1 MAKKKKQIYDP
12 RYALGYRLM
21 ANRDAINRASN
32 ELGRYEQQSR
42 SKAIEYMM
50 AYRRAQAEEARR
62 RQQLEQQEEIDRK
75 NRVEQRKKDTPDALK
90 SRYEIEEEVK
100 SASPKW
106 LSMWNTDPDDAIIDP
121 ISGGNVTR
129 GEIARQEIQSN
140 PGGFT
145 GWLGDNLNSYL
156 SRLNSAQA
164 DNQIGMMQRISR
176 YEQLMNDYEKSLDIE
191 DKLNS
196 LHATYDDLG
205 YKLDNARMSQEER
218 NKALQVRN
226 TTKNAIA
233 TLQNQYNALGNS
245 RKALDA
251 LLLNGFES
259 AWQLTQELMPNP
271 MAALF
276 GDDNISLRDI
286 SKDVLLRLEGFK
298 DADPTLKRSM
308 LNSALK
314 VAKNRKSL
322 LSEQERI
329 NRDDANLYEQ
339 RISTYF
345 KGKRDQP
352 GMDLSDPNTYLYKLS
367 GVMGSS
373 ASSWRNN
380 YGSMALGLLSGAL
393 APYTGGTSLLVG
405 APVVLAANMGSA
417 VAENNAEVASSVRE
431 LYINKVGGSDSNTY
445 KNIIKAAEKQVP
457 DWKARKMTENDLIDQ
472 YLAGNVIVNDRN
484 ANNLKVDAL
493 RDAETLFKRD
503 MVATGT
509 DAVIDTALDVLPFGK
524 VAKSLKIMPKFV
536 RNVVAGSMKSQAA
549 REAWEAA
556 LKTGKKVG
564 GQFATASPLTGAG
577 AGLISGSIAYGASRF
592 ASSKLAKKL
601 AATTMAERF
610 TKLGERTADVVR
622 RATQKALAIT
632 PGWLKKVG
640 AKPTALG
647 AKYFREYLG
656 KNTLYGQTN
665 RSFGRE
671 LLGRL
676 HMSALSEG
684 IEEGKQHENAEMFK
698 RGELDEN
705 QSLWSAVL
713 DDALLGLDVG
723 KDVLGIPLDALGILQ
738 IKDQDRLAEIKGG
751 ILGGLG
757 HTARMSVAQASAP
770 YISEMRADKWLMN
783 NHIVDQADA
792 SDTLRRYVQYASK
805 GWFSA
810 GYNAMSRALDHL
822 EQINNNRHDNTGSY
836 LIQPELIEQE
846 RKNLSR
852 VASSARSKFLQK
864 AAKDQG
870 IDVYTKTRN
879 FTDEYK
885 QFVAGWNM
893 VLDNQQDV
901 LKNTNEQLSEIDSR
915 IKDIRTN
922 QTDEYTNA
930 KLAERDPFNVD
941 PVVTGQLA
949 TVRAAKALEE
959 KFGYQEAL
967 ARIDALMRMKETM
980 LKAIDNGVAKS
991 RVNKYLNAIDSS
1003 LKRLVEGYVE
1013 ERPVFDEDGNITEEK
1028 TQIKHP
1034 GINDYLHELYS
1045 IGLEQKD
1052 PNAET
1057 VGYGNHNKD
1066 SVRTRDDVQRLVLDQ
1081 STHDALSDLYYQRFA
1096 LEQNINNANEAV
1108 ANFIGKQER
1117 DNKKIKFVGGNGA
1130 QIMDNIRKTQQTNDE
1145 FWNELTSDAFE
1156 SDEEV
1161 TAKMD
1166 EENGWS
1172 PLIVSKPNPVIGS
1185 NGNQIKVK
1193 LDEDGIPI
1201 NPLPDGTF
1209 IDKNGY
1215 LYDYSDKHE
1224 VKETPIFGEWDSNA
1238 GHTYTERMA
1247 SLLEGVDVG
1256 YEFYNP
1262 EGDTPFA
1269 RTKKEHSKKYAELQK
1284 GQEQPADTTAPED
1297 KSNTDDKQQLAGEQ
1311 KPNDKQGQES
1321 QPSTEQ
1327 GQESKPTQESQQKPE
1342 TQPDQNQPEQ
1352 QYTPAGSGTQLKSS
1366 EIKTSQEETFDA
1378 LENKLKDDKERVI
1391 KQPLSVRNADDVV
1404 SAMDGKYDTTSR
1416 SYFIKQD
1423 DGSVLRYN
1431 RVHSTLPESYKEDY
1445 SIIQSR
1451 ERVVQELSKLTT
1463 KVEVV
1468 KWINEKLKDESL
1480 KKSMLHDLVV
1490 YRTYITEHP
1499 IFNNLENNA
1508 EWQAVI
1514 TDIAHIVVQKSFG
1527 PSVVVGNIVD
1537 EISRFM
1543 FGHFEGM
1550 EALEYITMHSD
1561 NKDEYEQNVKYAID
1575 IVKSVLDDIG
1585 ASQAMSDEQVRN
1597 LVIELA
1603 GLLKQFTDL
1612 GWQLNTNAY
1621 TWHAEFPGVG
1631 RVAGETDMIG
1641 IDQDGKIHIIDF
1653 KTSMHPFA
1661 KTRGV
1666 NSTIT
1671 GQFESELS
1679 KLTADDVKNNTP
1691 AALNVLKSIRD
1702 VADGRFGVEL
1712 DVVDGK
1718 VVVVCEYSGFFYLAN
1733 KIRGQVQSPFEN
1745 YTNQQTVYQML
1756 IQTELGLSVESLEIL
1771 PYVVHYEYQVTND
1784 GYNIYDL
1791 NVSNFVNGAPLRLM
1805 LPISTEMQRL
1815 YTTQPN
1821 TVNEAWQQYQQL
1833 KLEIDTQYSTLEQ
1846 YLSELSTYDD
1856 YADRYDYISDPRLK
1870 SLDNYIKAL
1879 KKLVEDISRFN
1890 KESQL
1895 IDEPSLTVNTLD
1907 YAKSLK
1913 SRIDTAMKYYSMLD
1927 NVRNSISNL
1936 EAEYAQT
1943 AAAYDNYVNS
1953 QQYIQDIANIDRE
1966 GSLTGEQDASDSQAA
1981 NEKLFVQGTVVKK
1994 EGKNGTY
2001 YTGFVNNGTEEK
2013 DGVQSTELVA
2023 KNARDGK
2030 YIGGVATLELPS
2042 EYALDQ
2048 EFVDKCT
2055 KLNIEIVGVK
2065 SYISR
2070 TKNGQF
2076 VESTAVV
2083 KTKSSIG
2090 KLSEG
2095 EVRIIPSEQQGPS
2108 AGATQNEGQF
2118 GLVSNERMNEL
2129 EHEIARML
2137 QGQLNSGPNPKL
2149 LPLMIEYAVGT
2160 IDRGIYTFNEFVK
2173 HIGSKFGQDVLPYLK
2188 SAYNGARDWPTI
2200 TANGLNNKMTPY
2212 DQVAG
2217 TDVYKILNA
2226 PTQPVQERTPQTAQ
2240 PKPEQPQYTPG
2251 EYRVAANK
2259 GDLKTNPSP
2268 SLYYEFFYKNANKEL
2283 AQLLNSPDFITNAVV
2298 EISST
2303 ERYEGAQSARHANP
2317 SLFAHITYRGK
2328 TYNNIPLNLWQA
2340 LVKGKQRTI
2349 SQNGQN
2355 LYNRVVSIED
2365 AQPGVKIIANM
2376 ARTNGRIIVK
2386 EGTLRPLTDPDAQLL
2401 AGTSL
2406 YTIEMSNASN
2416 DFGFANGENINTLVG
2431 DREQRTIFRYNNP
2444 DHAPE
2449 RGTLVYLKR
2458 IARDEGNKQPAVIPV
2473 TVQKKSFTDD
2483 DIDFLISVL
2492 ANTEMLN
2499 GKTNGVSNRA
2509 LASLLMP
2516 IAASQDNLVGLKAI
2530 ELIPG
2535 RPGVIRIR
2543 MRQDLATNNQLGYAG
2558 EIDLNTDAGKTH
2570 FRSVMK
2576 TLTIP
2581 EQHSFMLAR
2590 LGSNK
2595 DSTLPIKAIRD
2606 WFIQHPD
2613 QQQFKVTETLTFD
2626 MSDFKAVDVYSGLSG
2641 LGWYIKHGVFL
2652 TDCAGFAP
2660 PNMYITDISTVD
2672 PSAAPSNTG
2681 ANSPVQPDVQVQEDP
2696 EVKPE
2701 GYSKPDPGINPDD
2714 YTTNEDWAEQMP
2726 DGESSASQV
2735 DNADESSMVFY
2746 RQKSPNKTRI
2756 TKAKAQRRI
2765 TTILGKQFEGKIEF
2779 RKNLISNAMRDPS
2792 VLGICKS
2799 SAIVLS
2805 EYAPDRVD
2813 FHEAF
2818 HFAFELCVPAAIRD
2832 NLYEYYAK
2840 RNNLDIHSKDDAI
2853 RKNAIREVAELLAD
2867 RFMNYSKWY
2876 VEHKEGDGRIKTWI
2890 KGAINNIRDFV
2901 LSFIQRSDKN
2911 LNSLYAAIIR
2921 GKYAGIEPDKKSVQR
2936 FNDIFGGLYYKNHG
2950 IEFSNI
2956 ISDDMFDNLMDTA
2969 KFCIMHGFDVKDD
2982 GSNIANIGKHIN
2994 KETFEK
3000 GIESLYKSGLDVL
3013 GHGEYKTPAQLGMR
3027 EILEKFDAFELR
3039 RDMASRISSIS
3050 TDFHER
3056 IEDDSRA
3063 ASDAGSSVGNDIGE
3077 HTRQCF
3083 EFSRFDKS
3091 SSRVKFFFATIA
3103 DCELKPLTEKGKLV
3117 YKDGQVQ
3124 YKVINKLNKYG
3135 LPQYVPMNVAYNMIL
3150 NLCHDCENVQ
3160 QLLDTLR
3167 NASMSNGL
3175 FYVAYVKLKALK
3187 KKVDDGDA
3195 DAEALFVQLVS
3206 NIRSNKYNF
3215 DIVRSQY
3222 NKQLAK
3228 SEAPFGLYKL
3238 TLTPSGT
3245 EYSAREY
3252 SLQWSSLL
3260 ANGGTDLISIDQ
3272 YGRRV
3277 LNPRN
3282 SNASTMFTSI
3292 ADMFDSNKQVTL
3304 KNGQVA
3310 NIVGLKQ
3317 WVAWRASWPHTGRP
3331 KGQIYLFPV
3340 RQYNAKKSKE
3350 SGKPV
3355 YEIKYL
3361 DSPGRKDDFDMA
3373 LDRLVSGLNAV
3384 GINIT
3389 RPVFDWILFNK
3400 YGSVNY
3406 KALNQMLSSTN
3417 IEDSPTSFLNFL
3429 RDISKNGQLNVDDN
3443 VAYHLKGSGR
3453 VRLETIYDRFAFTK
3467 NLATWVYNYRH
3478 NSDQL
3483 TVLGTGKN
3491 KFYLMSDNNY
3501 MSDVVHDLNMRNSD
3515 FVELTDGRDP
3525 FIYRKLEDDAFGGKH
3540 FIGSYVLDQLA
3551 NNPNLRI
3558 GLHNFIGFRTDNKDD
3573 IGSDYFEI
3581 SHTEDCISKLCIL
3594 ESGGIIMPTLSD
3606 KKSWTFVS
3614 GIKLPGIDYLKMYA
3628 PNGTILSVPEI
3639 AESIGM
3645 IDGNIMQQE
3654 DVIDQFIN
3662 YAYSEYQAVKDA
3674 EKALDQ
3680 MEKDGTKDTAVANY
3694 YTKEQGA
3701 RFSSLLGVW
3710 EFDKDG
3716 NEVYVS
3722 FNDKKDGHTYKDNIK
3737 TAEEH
3742 FFSKPISEQRRLI
3755 ARNLD
3760 HNTRD
3765 EIQNLA
3771 DLGLI
3776 DVIGFDNNNNYV
3788 IKNIGLNNGAIE
3800 GIYSAICAKYN
3811 IKKGQEKDQVQRDK
3825 ILNQAI
3831 VSYINDLANKALM
3844 SGHEVERL
3852 FAGNPAFYKWK
3863 YDEDGNLI
3871 DRTVDELKRLGGMVS
3886 TGTNNFEGL
3895 VGLPERYQKGT
3906 YVSAEVDNEMIES
3919 PQVEYMRPLV
3929 YTGQLRQTAYSM
3941 LCDEYIEKELEG
3953 FKKYKDET
3961 DIQASRRKYNLEQKA
3976 RDKVDSQLE
3985 RMSDEEIEKL
3995 LESKHKGIIAVI
4007 KKKAKSVI
4015 DSYRLSKDEKLDGI
4029 DVADGGAYIT
4039 DEMCEALLR
4048 MVGSW
4053 SSDIEEAFKILRSG
4067 NIYTVRTK
4075 LNAYNKIVTTVI
4087 GTQKYTA
4094 FGRRRDPKTG
4104 IMVTYYDKYALFP
4117 IFESIAYGRTANIFH
4132 AMKQQG
4138 VDQLKINSAIKV
4150 GSQGSQP
4157 IKWSDYSNV
4166 EEDGKPLFLDTFK
4179 FNSYEQRFKY
4189 LRKQLNTDP
4198 NEKKY
4203 MNIGTQATKIVMSN
4217 LNVNNYYVLRDGTK
4231 IKGQDLLDTIMNSM
4245 NRLSDIGMQNIM
4257 KQFFKTNE
4265 DGQIIDGD
4273 GNVIKGNDLSR
4284 VVIDQK
4290 KFIETILDMIKSDDP
4305 NINLLSSLQ
4314 VEGDEKTGYRLALP
4328 IDAVQSSNF
4337 LESKLIAKINGEVID
4352 TKTPGAAFIQRSVW
4366 GMQGSKLFE
4375 RSDGGI
4381 VGDNNV
4387 TLYNGERL
4395 QMINKEGSMDCV
4407 LSIDYFKKLL
4417 GDFDIQTKR
4426 TFELTKDGKKIP
4438 LKDKDGNIKTD
4449 KDGNTI
4455 YKTKLEKR
4463 QLSFEE
4469 ARQWL
4474 IDNGIIGEKAKA
4486 NILAYRI
4493 PTQAQSSIHALRCVD
4508 VIPVVNDTVILPEEF
4523 TKITGSDFDIDKLFL
4538 SGLNYKTEG
4547 VENTF
4552 GYVEQHLVKESEL
4565 SEEHQLQNKIIDM
4578 YLALLIDKKDNGG
4591 PRNVQILHRS
4601 IDNDTELAKSVLKDI
4616 EGSGKSKTET
4626 PYSFYS
4632 LARQTASKNDYITGK
4647 IGIGPFALNN
4657 NNQILTMI
4665 YHISF
4670 RESQSSL
4677 LSTLG
4682 LSRLDKQLDVDGNSI
4697 MSWISAMINAH
4708 VDIAKDPWISRL
4720 NVNPFSYNIT
4730 NLLLRTGWGGNT
4742 FYFLTQPI
4750 MKQMADAYVK
4760 ASSQYMQQNGS
4771 MYSRQQQSI
4780 KDVAEQ
4786 YFKKDVTF
4794 DGNTLEEAL
4803 GIIESGDKDSI
4814 QAMNEA
4820 IKKLFESDQFK
4831 QDARDYAQGNDV
4843 ADQNALK
4850 SRQLGIYLAYV
4861 QFSKYANALAN
4872 LVKYCKIDTKKHGK
4886 SAAEQLVYKEGFDEL
4901 FEFATDNDGVLIK
4914 KGDVGALFEPAG
4926 LLDLVEHSYVG
4937 TKTRNAISLTKVV
4950 LGEQFMS
4957 STTGFIQMLRQLNT
4971 MAGNTSLSVSFVQS
4985 AQKALSAAIKSEF
4998 FNDYVSR
5005 ISDNPRYMHDLV
5017 NSSTEDLEF
5026 SYDSSTNSMK
5036 ITGNKHSL
5044 KSYVGQP
5051 ILLWYKDQDGNLQQY
5066 VPRDK
5071 NGNAIPLKVLSAKDD
5086 KIQLN
5091 VSINGNFNG
5100 MCRLLGGAN
5109 TIFDRLS
5116 RLKPMI
5122 YHNSDYADL
5131 KGNLLLEMLI
5141 PGKRVEYS
5149 SKDAVL
5155 GERPDTYDDLK
5166 FVKLQNFVDDGG
5178 INTNYIINAWNELL
5192 EYQNDKQPEV
5202 AEYIRNFAR
5211 DLVVYAFITS
5221 GDTQGFA
5228 KMFKYVPASW
5238 RKKSGYANFIN
5249 RKLEQLNSYIPT
5261 VDLNDVLLNNWYD
5274 NKLVPTY
5281 QFYSKDANGKRSSN
5295 FIGVAKMTHSNGSRQ
5310 TQSAYPTMLAALKKN
5325 DEGIYVP
5332 SISVTDAPKFI
5343 KLPRSYNH
5351 YDSQRQYNV
5360 YQLYGFARYN
5370 DGIQY
5375 PVYTL
5380 VQPKGT
5386 KVSGGFMVTEYGRND
5401 STPSSTEY
5409 VVDQNA
5415 LRNFVESA
5423 DFINQLPVIKQNFGD
5438 EYAKILN
5445 DLRTEQVGGIAA
5457 AITDDDQAQPVNTGN
5472 QPSTANKTQQ
5482 YTQSNDKPINIY
5494 FKSEENAELS
5504 NFARRPFSFTPKDFY
5519 FGDDIREHEFYNV
5532 EQAFQYYKI
5541 MVLESIADSLNYSVP
5556 TGAEEA
5562 ARKGKSVNRNILLK
5576 RAQEILN
5583 TSSAEVA
5590 RYLGKKSLGL
5600 QDISSQFGTIA
5611 SAKEIEKSIFK
5622 VWNERSSKIMKALIK
5637 ASFEQNP
5644 QAVQRLLDTGNATLT
5659 HTQDKSKWKTE
5670 FPRLLM
5676 EVRDELRKSQNTQ
5689 TKPSEPNT
5697 DSSEKSVTEQL
5708 VQHLEDSGFVV
5719 QGVPT
5724 GSAITG
5730 DIYEDSYEPDAM
5742 EGAQF
5747 AIEQPNTITYE
5758 EHKKEIDLIYDDNPE
5773 LSSIGSKEQYSEYLS
5788 TIFPNSETPNIYYH
5802 GGKKGIDKFMS
5813 PQDPS
5818 FAKNKGVHSGT
5829 KDYGIYFTSDRSLA
5843 NHYSKGYKKSDRHT
5857 YSVLLNTENPYRT
5870 NKFFALSIRR
5880 LFGSKVLDPRSILE
5894 KDFNTTLK
5902 GYDSVI
5908 WHGEKG
5914 EIVVFD
5920 PSQIHI
5926 LGSKSDIEGFK
5937 DYVKSREQSAED
5949 NSSNTNPAT
5958 GPISRSRL
5966 TNAIANTH
5974 RQLKQIP
5981 KKVNSTRYAADNVY
5995 YQLRKA
6001 LPKEIV
6007 KDIVDFYYEEKDR
6020 DSFLDRVEFYINNEL
6035 KQSILPKAI
6044 AAARKRQL
6052 ELSTHY
6058 DARQVTAQLFEAL
6071 KSGKI
6076 TGNVEADT
6084 ATIGRYQTQLAKQ
6097 LFPAVYNKGWSKQRY
6112 GYYAK
6117 QFSKISKMIQIIVT
6131 SHNNARMGNINHIY
6145 KLMAVLE
6152 GLKNYKFK
6160 QHLVEYITAVDRTTR
6175 RELPS
6180 DTKRSVIGGTL
6191 ELSPLLLTFKNKQK
6205 RSLKEVL
6212 SDIKQR
6218 TSIYN
6223 DVIDIILSKM
6233 SGDTTVQ
6240 LGGIFSDN
6248 NGQHKSVLGVTM
6260 SDKLDKSESKVILY
6274 LGNRD
6279 EFKLMNTIVHE
6290 AIHVVTLRY
6299 LQVNPQTA
6307 AVLRSY
6313 AKYLKSINSRWYGN
6327 TNEKEMIAEFFSNA
6341 DYRAW
6346 LKTVP
6351 ARDIDV
6357 SMLDKIVDFIV
6368 RIFTGESKTAYD
6380 QLKPAFDQ
6388 ILDEALSST
6397 NVAQLSNE
6405 SVQSNDNAQFAIE
6418 PVSAE
6423 IDNIEQRLQDILDN
6437 APRNSEGKLLAP
6449 NDEPSNLPERLYAI
6463 VRTKEFK
6470 DWFGDWQNDPKNA
6483 SKVVDENGE
6492 PLVVYHNTPFKF
6504 SVFDMDHESRI
6515 LPGISE
6521 PFGHVGTQETA
6532 NTIKGNQL
6540 ALFLNARNPL
6550 YTDDFVHETAS
6561 YMLSELYKQGIISR
6575 ERYSSLRGISNS
6587 ELRKL
6592 MLSLGYDGTKYENK
6606 AEGGGISYSF
6616 ISPNQ
6621 IKSAGG
6627 ENTTFSI
6634 DNNNIH
6640 YFKDSKGVVY
6650 GYVDKN
6656 DVIHLDKSKIKPEHP
6671 IHEYT
6676 HIWDR
6681 VVAIKNPS
6689 LWVRGVELMKQFD
6702 GGKLWNEIANSEFYG
6717 KKWSN
6722 MSDAQREFMIASEV
6736 HARLVGEGGAKL
6748 ISEIEAKQGSSD
6760 IISKLKDW
6768 ILKFWQSL
6776 KQTFSDWSYADIE
6789 TLTLKDFNHMTL
6801 RDFVTSNADVIN
6813 GVDARSSISDKIEM
6827 VGLVNYNSGIEVS
6840 EDAQRAIDKIK
6851 AISPNEQQYIT
6862 PVITGEAFIAG
6873 VSLVDA
6879 INIAANIKSIGRQS
6893 KVSDKIVREKI
6904 SRILYSYDREAL
6916 FNLLSFGTVP
6926 NNILLMLAD
6935 YMNYDDARGLV
6946 AHYIARSL
6954 EQRCQKK
6961 SYYDVVI
6968 PIIKSIDV
6976 KYDDSRQQSQF
6987 NDDIM
6992 KHCKGN

>member
-1 MAKKKKQIYDP
+1 MAEKKKQIYDP

-90 SRYEIEEEVK
+90 SRYEIEEEAK
-100 SASPKW
+100 STLPKFGFW
-106 LSMWNTDPDDAIIDP
+106 KIMGTDTDDAIVDP
-121 ISGGNVTR
+121 ISGGNVAR

-205 YKLDNARMSQEER
+205 YKLDNAKMSQEER

-445 KNIIKAAEKQVP
+445 KNIIKAAKKQVP

-509 DAVIDTALDVLPFGK
+509 DAVIETALDVLPFGK

-549 REAWEAA
+549 REAWETA

-564 GQFATASPLTGAG
+564 GWFATASPLTGAG
-577 AGLISGSIAYGASRF
+577 AGLISGSIAYGVSRF

-713 DDALLGLDVG
+713 DDVLLGLDVG

-805 GWFSA
+805 GWFKA

-930 KLAERDPFNVD
+930 KLTERDPFNVD

-949 TVRAAKALEE
+949 AVRAAKALEE

-1193 LDEDGIPI
+1193 LDEDGVPI

-1311 KPNDKQGQES
+1311 KPDDKQGQES

-1342 TQPDQNQPEQ
+1342 TQPDQKQPEQ
-1352 QYTPAGSGTQLKSS
+1352 QYTPAGSGTQLSSS
-1366 EIKTSQEETFDA
+1366 ETKTLQEETFDA
-1378 LENKLKDDKERVI
+1378 LENKRKDDKERVI

-1499 IFNNLENNA
+1499 IFNNLESNA

-1543 FGHFEGM
+1543 FGHFEGV

-1575 IVKSVLDDIG
+1575 IVKSVLNDIG

-1641 IDQDGKIHIIDF
+1641 VDQDGKIHIIDF
-1653 KTSMHPFA
+1653 KTSKYSFA
-1661 KTRGV
+1661 ETRSV
-1666 NSTIT
+1666 SSVLTDR
-1671 GQFESELS
+1671 FKSELN
-1679 KLTADDVKNNTP
+1679 KLTIDDVKNNTP
-1691 AALNVLKSIRD
+1691 AARKVINSINKQ
-1702 VADGRFGVEL
+1702 ADGGYGAEL

-1718 VVVVCEYSGFFYLAN
+1718 IVVVRKDSGFFYQTN
-1733 KIRGQVQSPFEN
+1733 KMFGQVQTPFEN

-1771 PYVVHYEYQVTND
+1771 PYVVHYSYDVTNTSF
-1784 GYNIYDL
+1784 NIYDL
-1791 NVSNFVNGAPLRLM
+1791 SVSNFVNGAPLRLM

-1833 KLEIDTQYSTLEQ
+1833 KLEIDTQYSTLDQ

-1895 IDEPSLTVNTLD
+1895 TDESQLTVNTLD

-1936 EAEYAQT
+1936 KAEYAQT

-1981 NEKLFVQGTVVKK
+1981 NEKLFVQGTTVRK
-1994 EGKNGTY
+1994 EGKKGVY
-2001 YTGFVNNGTEEK
+2001 YTGFVNNGTKNEN
-2013 DGVQSTELVA
+2013 GVQSTEFVA
-2023 KNARDGK
+2023 KNARDGGFV
-2030 YIGGVATLELPS
+2030 GGVATLELPS
-2042 EYALDQ
+2042 EYTFGQWIIDQ
-2048 EFVDKCT
+2048 CS
-2055 KLNIEIVGVK
+2055 KLNLEIVGVK
-2065 SYISR
+2065 SYVSKTEDGR
-2070 TKNGQF
+2070 L
-2076 VESTAVV
+2076 VASTAMVV
-2083 KTKSSIG
+2083 TKSSIG
-2090 KLSEG
+2090 KLSAGPAE
-2095 EVRIIPSEQQGPS
+2095 IIPSQQQGPS

-2118 GLVSNERMNEL
+2118 GLVSDEEMSRL
-2129 EHEIARML
+2129 RSEIL
-2137 QGQLNSGPNPKL
+2137 DILKGKTGQLNSGVDPRL
-2149 LPLMIEYAVGT
+2149 LTLMAKYAVGI
-2160 IDRGIYTFNEFVK
+2160 IDRGIYSFNDFVK
-2173 HIGSKFGQDVLPYLK
+2173 HLVDELGQDVIPYLK
-2188 SAYNGARDWPTI
+2188 SAYEGARQWPDI
-2200 TANGLNNKMTPY
+2200 INNGLKNKMTPF
-2212 DQVAG
+2212 DQVDNA
-2217 TDVYKILNA
+2217 DVYKILNA

-2268 SLYYEFFYKNANKEL
+2268 SLDYEFFYKNANKEL

-2444 DHAPE
+2444 NHAPE

-2473 TVQKKSFTDD
+2473 TVQKKSFADD

-2492 ANTEMLN
+2492 ANTETLN

-2626 MSDFKAVDVYSGLSG
+2626 MSDFKAVDGYSGLSG

-2714 YTTNEDWAEQMP
+2714 YISNEDWAGQMP
-2726 DGESSASQV
+2726 DGESDASQV

-2779 RKNLISNAMRDPS
+2779 RKNLVSNAMRDPS

-2840 RNNLDIHSKDDAI
+2840 RNNLDIHSKDDAV

-2901 LSFIQRSDKN
+2901 LSFSQRSDKN

-3091 SSRVKFFFATIA
+3091 SSRIKFFFATIA

-3680 MEKDGTKDTAVANY
+3680 MKKDGTKDTAVANY

-3710 EFDKDG
+3710 EFDNNGD
-3716 NEVYVS
+3716 EVFVS

-3776 DVIGFDNNNNYV
+3776 DVIGFDNNKNYV

-3800 GIYSAICAKYN
+3800 CIYSAICAKYN

-3961 DIQASRRKYNLEQKA
+3961 DIQASRRKYNLEQNA

-4245 NRLSDIGMQNIM
+4245 NRLSDIGMQNVM

-4375 RSDGGI
+4375 RSDGSI

-4426 TFELTKDGKKIP
+4426 TFELKDGKKIP

-4474 IDNGIIGEKAKA
+4474 IDNGIIGEEAKA

-4547 VENTF
+4547 VENIF

-4578 YLALLIDKKDNGG
+4578 YLALLVDKKYENDQ

-4647 IGIGPFALNN
+4647 VGIGPFALNN

-4780 KDVAEQ
+4780 EDVAEQ

-4901 FEFATDNDGVLIK
+4901 FEFATDDDGVLIK

-4998 FNDYVSR
+4998 FNDYASR
-5005 ISDNPRYMHDLV
+5005 ISNNPRYMHDLV

-5370 DGIQY
+5370 GGIQY

-5457 AITDDDQAQPVNTGN
+5457 AITDEGQTQPIRKITISSGYKKNDPQNNPNKNYVFTENLEAAQIVLKSVYNIDISNLLGDFKFPYTGHVAINVSDVNGTNSAAVRTNSKGDIN
-5472 QPSTANKTQQ
+5472 ANAFGIIVKKQLHNKNGSFAAQEGCFQDT
-5482 YTQSNDKPINIY
+5482 DEDFKL
-5494 FKSEENAELS
+5494 FKSANEIVFKL
-5504 NFARRPFSFTPKDFY
+5504 
-5519 FGDDIREHEFYNV
+5519 I
-5532 EQAFQYYKI
+5532 EQASGSEIVFPSQ
-5541 MVLESIADSLNYSVP
+5541 MALGRAALP
-5556 TGAEEA
+5556 LRFAEWLRSELIQ
-5562 ARKGKSVNRNILLK
+5562 RF
-5576 RAQEILN
+5576 
-5583 TSSAEVA
+5583 
-5590 RYLGKKSLGL
+5590 GL
-5600 QDISSQFGTIA
+5600 QIS
-5611 SAKEIEKSIFK
+5611 EP
-5622 VWNERSSKIMKALIK
+5622 ERSKKAGYDGYGFRI
-5637 ASFEQNP
+5637 
-5644 QAVQRLLDTGNATLT
+5644 TGINNVTINN
-5659 HTQDKSKWKTE
+5659 S
-5670 FPRLLM
+5670 
-5676 EVRDELRKSQNTQ
+5676 Q

-5719 QGVPT
+5719 QGIDKTHSETEGDQFFQKKTYLNKAYESELNSFKQAILSNKYAQAGVDFLKVDDLYILFEHASHSETVDSIEKGST
-5724 GSAITG
+5724 GFGLIAVFDS
-5730 DIYEDSYEPDAM
+5730 EDNIDYAEVSRMMSFNY
-5742 EGAQF
+5742 Q
-5747 AIEQPNTITYE
+5747 NT
-5758 EHKKEIDLIYDDNPE
+5758 HD
-5773 LSSIGSKEQYSEYLS
+5773 EQYIL
-5788 TIFPNSETPNIYYH
+5788 NSI
-5802 GGKKGIDKFMS
+5802 KKAGI
-5813 PQDPS
+5813 
-5818 FAKNKGVHSGT
+5818 
-5829 KDYGIYFTSDRSLA
+5829 R
-5843 NHYSKGYKKSDRHT
+5843 
-5857 YSVLLNTENPYRT
+5857 
-5870 NKFFALSIRR
+5870 
-5880 LFGSKVLDPRSILE
+5880 
-5894 KDFNTTLK
+5894 
-5902 GYDSVI
+5902 
-5908 WHGEKG
+5908 
-5914 EIVVFD
+5914 
-5920 PSQIHI
+5920 
-5926 LGSKSDIEGFK
+5926 
-5937 DYVKSREQSAED
+5937 
-5949 NSSNTNPAT
+5949 
-5958 GPISRSRL
+5958 
-5966 TNAIANTH
+5966 
-5974 RQLKQIP
+5974 
-5981 KKVNSTRYAADNVY
+5981 
-5995 YQLRKA
+5995 
-6001 LPKEIV
+6001 
-6007 KDIVDFYYEEKDR
+6007 
-6020 DSFLDRVEFYINNEL
+6020 
-6035 KQSILPKAI
+6035 
-6044 AAARKRQL
+6044 
-6052 ELSTHY
+6052 
-6058 DARQVTAQLFEAL
+6058 
-6071 KSGKI
+6071 I
-6076 TGNVEADT
+6076 TD
-6084 ATIGRYQTQLAKQ
+6084 
-6097 LFPAVYNKGWSKQRY
+6097 
-6112 GYYAK
+6112 
-6117 QFSKISKMIQIIVT
+6117 
-6131 SHNNARMGNINHIY
+6131 
-6145 KLMAVLE
+6145 
-6152 GLKNYKFK
+6152 
-6160 QHLVEYITAVDRTTR
+6160 
-6175 RELPS
+6175 
-6180 DTKRSVIGGTL
+6180 
-6191 ELSPLLLTFKNKQK
+6191 
-6205 RSLKEVL
+6205 
-6212 SDIKQR
+6212 DIKDQ
-6218 TSIYN
+6218 
-6223 DVIDIILSKM
+6223 V
-6233 SGDTTVQ
+6233 
-6240 LGGIFSDN
+6240 N
-6248 NGQHKSVLGVTM
+6248 NGFYKS
-6260 SDKLDKSESKVILY
+6260 S
-6274 LGNRD
+6274 
-6279 EFKLMNTIVHE
+6279 
-6290 AIHVVTLRY
+6290 
-6299 LQVNPQTA
+6299 
-6307 AVLRSY
+6307 
-6313 AKYLKSINSRWYGN
+6313 
-6327 TNEKEMIAEFFSNA
+6327 
-6341 DYRAW
+6341 
-6346 LKTVP
+6346 
-6351 ARDIDV
+6351 
-6357 SMLDKIVDFIV
+6357 
-6368 RIFTGESKTAYD
+6368 
-6380 QLKPAFDQ
+6380 
-6388 ILDEALSST
+6388 
-6397 NVAQLSNE
+6397 
-6405 SVQSNDNAQFAIE
+6405 AQFAIE
-6418 PVSAE
+6418 PVSSE

-6470 DWFGDWQNDPKNA
+6470 DWFGDWQNDPENA
-6483 SKVVDENGE
+6483 SKVLDENGE
-6492 PLVVYHNTPFKF
+6492 PRIVYHGSDQYGFDIFDPSHSDDKISLFASSSKWIASTYTNFKPLENTLVRKA
-6504 SVFDMDHESRI
+6504 
-6515 LPGISE
+6515 LL
-6521 PFGHVGTQETA
+6521 
-6532 NTIKGNQL
+6532 KGNAIDLIKNEDWKSLEKLINSVVNNTLPRPEKHGFPLPYGGNKKALDEVLTIQKELDNPNLTEEERYSLL
-6540 ALFLNARNPL
+6540 ADLTKAEDKYYYSGNYTFKVRERTSLYGKTRIEISIDDSFSKTFSSYYTEEGVIFRGSPEELIYSLTFETKVYELFLNIKNPL
-6550 YTDDFVHETAS
+6550 ILDNQSNEYGHANNWNNLDFSPAAKDVQNTNLWGEKIPGTH
-6561 YMLSELYKQGIISR
+6561 KQTKTR
-6575 ERYSSLRGISNS
+6575 DVAAYAKENN
-6587 ELRKL
+6587 
-6592 MLSLGYDGTKYENK
+6592 YDGVIFKGIADKGAYQGYQSLNPLTDNDYLYEDMHIG
-6606 AEGGGISYSF
+6606 EDSF
-6616 ISPNQ
+6616 DATSKFKSDIIIAFNSNQ
-6621 IKSAGG
+6621 VKSAGG
-6627 ENTTFSI
+6627 ENTTFSRTN
-6634 DNNNIH
+6634 DNIH

-6650 GYVDKN
+6650 GYVDN
-6656 DVIHLDKSKIKPEHP
+6656 NGVIHLDKSKIKPEHP

-6736 HARLVGEGGAKL
+6736 HARLVGKGGAKL

-6776 KQTFSDWSYADIE
+6776 KQTFSNWSKEDIE
-6789 TLTLKDFNHMTL
+6789 ALTLKDFNHMTL
-6801 RDFVTSNADVIN
+6801 RDFVTSNTEVAYS
-6813 GVDARSSISDKIEM
+6813 GVAEHLSMSEKLRLVGMTKHDGDIDISD
-6827 VGLVNYNSGIEVS
+6827 EV
-6840 EDAQRAIDKIK
+6840 QRAIDKLN

-6862 PVITGEAFIAG
+6862 PVITGKSVING
-6873 VSLVDA
+6873 VSLIDA
-6879 INIAANIKSIGRQS
+6879 INIAAKIYNAENIIGR
-6893 KVSDKIVREKI
+6893 VSNKAVREKI
-6904 SRILYSYDREAL
+6904 QQINDEQLQER
-6916 FNLLSFGTVP
+6916 LS
-6926 NNILLMLAD
+6926 NILDLGAPNEVMFMLAD
-6935 YMNYDDARGLV
+6935 YVNYNDARGAVVNHMCDFLENIDDDTT
-6946 AHYIARSL
+6946 YDDIA
-6954 EQRCQKK
+6954 
-6961 SYYDVVI
+6961 I
-6968 PIIKSIDV
+6968 PIIESIDV
-6976 KYDDSRQQSQF
+6976 KYDDSRQQSLF

>member
-32 ELGRYEQQSR
+32 ELGKYEQQSR
-42 SKAIEYMM
+42 SKAIDYMM

-62 RQQLEQQEEIDRK
+62 RQQLEQQEETDRR
-75 NRVEQRKKDTPDALK
+75 NRVEQRKKDIPDALK
-90 SRYEIEEEVK
+90 SRQEVEEEVN

-106 LSMWNTDPDDAIIDP
+106 LSMWSTDPDDTTNDLLT
-121 ISGGNVTR
+121 GGNVAR

-164 DNQIGMMQRISR
+164 DNQIGVMERISR
-176 YEQLMNDYEKSLDIE
+176 YEQLMNDYKKSLDIE
-191 DKLNS
+191 DKLSS

-205 YKLDNARMSQEER
+205 YKLDNARMSQKER
-218 NKALQVRN
+218 NKTLQVRN

-233 TLQNQYNALGNS
+233 TLQNQYNALGKS
-245 RKALDA
+245 RKSLDA

-286 SKDVLLRLEGFK
+286 SKDVLLHLEGFK
-298 DADPTLKRSM
+298 DADAKLKRAM
-308 LNSALK
+308 LNSALN
-314 VAKNRKSL
+314 VAKNRRAL

-329 NRDDANLYEQ
+329 NRDDANAYEQ

-352 GMDLSDPNTYLYKLS
+352 GMNLSDPNTYLYKLS

-380 YGSMALGLLSGAL
+380 YGSMSLGLLSVAL
-393 APYTGGTSLLVG
+393 VPYTGGTSLLVG

-445 KNIIKAAEKQVP
+445 KNIIKAAKKQVP
-457 DWKARKMTENDLIDQ
+457 DWKARKMTDNDLVDQ

-484 ANNLKVDAL
+484 ANNLKVNAL
-493 RDAETLFKRD
+493 RDAEALFKRD

-509 DAVIDTALDVLPFGK
+509 DAVIDTALDLLPFGK

-549 REAWEAA
+549 REAWQTA
-556 LKTGKKVG
+556 LKAGKRVG
-564 GQFATASPLTGAG
+564 SQFAIASPLTGAG

-592 ASSKLAKKL
+592 ASSKLAKRL
-601 AATTMAERF
+601 AATTMAERL
-610 TKLGERTADVVR
+610 TKLGQNTADVVR

-640 AKPTALG
+640 AKPAALG
-647 AKYFREYLG
+647 AKYFNQYFG
-656 KNTLYGQTN
+656 KNTLIGKTN
-665 RSFGRE
+665 RSFGQE
-671 LLGRL
+671 LFGRL
-676 HMSALSEG
+676 NTAALSEG

-705 QSLWSAVL
+705 QSLWDAVL

-870 IDVYTKTRN
+870 IDIYTKTRN

-901 LKNTNEQLSEIDSR
+901 LKNTNEQLSEIDNR

-922 QTDEYTNA
+922 QTDEYANA

-949 TVRAAKALEE
+949 AVRAAKALEE

-1013 ERPVFDEDGNITEEK
+1013 ERPIFDEDGNVTEEK
-1028 TQIKHP
+1028 TQIKHL
-1034 GINDYLHELYS
+1034 GINDYLHDLYS

-1108 ANFIGKQER
+1108 ANFIGKQEK

-1193 LDEDGIPI
+1193 LDEDGVPV

-1215 LYDYSDKHE
+1215 LYDYSDKRE
-1224 VKETPIFGEWDSNA
+1224 AKETPIFGEWDSNS

-1284 GQEQPADTTAPED
+1284 GQEQPTDTTAPED
-1297 KSNTDDKQQLAGEQ
+1297 KSNTGGKQQATGEQ
-1311 KPNDKQGQES
+1311 KPDDKQKPAEGQQQESQAGAGQGQES
-1321 QPSTEQ
+1321 QPAQ
-1327 GQESKPTQESQQKPE
+1327 NPQQKLESQPTQK
-1342 TQPDQNQPEQ
+1342 QPEQ
-1352 QYTPAGSGTQLKSS
+1352 QYTSAGSGTQLSSS
-1366 EIKTSQEETFDA
+1366 ETKTSQEETFDA
-1378 LENKLKDDKERVI
+1378 LENKLKDDEARVI

-1431 RVHSTLPESYKEDY
+1431 RVHSTLPEAYKESDDLT
-1445 SIIQSR
+1445 QR
-1451 ERVVQELSKLTT
+1451 RKLVVQELSKLTT
-1463 KVEVV
+1463 KAEVV
-1468 KWINEKLKDESL
+1468 KWVNEKLKDEHL

-1499 IFNNLENNA
+1499 IFNHLENNS

-1514 TDIAHIVVQKSFG
+1514 TDIAHIVIQKSPG

-1543 FGHFEGM
+1543 FGHFEGV

-1561 NKDEYEQNVKYAID
+1561 TKDEYEQDVKYAID
-1575 IVKSVLDDIG
+1575 IVKSVLNDIG
-1585 ASQAMSDEQVRN
+1585 ASQVISDEQIRD
-1597 LVIELA
+1597 LVVELA
-1603 GLLKQFTDL
+1603 GILKQFTDL
-1612 GWQLNTNAY
+1612 GWVLNTNAY

-1653 KTSMHPFA
+1653 KTSRLQFA
-1661 KTRGV
+1661 KTRGR
-1666 NSTIT
+1666 NSIIERD
-1671 GQFESELS
+1671 FKSELD
-1679 KLTADDVKNNTP
+1679 KLTVDDVKNNTD
-1691 AALNVLKSIRD
+1691 AARSVLNSIRK
-1702 VADGRFGVEL
+1702 AANNQYGVEL
-1712 DVVDGK
+1712 DVVDDEI
-1718 VVVVCEYSGFFYLAN
+1718 VVIAEYSGFFYQAN
-1733 KIRGQVQSPFEN
+1733 QKFGQKQSPFEN

-1756 IQTELGLSVESLEIL
+1756 IQAELGLSVESLEIL
-1771 PYVVHYEYQVTND
+1771 PYVVGYNWQETNN
-1784 GYNIYDL
+1784 GYNIYNL
-1791 NVSNFVNGAPLRLM
+1791 SVSNFVNGAPLRLM

-1815 YTTQPN
+1815 YTMQPD

-1833 KLEIDTQYSTLEQ
+1833 KLEIDTQYNTLDQ
-1846 YLSELSTYDD
+1846 YLSELSTYDGF
-1856 YADRYDYISDPRLK
+1856 ADTYDYISDPRLK
-1870 SLDNYIKAL
+1870 SLDKYIKAL
-1879 KKLVEDISRFN
+1879 DKLVNDISRFN
-1890 KESQL
+1890 EESQL
-1895 IDEPSLTVNTLD
+1895 IDEQSLTVNTLEQ
-1907 YAKSLK
+1907 AKNLK
-1913 SRIDTAMKYYSMLD
+1913 SRIDKAVKQYNALND
-1927 NVRNSISNL
+1927 VRNSISNL

-1943 AAAYDNYVNS
+1943 AAAYDNYINS

-1966 GSLTGEQDASDSQAA
+1966 GSLTGEQDPSDSQAA
-1981 NEKLFVQGTVVKK
+1981 NEKLFVQGTTVRK
-1994 EGKNGTY
+1994 EGKKGAY
-2001 YTGFVNNGTEEK
+2001 YTGFVNNGTEQK
-2013 DGVQSTELVA
+2013 DGVQSTEFVA
-2023 KNARDGK
+2023 KNAKDGK
-2030 YIGGVATLELPS
+2030 YVGGVATLELPS
-2042 EYALDQ
+2042 EYSLDQ
-2048 EFVDKCT
+2048 EFIDKCT
-2055 KLNIEIVGVK
+2055 RLNITILGVR
-2065 SYISR
+2065 SYISK
-2070 TKNGQF
+2070 TENWQF
-2076 VESTAVV
+2076 VESTAIVR
-2083 KTKSSIG
+2083 TKSSIG
-2090 KLSEG
+2090 EMHDG
-2095 EVRIIPSEQQGPS
+2095 EVKILPSQQQGS
-2108 AGATQNEGQF
+2108 GVDANQNEGQF
-2118 GLVSNERMNEL
+2118 GLVSNERMAEL
-2129 EHEIARML
+2129 EHQIASML

-2160 IDRGIYTFNEFVK
+2160 IDRGIYSFNEFVK
-2173 HIGSKFGQDVLPYLK
+2173 YIGSKFGQDVLPYLK

-2200 TANGLNNKMTPY
+2200 TDSGLNNKMTPY
-2212 DQVAG
+2212 DQVASA
-2217 TDVYKILNA
+2217 DVNKILNT
-2226 PTQPVQERTPQTAQ
+2226 PTYPVQDRTPQTAQ

-2268 SLYYEFFYKNANKEL
+2268 SLDYEFFYKNQNKEL
-2283 AQLLNSPDFITNAVV
+2283 AQLLNAPDFITHAVV
-2298 EISST
+2298 EISSV
-2303 ERYEGAQSARHANP
+2303 ERHAGAQSARHTNP

-2328 TYNNIPLNLWQA
+2328 TYNNIPLNLYQA
-2340 LVKGKQRTI
+2340 FVKGKPRTL

-2376 ARTNGRIIVK
+2376 ARTNGRIVVK
-2386 EGTLRPLTDPDAQLL
+2386 EGVLRPLTDPDAQLL
-2401 AGTSL
+2401 AGTNL
-2406 YTIEMSNASN
+2406 YKIEMSNASN

-2444 DHAPE
+2444 NHAPE

-2473 TVQKKSFTDD
+2473 TVQKKSFADD

-2492 ANTEMLN
+2492 SNTDILN

-2535 RPGVIRIR
+2535 RPGVVRIR

-2558 EIDLNTDAGKTH
+2558 EIDLNTDAGKTN

-2595 DSTLPIKAIRD
+2595 DNTLPIKAIRD

-2613 QQQFKVTETLTFD
+2613 QQQFKATETLTFD
-2626 MSDFKAVDVYSGLSG
+2626 MSDFKAVDDYSGLSG
-2641 LGWYIKHGVFL
+2641 LGWYVKHGVFL

-2672 PSAAPSNTG
+2672 PNQAPSNTG

-2701 GYSKPDPGINPDD
+2701 GYFKPDPSINPDD
-2714 YTTNEDWAEQMP
+2714 YTTNQDWAEQMP
-2726 DGESSASQV
+2726 DNDSDEGLSESQI
-2735 DNADESSMVFY
+2735 DNTDESSVVFY
-2746 RQKSPNKTRI
+2746 KQKGSSKSHI
-2756 TKAKAQRRI
+2756 SKAKAQRRI

-2779 RKNLISNAMRDPS
+2779 RKNLISNTMRDPS

-2876 VEHKEGDGRIKTWI
+2876 VEQKEGDGRIKTWI

-2901 LSFIQRSDKN
+2901 LSFSQRSDRN
-2911 LNSLYAAIIR
+2911 LNNLYAAIIR
-2921 GKYAGIEPDKKSVQR
+2921 GKYAGIEPDKQSVQR
-2936 FNDIFGGLYYKNHG
+2936 FNDLFGGLYYKNHG

-2956 ISDDMFDNLMDTA
+2956 ISDDMFDNLMETA

-3000 GIESLYKSGLDVL
+3000 GVESLYKSGLDIL
-3013 GHGEYKTPAQLGMR
+3013 GHGEYKTPAQLGMG
-3027 EILEKFDAFELR
+3027 EILEKFDAVELR
-3039 RDMASRISSIS
+3039 RDVASRISSIS

-3056 IEDDSRA
+3056 IERDSRD

-3091 SSRVKFFFATIA
+3091 SSRVKFFFSTIA

-3117 YKDGQVQ
+3117 YKDGLVQ

-3135 LPQYVPMNVAYNMIL
+3135 LPQYVPMNIAYNMIL

-3175 FYVAYVKLKALK
+3175 FYVAYTKLKALK
-3187 KKVDDGDA
+3187 QKVDKGDA

-3222 NKQLAK
+3222 NKELAK

-3252 SLQWSSLL
+3252 SLQWSAQL
-3260 ANGGTDLISIDQ
+3260 ANGGTDLVSIDQ

-3282 SNASTMFTSI
+3282 RNASTMFTSI
-3292 ADMFDSNKQVTL
+3292 ADMIDSNKQVTL

-3317 WVAWRASWPHTGRP
+3317 WVAWRASWPNTGRP
-3331 KGQIYLFPV
+3331 KGEVYLFPV

-3350 SGKPV
+3350 AGKPV

-3373 LDRLVSGLNAV
+3373 LDRLVSGLNVV

-3417 IEDSPTSFLNFL
+3417 IEDSPTSFLQFL
-3429 RDISKNGQLNVDDN
+3429 RDISKNGKLNVDDN
-3443 VAYHLKGSGR
+3443 MAYSLRGSGK

-3573 IGSDYFEI
+3573 IGSDYFDI

-3654 DVIDQFIN
+3654 DVIDLFMS
-3662 YAYSEYQAVKDA
+3662 YAYSEYQSVKDA

-3680 MEKDGTKDTAVANY
+3680 MNEDGTKSTAVANY

-3710 EFDKDG
+3710 EFDNNGD
-3716 NEVYVS
+3716 EVFVS

-3776 DVIGFDNNNNYV
+3776 DVSGLDNNKNYV
-3788 IKNIGLNNGAIE
+3788 IKNIGLNNSAIE

-3831 VSYINDLANKALM
+3831 VAYINDLSNKALI

-3863 YDEDGNLI
+3863 YDDDGNLI

-3895 VGLPERYQKGT
+3895 VGLPNRYQKGV

-3953 FKKYKDET
+3953 FKKYKGET
-3961 DIQASRRKYNLEQKA
+3961 DIQASRRKYNLEQDA
-3976 RDKVDSQLE
+3976 RNKVDSQLE

-4067 NIYTVRTK
+4067 NIYTVRAK

-4104 IMVTYYDKYALFP
+4104 IMITYYDKYALFP

-4132 AMKQQG
+4132 AMKKQG

-4157 IKWSDYSNV
+4157 IKWDDYSSV
-4166 EEDGKPLFLDTFK
+4166 EGDEKPLFLDTFK

-4245 NRLSDIGMQNIM
+4245 NRLSDIGMQNVM
-4257 KQFFKTNE
+4257 KQFFKTND

-4273 GNVIKGNDLSR
+4273 GKVIDDGNLSR

-4314 VEGDEKTGYRLALP
+4314 VEGDEKSGYRLSMP

-4387 TLYNGERL
+4387 TLYNGKRL

-4426 TFELTKDGKKIP
+4426 TFELTKDGAKIP
-4438 LKDKDGNIKTD
+4438 LKDKDGNIKVD

-4474 IDNGIIGEKAKA
+4474 IDNGIIGEEAKA

-4547 VENTF
+4547 VENIH
-4552 GYVEQHLVKESEL
+4552 GYVEQRLVKESEL
-4565 SEEHQLQNKIIDM
+4565 TEEHQLQNKIIDM
-4578 YLALLIDKKDNGG
+4578 YLALLIDKNNNGG

-4647 IGIGPFALNN
+4647 VGIGPFALNN

-4677 LSTLG
+4677 LSTLR

-4771 MYSRQQQSI
+4771 TYSRQQQSI

-4786 YFKKDVTF
+4786 YFGKDVTF
-4794 DGNTLEEAL
+4794 DGNTLDDAL
-4803 GIIESGDKDSI
+4803 SLIDAGDKESI
-4814 QAMNEA
+4814 QAINEA
-4820 IKKLFESDQFK
+4820 IKKLFESEQFK

-4843 ADQNALK
+4843 ADQKGLK

-4901 FEFATDNDGVLIK
+4901 FEFATDEDGVLIK

-4937 TKTRNAISLTKVV
+4937 TKTRNAISLTKAV
-4950 LGEQFMS
+4950 LGKQFMS

-4985 AQKALSAAIKSEF
+4985 AQKALSAAIKSQF

-5017 NSSTEDLEF
+5017 NSSSEDLEF
-5026 SYDSSTNSMK
+5026 SYDASTNSMS

-5051 ILLWYKDQDGNLQQY
+5051 ILLWYKDKDGNLQQY
-5066 VPRDK
+5066 IPRDK
-5071 NGNAIPLKVLSAKDD
+5071 NGNALPLKVLTAKDD

-5091 VSINGNFNG
+5091 ISINGNFNG
-5100 MCRLLGGAN
+5100 VCRLLGGAN

-5116 RLKPMI
+5116 RIKPMI
-5122 YHNSDYADL
+5122 YHNSDYSDL
-5131 KGNLLLEMLI
+5131 QGNLLLEMLI

-5149 SKDAVL
+5149 PKDAVL

-5192 EYQNDKQPEV
+5192 EYQNDKQPQV

-5221 GDTQGFA
+5221 GDTQGFT

-5238 RKKSGYANFIN
+5238 RKKSGYADFIN
-5249 RKLEQLNSYIPT
+5249 RKLVQLNSIPT

-5295 FIGVAKMTHSNGSRQ
+5295 FIGVAKMNSVNGNKQ
-5310 TQSAYPTMLAALKKN
+5310 TLSAYPTILAALKKN
-5325 DEGIYVP
+5325 DEGMYEP
-5332 SISVTDAPKFI
+5332 SIAVESSPKFI
-5343 KLPRSYNH
+5343 KIPRSYNH

-5360 YQLYGFARYN
+5360 YQLYGFARH
-5370 DGIQY
+5370 DSGIMY
-5375 PVYTL
+5375 PVYVL

-5386 KVSGGFMVTEYGRND
+5386 KVSGGFMVTEYGRDD
-5401 STPSSTEY
+5401 STPSSTEH
-5409 VVDQNA
+5409 VVNQGA
-5415 LRNFVESA
+5415 LRTFVESA
-5423 DFINQLPVIKQNFGD
+5423 DFINQLPAIKKNFGD
-5438 EYAKILN
+5438 EYAAILN
-5445 DLRTEQVGGIAA
+5445 DLRTEQTGGVAA
-5457 AITDDDQAQPVNTGN
+5457 AITDDDQAQTQTSMSVASSTTQTNDRPV
-5472 QPSTANKTQQ
+5472 
-5482 YTQSNDKPINIY
+5482 NIY
-5494 FKSEENAELS
+5494 FGSGENVNLS
-5504 NFARRPFSFTPKDFY
+5504 NFAIRPFIHTFEDGTQKTFQS
-5519 FGDDIREHEFYNV
+5519 V
-5532 EQAFQYYKI
+5532 EQAFHYIKGALFAKQGVNNTTLNDIMNTTSGSELRNLGRKI
-5541 MVLESIADSLNYSVP
+5541 KELDVTKWDATSSNVM
-5556 TGAEEA
+5556 
-5562 ARKGKSVNRNILLK
+5562 KQLLK
-5576 RAQEILN
+5576 E
-5583 TSSAEVA
+5583 
-5590 RYLGKKSLGL
+5590 
-5600 QDISSQFGTIA
+5600 
-5611 SAKEIEKSIFK
+5611 
-5622 VWNERSSKIMKALIK
+5622 
-5637 ASFEQNP
+5637 SFEQNP
-5644 QAVQRLLDTGNATLT
+5644 QAAQKLLDTGNATLT

-5676 EVRDELRKSQNTQ
+5676 EVRNELRKSQGATQSQTSAPTSTDKKSSTDNTQ
-5689 TKPSEPNT
+5689 QQSQTNT

-5708 VQHLEDSGFVV
+5708 VQHLKDSGFTVD
-5719 QGVPT
+5719 G
-5724 GSAITG
+5724 IDKN
-5730 DIYEDSYEPDAM
+5730 DIERNEDY
-5742 EGAQF
+5742 QF
-5747 AIEQPNTITYE
+5747 AIELP
-5758 EHKKEIDLIYDDNPE
+5758 
-5773 LSSIGSKEQYSEYLS
+5773 
-5788 TIFPNSETPNIYYH
+5788 
-5802 GGKKGIDKFMS
+5802 
-5813 PQDPS
+5813 
-5818 FAKNKGVHSGT
+5818 
-5829 KDYGIYFTSDRSLA
+5829 
-5843 NHYSKGYKKSDRHT
+5843 
-5857 YSVLLNTENPYRT
+5857 
-5870 NKFFALSIRR
+5870 
-5880 LFGSKVLDPRSILE
+5880 
-5894 KDFNTTLK
+5894 
-5902 GYDSVI
+5902 
-5908 WHGEKG
+5908 
-5914 EIVVFD
+5914 
-5920 PSQIHI
+5920 
-5926 LGSKSDIEGFK
+5926 
-5937 DYVKSREQSAED
+5937 
-5949 NSSNTNPAT
+5949 
-5958 GPISRSRL
+5958 
-5966 TNAIANTH
+5966 NAIT
-5974 RQLKQIP
+5974 
-5981 KKVNSTRYAADNVY
+5981 TETD
-5995 YQLRKA
+5995 
-6001 LPKEIV
+6001 
-6007 KDIVDFYYEEKDR
+6007 DYEQR
-6020 DSFLDRVEFYINNEL
+6020 L
-6035 KQSILPKAI
+6035 
-6044 AAARKRQL
+6044 
-6052 ELSTHY
+6052 
-6058 DARQVTAQLFEAL
+6058 
-6071 KSGKI
+6071 
-6076 TGNVEADT
+6076 
-6084 ATIGRYQTQLAKQ
+6084 QT
-6097 LFPAVYNKGWSKQRY
+6097 
-6112 GYYAK
+6112 
-6117 QFSKISKMIQIIVT
+6117 
-6131 SHNNARMGNINHIY
+6131 
-6145 KLMAVLE
+6145 
-6152 GLKNYKFK
+6152 
-6160 QHLVEYITAVDRTTR
+6160 
-6175 RELPS
+6175 
-6180 DTKRSVIGGTL
+6180 
-6191 ELSPLLLTFKNKQK
+6191 
-6205 RSLKEVL
+6205 
-6212 SDIKQR
+6212 
-6218 TSIYN
+6218 
-6223 DVIDIILSKM
+6223 
-6233 SGDTTVQ
+6233 
-6240 LGGIFSDN
+6240 
-6248 NGQHKSVLGVTM
+6248 
-6260 SDKLDKSESKVILY
+6260 
-6274 LGNRD
+6274 
-6279 EFKLMNTIVHE
+6279 
-6290 AIHVVTLRY
+6290 
-6299 LQVNPQTA
+6299 
-6307 AVLRSY
+6307 
-6313 AKYLKSINSRWYGN
+6313 
-6327 TNEKEMIAEFFSNA
+6327 
-6341 DYRAW
+6341 
-6346 LKTVP
+6346 
-6351 ARDIDV
+6351 
-6357 SMLDKIVDFIV
+6357 
-6368 RIFTGESKTAYD
+6368 
-6380 QLKPAFDQ
+6380 
-6388 ILDEALSST
+6388 ILDEA
-6397 NVAQLSNE
+6397 
-6405 SVQSNDNAQFAIE
+6405 
-6418 PVSAE
+6418 
-6423 IDNIEQRLQDILDN
+6423 
-6437 APRNSEGKLLAP
+6437 PRDSKGRLLAP
-6449 NDEPSNLPERLYAI
+6449 NGEPSNLPERLYAQ

-6470 DWFGDWQNDPKNA
+6470 DWFGDWQNDPENA

-6504 SVFDMDHESRI
+6504 SVFDMEHESRI
-6515 LPGISE
+6515 LPGMSE

-6627 ENTTFSI
+6627 ENKTYSRT
-6634 DNNNIH
+6634 NNNIH
-6640 YFKDSKGVVY
+6640 FFKDSKGVVY
-6650 GYVDKN
+6650 GYVD
-6656 DVIHLDKSKIKPEHP
+6656 DAGIIYLDKNKISPEHP

-6681 VVAIKNPS
+6681 VVAVKNPS
-6689 LWVRGVELMKQFD
+6689 LWIRGVELMKQFN

-6736 HARLVGEGGAKL
+6736 HARLVGEDGAKL

-6776 KQTFSDWSYADIE
+6776 KQTFSNWSYADIE
-6789 TLTLKDFNHMTL
+6789 TLTLKDFNHMPL
-6801 RDFVTSNADVIN
+6801 RDFVTSNADVAYN
-6813 GVDARSSISDKIEM
+6813 ESDAHLPLWNKLHMTGFVEHDNDIELSDD
-6827 VGLVNYNSGIEVS
+6827 V
-6840 EDAQRAIDKIK
+6840 QRAIDKIK
-6851 AISPNEQQYIT
+6851 AISPNEEQYIT
-6862 PVITGEAFIAG
+6862 PVIIGETFITG
-6873 VSLVDA
+6873 VSLIDA
-6879 INIAANIKSIGRQS
+6879 INIAAKIFNADNYLE
-6893 KVSDKIVREKI
+6893 VSDKVVREKI

-6926 NNILLMLAD
+6926 NSILLMLAD

-6946 AHYIARSL
+6946 AHYIGFEL
-6954 EQRCQKK
+6954 QKRCQKK
-6961 SYYDVVI
+6961 SYDDVAI

-6976 KYDDSRQQSQF
+6976 KYDDSRQQSLF

>member
-21 ANRDAINRASN
+21 ANREAVNRASN
-32 ELGRYEQQSR
+32 EFGKYEQQSR
-42 SKAIEYMM
+42 SKAIDYMM

-62 RQQLEQQEEIDRK
+62 RQQLEQQEETDRR
-75 NRVEQRKKDTPDALK
+75 NRVEQRKKDIPDALK
-90 SRYEIEEEVK
+90 SRQEVEEEVN

-106 LSMWNTDPDDAIIDP
+106 LSMWSTDPDDTTNDL
-121 ISGGNVTR
+121 ISGGNVAR

-140 PGGFT
+140 PGGFI

-164 DNQIGMMQRISR
+164 DNQIGMMERISR
-176 YEQLMNDYEKSLDIE
+176 YEQLMNDYKKSLDIE
-191 DKLNS
+191 DKLSS

-218 NKALQVRN
+218 NKTLQVRN

-245 RKALDA
+245 RKSLDA

-286 SKDVLLRLEGFK
+286 PKDVLLHLEGFK
-298 DADPTLKRSM
+298 DADAKLKRAM
-308 LNSALK
+308 LNSALN
-314 VAKNRKSL
+314 VAKNRRAL

-329 NRDDANLYEQ
+329 NRDDANAYEQ

-345 KGKRDQP
+345 KGKRNQP

-405 APVVLAANMGSA
+405 TPVVLAANMGSA

-445 KNIIKAAEKQVP
+445 KNIIKAAKKQIP
-457 DWKARKMTENDLIDQ
+457 DWKARKMTENDIIDQ

-484 ANNLKVDAL
+484 ANNLKVNAL
-493 RDAETLFKRD
+493 RDAEALFKRD

-536 RNVVAGSMKSQAA
+536 RNVVAGSIKSQAA
-549 REAWEAA
+549 REAWQTA
-556 LKTGKKVG
+556 LKIGKKVG
-564 GQFATASPLTGAG
+564 SWSATASPLTGG
-577 AGLISGSIAYGASRF
+577 VTSLISGSIAYGASRF
-592 ASSKLAKKL
+592 ASSKLAKRL

-610 TKLGERTADVVR
+610 TKLGQNTADVVR

-640 AKPTALG
+640 AKPVALG
-647 AKYFREYLG
+647 AKYFNQYFG
-656 KNTLYGQTN
+656 KNTLIGKTN
-665 RSFGRE
+665 RSFGQE
-671 LLGRL
+671 LFGRL
-676 HMSALSEG
+676 NRAALSEG

-705 QSLWSAVL
+705 QSLWDAIL
-713 DDALLGLDVG
+713 DDALLGFDVG
-723 KDVLGIPLDALGILQ
+723 KDVLGIPLDALGMLQ

-751 ILGGLG
+751 IIGGLG

-901 LKNTNEQLSEIDSR
+901 LKNTNEQLSEIDNR

-949 TVRAAKALEE
+949 AVRAAKSLEE

-1013 ERPVFDEDGNITEEK
+1013 ERPVFDEDGNVTEEK
-1028 TQIKHP
+1028 TQVRHP

-1057 VGYGNHNKD
+1057 VGYSNHNKD

-1172 PLIVSKPNPVIGS
+1172 PLIVSKPNPVIDS

-1193 LDEDGIPI
+1193 LDEDGVPV
-1201 NPLPDGTF
+1201 NPLTDGTF
-1209 IDKNGY
+1209 IDKDGY

-1224 VKETPIFGEWDSNA
+1224 VKETPIFGEWDSNS

-1247 SLLEGVDVG
+1247 SSLEGVDVG

-1284 GQEQPADTTAPED
+1284 GQEQPTDTTAPED
-1297 KSNTDDKQQLAGEQ
+1297 KSNTGGKQQATGEQKPAGEQ
-1311 KPNDKQGQES
+1311 KPDDKQKPTEGQQQESQAGAGQGQES
-1321 QPSTEQ
+1321 QPAQ
-1327 GQESKPTQESQQKPE
+1327 NPQQKPE
-1342 TQPDQNQPEQ
+1342 SQPTQKQPEQ
-1352 QYTPAGSGTQLKSS
+1352 QYTPAGSGTQLSSS
-1366 EIKTSQEETFDA
+1366 ETKTLQEETFDA
-1378 LENKLKDDKERVI
+1378 LDNKRKDDEARVI

-1431 RVHSTLPESYKEDY
+1431 RVHSTLPEAYKERDDLT
-1445 SIIQSR
+1445 QSR
-1451 ERVVQELSKLTT
+1451 KLVVQELSKLTT
-1463 KVEVV
+1463 KAEVV
-1468 KWINEKLKDESL
+1468 KWINEKLKNEHL

-1499 IFNNLENNA
+1499 IFNNLENNS

-1514 TDIAHIVVQKSFG
+1514 TDIAHIVIQKSPG

-1543 FGHFEGM
+1543 FGHFEGVK
-1550 EALEYITMHSD
+1550 ALEYITMHSD
-1561 NKDEYEQNVKYAID
+1561 TKDKYEQNVKYAID
-1575 IVKSVLDDIG
+1575 IVKSILNDID
-1585 ASQAMSDEQVRN
+1585 ASQVMSDEQIRD

-1603 GLLKQFTDL
+1603 GILKQFTDL
-1612 GWQLNTNAY
+1612 GWVLNTDAY

-1653 KTSMHPFA
+1653 KTSKLQFA
-1661 KTRGV
+1661 KTRGR
-1666 NSTIT
+1666 NSTIA
-1671 GQFESELS
+1671 QNFKSELD
-1679 KLTADDVKNNTP
+1679 KLTVDDVKNNTD
-1691 AALNVLKSIRD
+1691 AARSVLNSIRK
-1702 VADGRFGVEL
+1702 AANNQYGVEL
-1712 DVVDGK
+1712 DVVDGEI
-1718 VVVVCEYSGFFYLAN
+1718 VVIAEYSGFFYQAN
-1733 KIRGQVQSPFEN
+1733 QKFGQIQSPFEN

-1756 IQTELGLSVESLEIL
+1756 IQAELGLSAESLEIL
-1771 PYVVHYEYQVTND
+1771 PYVVKYGWDETND
-1784 GYNIYDL
+1784 GYKIYNL
-1791 NVSNFVNGAPLRLM
+1791 SVSNFVNGAPLRLM

-1815 YTTQPN
+1815 YTTQPD

-1833 KLEIDTQYSTLEQ
+1833 KLEIDTQYNTLKQ
-1846 YLSELSTYDD
+1846 YLSELSTYED
-1856 YADRYDYISDPRLK
+1856 YAGRYDYVSDPRIN
-1870 SLDNYIKAL
+1870 SDVEYLDKYVKAL
-1879 KKLVEDISRFN
+1879 NKLVENIANFN
-1890 KESQL
+1890 KWLQPADESL
-1895 IDEPSLTVNTLD
+1895 LTVNTLE
-1907 YAKSLK
+1907 YVKNLK
-1913 SRIDTAMKYYSMLD
+1913 SRIDKAVKQYNALND
-1927 NVRNSISNL
+1927 VRNNISNI

-1943 AAAYDNYVNS
+1943 ATAYDNYINS

-1966 GSLTGEQDASDSQAA
+1966 GSLTGEQDPSDSQAA
-1981 NEKLFVQGTVVKK
+1981 NEKLFVQGTTVRK
-1994 EGKNGTY
+1994 EGKKGVY

-2013 DGVQSTELVA
+2013 AGVQSTEFVA
-2023 KNARDGK
+2023 KNAKDGR
-2030 YIGGVATLELPS
+2030 YIGGVTTLELPS
-2042 EYALDQ
+2042 EYSLNQD
-2048 EFVDKCT
+2048 FVDKCT
-2055 KLNIEIVGVK
+2055 RLNITILGVR
-2065 SYISR
+2065 SYISK
-2070 TKNGQF
+2070 TENGQF
-2076 VESTAVV
+2076 VESTAIVR
-2083 KTKSSIG
+2083 TKSSIG
-2090 KLSEG
+2090 EMHDG
-2095 EVRIIPSEQQGPS
+2095 EVKILPSQQQGPS
-2108 AGATQNEGQF
+2108 ADTNQNEGQF
-2118 GLVSNERMNEL
+2118 GLVSDEEMSKLRS
-2129 EHEIARML
+2129 EIL
-2137 QGQLNSGPNPKL
+2137 DILKGKTGQLNSGVDPRL
-2149 LPLMIEYAVGT
+2149 LTLMIKYAVGI
-2160 IDRGIYTFNEFVK
+2160 IDRGIYSFNDFVK
-2173 HIGSKFGQDVLPYLK
+2173 HLVNELGQDVVPYLK
-2188 SAYNGARDWPTI
+2188 SAYEGARQWPDI
-2200 TANGLNNKMTPY
+2200 INNGLKNKMTPF
-2212 DQVAG
+2212 DQVDNA
-2217 TDVYKILNA
+2217 DIYKILNT
-2226 PTQPVQERTPQTAQ
+2226 PTQPVQDRTPQTAQ

-2259 GDLKTNPSP
+2259 GTLKTNPSP
-2268 SLYYEFFYKNANKEL
+2268 SLDYEFFYKNQNKEL
-2283 AQLLNSPDFITNAVV
+2283 AQLLNAPDFITHAVV
-2298 EISST
+2298 EISSV
-2303 ERYEGAQSARHANP
+2303 ERHAGAQSARHTNP

-2328 TYNNIPLNLWQA
+2328 TYNNIPLNLYQA
-2340 LVKGKQRTI
+2340 FVKGKPRTL

-2355 LYNRVVSIED
+2355 LYNRVVNIED

-2376 ARTNGRIIVK
+2376 ARTNGRIVVK
-2386 EGTLRPLTDPDAQLL
+2386 EGVLRPLTDQDAQLL
-2401 AGTSL
+2401 AGTNL
-2406 YTIEMSNASN
+2406 YKIEMSNASN

-2444 DHAPE
+2444 NHAPE

-2473 TVQKKSFTDD
+2473 TVQKKSFADD

-2492 ANTEMLN
+2492 SNTDILN

-2535 RPGVIRIR
+2535 RPGVVRIR
-2543 MRQDLATNNQLGYAG
+2543 MRQDLAANNQLGYAG
-2558 EIDLNTDAGKTH
+2558 EIDLNTDAGKTN

-2595 DSTLPIKAIRD
+2595 DNTLPIKAIRD
-2606 WFIQHPD
+2606 WFIRHPD

-2626 MSDFKAVDVYSGLSG
+2626 MSDFKAVDDYSGLSG
-2641 LGWYIKHGVFL
+2641 LGWYVKHGVFL

-2672 PSAAPSNTG
+2672 PNQAPSNTG
-2681 ANSPVQPDVQVQEDP
+2681 ANSPIQPDVQVQEDP

-2701 GYSKPDPGINPDD
+2701 GYSKPDPSINPDD
-2714 YTTNEDWAEQMP
+2714 YTPNQDWAKQMPDVEQMP
-2726 DGESSASQV
+2726 DNDSNEELSESQI
-2735 DNADESSMVFY
+2735 DNTDESGFIFY
-2746 RQKSPNKTRI
+2746 KQKGSSKTHI
-2756 TKAKAQRRI
+2756 SKAKAQRRI

-2792 VLGICKS
+2792 VLGVCKS

-2876 VEHKEGDGRIKTWI
+2876 VEQKEGDGRIKTWI

-2901 LSFIQRSDKN
+2901 LSFSQRSDRN
-2911 LNSLYAAIIR
+2911 LNNLYAAIIR

-2936 FNDIFGGLYYKNHG
+2936 FNDLFGGLYYKNHG

-2956 ISDDMFDNLMDTA
+2956 INDDMFDNLMETA

-2982 GSNIANIGKHIN
+2982 GSNIANIGKYIN

-3000 GIESLYKSGLDVL
+3000 GVESLYKSGLDIL
-3013 GHGEYKTPAQLGMR
+3013 GHGEYKTPAQLGMG
-3027 EILEKFDAFELR
+3027 EILEKFDAVELR

-3056 IEDDSRA
+3056 IERDSRD

-3091 SSRVKFFFATIA
+3091 SSRVKFFFSTIA

-3117 YKDGQVQ
+3117 YKDGLVQ

-3135 LPQYVPMNVAYNMIL
+3135 LPQYVPMNIAYNMIL

-3160 QLLDTLR
+3160 QLFDTLR

-3175 FYVAYVKLKALK
+3175 FYVAYTKLKALK
-3187 KKVDDGDA
+3187 QKVDKGDA

-3222 NKQLAK
+3222 NKELSK

-3252 SLQWSSLL
+3252 SLQWSAQL
-3260 ANGGTDLISIDQ
+3260 ANGGTDLVSIDQ

-3282 SNASTMFTSI
+3282 RNASTMFTSI
-3292 ADMFDSNKQVTL
+3292 ADMIDSNKQVTL

-3331 KGQIYLFPV
+3331 KGEVYLFPV

-3350 SGKPV
+3350 AGKPV

-3361 DSPGRKDDFDMA
+3361 DSPGRNDDFDMA

-3406 KALNQMLSSTN
+3406 KSLNQMLSSTN
-3417 IEDSPTSFLNFL
+3417 IEDSPTSFLQFL
-3429 RDISKNGQLNVDDN
+3429 RDISKNGKLNVDDN
-3443 VAYHLKGSGR
+3443 MAYSLRGSGK

-3573 IGSDYFEI
+3573 IGSDYFDI

-3654 DVIDQFIN
+3654 DVIDLFMS
-3662 YAYSEYQAVKDA
+3662 YAYSEYQSVKDA

-3680 MEKDGTKDTAVANY
+3680 MNEDGTKSTAVANY

-3710 EFDKDG
+3710 ELDNNGD
-3716 NEVYVS
+3716 EVFVS

-3760 HNTRD
+3760 HNTRN

-3776 DVIGFDNNNNYV
+3776 DVIGLDNKKNYV
-3788 IKNIGLNNGAIE
+3788 IKNIGLNNSAIE

-3831 VSYINDLANKALM
+3831 VAYINDLSNKALI

-3863 YDEDGNLI
+3863 YDDDGNLI

-3895 VGLPERYQKGT
+3895 VGLPDRYQKGV

-3961 DIQASRRKYNLEQKA
+3961 DIQVSRRKYNLEQKA
-3976 RDKVDSQLE
+3976 RNEVDSQLE

-4015 DSYRLSKDEKLDGI
+4015 DSYRLSKDEKLNGI

-4104 IMVTYYDKYALFP
+4104 IMITYYDKYALFP

-4132 AMKQQG
+4132 AMKKQG

-4157 IKWSDYSNV
+4157 IKWDDYSSV
-4166 EEDGKPLFLDTFK
+4166 EGDEKPLFLDTFK

-4245 NRLSDIGMQNIM
+4245 NRLSDIGMQNVM

-4265 DGQIIDGD
+4265 DGQIIDRYGKVIDD
-4273 GNVIKGNDLSR
+4273 GNLSR

-4290 KFIETILDMIKSDDP
+4290 KFIETVLDMIKSDDP

-4314 VEGDEKTGYRLALP
+4314 VEGDEKSGYRLSMP

-4387 TLYNGERL
+4387 TLYNGKRL

-4426 TFELTKDGKKIP
+4426 TFELTKDGAKIP
-4438 LKDKDGNIKTD
+4438 LKDKDGNIKVD

-4474 IDNGIIGEKAKA
+4474 IDNGIIGEEAKA

-4547 VENTF
+4547 VENIY
-4552 GYVEQHLVKESEL
+4552 GYVEQRLVKESEL
-4565 SEEHQLQNKIIDM
+4565 TEEHQLQNKIIDM
-4578 YLALLIDKKDNGG
+4578 YLALLIDKEDNGE

-4601 IDNDTELAKSVLKDI
+4601 IDNDTDLAKSVLKDI

-4730 NLLLRTGWGGNT
+4730 NLLLRTGWGENT

-4750 MKQMADAYVK
+4750 MKQMADAYVQ

-4771 MYSRQQQSI
+4771 TYSRQQQSI

-4786 YFKKDVTF
+4786 YFGKDVTF
-4794 DGNTLEEAL
+4794 DGNTLDEAL
-4803 GIIESGDKDSI
+4803 SLIDAGDKESI
-4814 QAMNEA
+4814 QAINEA
-4820 IKKLFESDQFK
+4820 IKKLFESEQFK
-4831 QDARDYAQGNDV
+4831 QDAMDYAQGNDI
-4843 ADQNALK
+4843 ADQKGLK

-4901 FEFATDNDGVLIK
+4901 FEFATDEYGVLIK

-4937 TKTRNAISLTKVV
+4937 TKTINAISLTKVI
-4950 LGEQFMS
+4950 LGGQFMS

-4971 MAGNTSLSVSFVQS
+4971 MVGNTSLSVSFVQS
-4985 AQKALSAAIKSEF
+4985 AQKALSAAIKSQF

-5017 NSSTEDLEF
+5017 NSSSEDLEF
-5026 SYDSSTNSMK
+5026 SYDASTNSMS

-5051 ILLWYKDQDGNLQQY
+5051 ILLWYKDKDGNLQQY
-5066 VPRDK
+5066 IPRDK
-5071 NGNAIPLKVLSAKDD
+5071 NGNALPLKVLTAKDD

-5091 VSINGNFNG
+5091 ISINGNFNG
-5100 MCRLLGGAN
+5100 VCRLLGGAN

-5122 YHNSDYADL
+5122 YHNSDYSDL
-5131 KGNLLLEMLI
+5131 QGNLLLEMLI

-5149 SKDAVL
+5149 PKDAVF

-5192 EYQNDKQPEV
+5192 EYQNDKQPQV

-5221 GDTQGFA
+5221 GDTQGFT

-5238 RKKSGYANFIN
+5238 RKKSGYADFIN
-5249 RKLEQLNSYIPT
+5249 RKLVQLNSIHT

-5295 FIGVAKMTHSNGSRQ
+5295 FIGVAKMKIINGNKQ
-5310 TQSAYPTMLAALKKN
+5310 TQSAYPTILAALKKN
-5325 DEGIYVP
+5325 DEGMYEP
-5332 SISVTDAPKFI
+5332 SIAVESSPKFI
-5343 KLPRSYNH
+5343 KIPRSYNH

-5360 YQLYGFARYN
+5360 YQLYGFARH
-5370 DGIQY
+5370 DSGIMY
-5375 PVYTL
+5375 PVYVL

-5386 KVSGGFMVTEYGRND
+5386 KVSGGFMVTEYGRDD

-5409 VVDQNA
+5409 VVNQDA
-5415 LRNFVESA
+5415 LRAFIESA
-5423 DFINQLPVIKQNFGD
+5423 DFINQLSAIKKNFGD
-5438 EYAKILN
+5438 EYAAILN
-5445 DLRTEQVGGIAA
+5445 DLRTEQTGGVAA
-5457 AITDDDQAQPVNTGN
+5457 PIIDYDQAQPINTGN

-5482 YTQSNDKPINIY
+5482 QTQSNYKPINIY

-5504 NFARRPFSFTPKDFY
+5504 NFAIRPFVHTFEDGTQKTFQS
-5519 FGDDIREHEFYNV
+5519 V
-5532 EQAFQYYKI
+5532 EQAFHYIKGALFAKQGVNSTTLNDIMNTTSGPELRRLGHKI
-5541 MVLESIADSLNYSVP
+5541 KELDVTKWDANSSNVM
-5556 TGAEEA
+5556 
-5562 ARKGKSVNRNILLK
+5562 KQLLK
-5576 RAQEILN
+5576 E
-5583 TSSAEVA
+5583 
-5590 RYLGKKSLGL
+5590 
-5600 QDISSQFGTIA
+5600 
-5611 SAKEIEKSIFK
+5611 
-5622 VWNERSSKIMKALIK
+5622 
-5637 ASFEQNP
+5637 SFEQNP
-5644 QAVQRLLDTGNATLT
+5644 QAAQRLLDTGDATLT
-5659 HTQDKSKWKTE
+5659 HNQDKSKWKTE

-5676 EVRDELRKSQNTQ
+5676 EVRDELRKSQSTTQ
-5689 TKPSEPNT
+5689 PQTSTPTST

-5708 VQHLEDSGFVV
+5708 VQHLKDSGFTVY
-5719 QGVPT
+5719 G
-5724 GSAITG
+5724 IDKN
-5730 DIYEDSYEPDAM
+5730 DIERNEDY
-5742 EGAQF
+5742 QF
-5747 AIEQPNTITYE
+5747 AIERPNTISTETDDYE
-5758 EHKKEIDLIYDDNPE
+5758 
-5773 LSSIGSKEQYSEYLS
+5773 Q
-5788 TIFPNSETPNIYYH
+5788 
-5802 GGKKGIDKFMS
+5802 
-5813 PQDPS
+5813 
-5818 FAKNKGVHSGT
+5818 
-5829 KDYGIYFTSDRSLA
+5829 
-5843 NHYSKGYKKSDRHT
+5843 
-5857 YSVLLNTENPYRT
+5857 
-5870 NKFFALSIRR
+5870 R
-5880 LFGSKVLDPRSILE
+5880 L
-5894 KDFNTTLK
+5894 
-5902 GYDSVI
+5902 
-5908 WHGEKG
+5908 
-5914 EIVVFD
+5914 
-5920 PSQIHI
+5920 
-5926 LGSKSDIEGFK
+5926 
-5937 DYVKSREQSAED
+5937 
-5949 NSSNTNPAT
+5949 
-5958 GPISRSRL
+5958 
-5966 TNAIANTH
+5966 
-5974 RQLKQIP
+5974 
-5981 KKVNSTRYAADNVY
+5981 
-5995 YQLRKA
+5995 
-6001 LPKEIV
+6001 
-6007 KDIVDFYYEEKDR
+6007 
-6020 DSFLDRVEFYINNEL
+6020 
-6035 KQSILPKAI
+6035 
-6044 AAARKRQL
+6044 
-6052 ELSTHY
+6052 
-6058 DARQVTAQLFEAL
+6058 
-6071 KSGKI
+6071 
-6076 TGNVEADT
+6076 
-6084 ATIGRYQTQLAKQ
+6084 QT
-6097 LFPAVYNKGWSKQRY
+6097 
-6112 GYYAK
+6112 
-6117 QFSKISKMIQIIVT
+6117 
-6131 SHNNARMGNINHIY
+6131 
-6145 KLMAVLE
+6145 
-6152 GLKNYKFK
+6152 
-6160 QHLVEYITAVDRTTR
+6160 
-6175 RELPS
+6175 
-6180 DTKRSVIGGTL
+6180 
-6191 ELSPLLLTFKNKQK
+6191 
-6205 RSLKEVL
+6205 
-6212 SDIKQR
+6212 
-6218 TSIYN
+6218 
-6223 DVIDIILSKM
+6223 
-6233 SGDTTVQ
+6233 
-6240 LGGIFSDN
+6240 
-6248 NGQHKSVLGVTM
+6248 
-6260 SDKLDKSESKVILY
+6260 
-6274 LGNRD
+6274 
-6279 EFKLMNTIVHE
+6279 
-6290 AIHVVTLRY
+6290 
-6299 LQVNPQTA
+6299 
-6307 AVLRSY
+6307 
-6313 AKYLKSINSRWYGN
+6313 
-6327 TNEKEMIAEFFSNA
+6327 
-6341 DYRAW
+6341 
-6346 LKTVP
+6346 
-6351 ARDIDV
+6351 
-6357 SMLDKIVDFIV
+6357 
-6368 RIFTGESKTAYD
+6368 
-6380 QLKPAFDQ
+6380 
-6388 ILDEALSST
+6388 ILDEA
-6397 NVAQLSNE
+6397 
-6405 SVQSNDNAQFAIE
+6405 
-6418 PVSAE
+6418 
-6423 IDNIEQRLQDILDN
+6423 
-6437 APRNSEGKLLAP
+6437 PRDSKGRLLAP
-6449 NDEPSNLPERLYAI
+6449 NGKPSNLPERLYAQ

-6515 LPGISE
+6515 LPGMSE
-6521 PFGHVGTQETA
+6521 LFGHVGTQETA

-6550 YTDDFVHETAS
+6550 YTDDFVHEAAS

-6627 ENTTFSI
+6627 ENTTFSRT
-6634 DNNNIH
+6634 NNDIH
-6640 YFKDSKGVVY
+6640 FFKDSKGVVY
-6650 GYVDKN
+6650 GYVD
-6656 DVIHLDKSKIKPEHP
+6656 DAGIIHLNKNKISPEHP

-6681 VVAIKNPS
+6681 VVALKNPS
-6689 LWVRGVELMKQFD
+6689 LWIRGVELMKQFN

-6776 KQTFSDWSYADIE
+6776 KQTFSDWSQADIE

-6801 RDFVTSNADVIN
+6801 RDFVTSNAEVAYNESDTHLPLWNKLHMTGFVEHDNDIELSDDV
-6813 GVDARSSISDKIEM
+6813 
-6827 VGLVNYNSGIEVS
+6827 
-6840 EDAQRAIDKIK
+6840 QRAIDKIK

-6862 PVITGEAFIAG
+6862 PVITGETFITG
-6873 VSLVDA
+6873 VSLIDA
-6879 INIAANIKSIGRQS
+6879 INIAAKIFNADNYLE
-6893 KVSDKIVREKI
+6893 VSDKILREKVSQI
-6904 SRILYSYDREAL
+6904 MYSYNREAL

-6926 NNILLMLAD
+6926 NSILLMLAD

-6946 AHYIARSL
+6946 AQYIGFEL
-6954 EQRCQKK
+6954 QKRCQKK
-6961 SYYDVVI
+6961 SYDDVAI

-6976 KYDDSRQQSQF
+6976 KYDDSRQQSLF

>member
-1 MAKKKKQIYDP
+1 MANKKKQIYDP

-90 SRYEIEEEVK
+90 SRYEIEEEAK
-100 SASPKW
+100 STLPKFGFW
-106 LSMWNTDPDDAIIDP
+106 KIMGTDTDDAIIDP
-121 ISGGNVTR
+121 ISGGNVAR

-191 DKLNS
+191 DKLSS

-218 NKALQVRN
+218 NKTLQVRN

-245 RKALDA
+245 RKSLDA

-298 DADPTLKRSM
+298 DADAKLKRAM
-308 LNSALK
+308 LNSALN
-314 VAKNRKSL
+314 VAKNRKAL

-329 NRDDANLYEQ
+329 NRDDANAYEQ

-345 KGKRDQP
+345 KGKRDQH

-445 KNIIKAAEKQVP
+445 KNIIKAAKQQVP

-509 DAVIDTALDVLPFGK
+509 DAVIETALDVLPFGK

-549 REAWEAA
+549 REAWETA

-713 DDALLGLDVG
+713 DDALMGLDVG
-723 KDVLGIPLDALGILQ
+723 KDVLGIPLDAIGMLK

-901 LKNTNEQLSEIDSR
+901 LKNTNEQLSEIDNR

-949 TVRAAKALEE
+949 AVRAAKALEE

-1013 ERPVFDEDGNITEEK
+1013 ERPVFDEDGNVTEEK
-1028 TQIKHP
+1028 TQVRHP

-1172 PLIVSKPNPVIGS
+1172 PLVISKPTPVIGS

-1193 LDEDGIPI
+1193 LDEDGVPI

-1224 VKETPIFGEWDSNA
+1224 VKETPIFGEWDSNS

-1269 RTKKEHSKKYAELQK
+1269 RTKAEHSKRYAELQK
-1284 GQEQPADTTAPED
+1284 GQEQPTDTTTPED
-1297 KSNTDDKQQLAGEQ
+1297 KGSTDDKQQPAGEQ
-1311 KPNDKQGQES
+1311 KPDDKQGQES

-1342 TQPDQNQPEQ
+1342 TQPDQKQPEQ
-1352 QYTPAGSGTQLKSS
+1352 QYTPAGSGTQLSSS
-1366 EIKTSQEETFDA
+1366 ETKTSQEETFDA
-1378 LENKLKDDKERVI
+1378 LDNKRKDDEARVI

-1431 RVHSTLPESYKEDY
+1431 RVHSTLPESYREAD

-1490 YRTYITEHP
+1490 YRTYITGHS

-1543 FGHFEGM
+1543 FGNFEGR
-1550 EALEYITMHSD
+1550 EALESINMAD
-1561 NKDEYEQNVKYAID
+1561 NKDSYEEAVKYGVGMIKD
-1575 IVKSVLDDIG
+1575 ILNSIG

-1612 GWQLNTNAY
+1612 GWILNTVPY

-1641 IDQDGKIHIIDF
+1641 VDQDGKIHIIDF
-1653 KTSMHPFA
+1653 KTSMYSFA

-1666 NSTIT
+1666 NNTIAR
-1671 GQFESELS
+1671 QFESELS

-1691 AALNVLKSIRD
+1691 AARSLLNSIRKM
-1702 VADGRFGVEL
+1702 ADGRFGVEL

-1718 VVVVCEYSGFFYLAN
+1718 VVVVCEYSGFFYLTN
-1733 KIRGQVQSPFEN
+1733 KIHGQRQSPFEN

-1771 PYVVHYEYQVTND
+1771 PYVVHYDYQVTND

-1791 NVSNFVNGAPLRLM
+1791 SVSNFVNGAPLRLM

-1833 KLEIDTQYSTLEQ
+1833 KLEIDTQYSTLDQ

-1856 YADRYDYISDPRLK
+1856 YADRYNYISDPRLK

-1895 IDEPSLTVNTLD
+1895 TDESSLTVNILD

-1913 SRIDTAMKYYSMLD
+1913 SRIDKAMKYYSILD

-1936 EAEYAQT
+1936 EAEYTQT
-1943 AAAYDNYVNS
+1943 AVAYDNYVNS

-2001 YTGFVNNGTEEK
+2001 YTGFVNNGTEEE

-2055 KLNIEIVGVK
+2055 KLNIKIVGVK

-2188 SAYNGARDWPTI
+2188 SAYNGARDWPDI
-2200 TANGLNNKMTPY
+2200 INNGLKNKMTPF
-2212 DQVAG
+2212 DQVDNA
-2217 TDVYKILNA
+2217 DVYKILNT

-2268 SLYYEFFYKNANKEL
+2268 SLDYEFFYKNANKEL

-2303 ERYEGAQSARHANP
+2303 ERYEGTQSARHANP

-2328 TYNNIPLNLWQA
+2328 AYNNIPLNLYQA
-2340 LVKGKQRTI
+2340 FVKGKPRTL

-2473 TVQKKSFTDD
+2473 TVQKKSFADD

-2492 ANTEMLN
+2492 INTDILN
-2499 GKTNGVSNRA
+2499 GKTNGVSNRT

-2535 RPGVIRIR
+2535 RPGVVRIR

-2558 EIDLNTDAGKTH
+2558 EIDLNTDAGKTN

-2626 MSDFKAVDVYSGLSG
+2626 MSDFKAVDDYSGLSG

-2714 YTTNEDWAEQMP
+2714 YTSNEDWAEQMP
-2726 DGESSASQV
+2726 DGESDASQV

-2746 RQKSPNKTRI
+2746 RQKSPNKTSI

-2779 RKNLISNAMRDPS
+2779 RKNLVSNAMRDPS

-2840 RNNLDIHSKDDAI
+2840 RNNLDIHSKDDAV

-2901 LSFIQRSDKN
+2901 LSFSQRSDKN

-2956 ISDDMFDNLMDTA
+2956 ISDDMFDNLMDTV

-3361 DSPGRKDDFDMA
+3361 DSPGRKNDFDMA

-3573 IGSDYFEI
+3573 IGSDYFDI

-3628 PNGTILSVPEI
+3628 PNGTILSIPEI

-3654 DVIDQFIN
+3654 DVIDQFIS

-3680 MEKDGTKDTAVANY
+3680 MKKDGTKSTAVANY

-3710 EFDKDG
+3710 EFDKNGD
-3716 NEVYVS
+3716 EVFVT

-3776 DVIGFDNNNNYV
+3776 DVIGFDNNKNYV

-3906 YVSAEVDNEMIES
+3906 YVSAEVNNEMIES

-3953 FKKYKDET
+3953 FKKYKHET
-3961 DIQASRRKYNLEQKA
+3961 DIQASRRKYNLEQNA

-4053 SSDIEEAFKILRSG
+4053 SSDIEEAFKILRSD

-4104 IMVTYYDKYALFP
+4104 IMITYYDKYALFP

-4231 IKGQDLLDTIMNSM
+4231 IKGQELLDTIMNSM

-4265 DGQIIDGD
+4265 DGQVIDGD
-4273 GNVIKGNDLSR
+4273 GNVIEQNDLSR

-4290 KFIETILDMIKSDDP
+4290 KFVETILDMIKSDDP
-4305 NINLLSSLQ
+4305 NTNLLSSLQ
-4314 VEGDEKTGYRLALP
+4314 VEGEEKTGYRLALP

-4387 TLYNGERL
+4387 TLYNGKRL

-4426 TFELTKDGKKIP
+4426 TFELTKDGAKIP
-4438 LKDKDGNIKTD
+4438 LKDKDGNIKVD

-4474 IDNGIIGEKAKA
+4474 INNGIIGEKAKA

-4547 VENTF
+4547 VENIF
-4552 GYVEQHLVKESEL
+4552 GYVEQRLVKESEL

-4647 IGIGPFALNN
+4647 VGIGPFALNN

-4665 YHISF
+4665 YHVSF

-4771 MYSRQQQSI
+4771 TYSRQQQSI

-4786 YFKKDVTF
+4786 YFDKDVTF
-4794 DGNTLEEAL
+4794 DGNTLDKAL
-4803 GIIESGDKDSI
+4803 AIIDAGDKESI
-4814 QAMNEA
+4814 WSINNA
-4820 IKKLFESDQFK
+4820 IKKLFESEQFK

-4998 FNDYVSR
+4998 FNDYASR

-5100 MCRLLGGAN
+5100 VCRLLGGAN

-5192 EYQNDKQPEV
+5192 EYHNDKQPEV

-5310 TQSAYPTMLAALKKN
+5310 TLSAYPTMLAALKKN

-5332 SISVTDAPKFI
+5332 SISVTYAPKFI

-5370 DGIQY
+5370 GCIQY

-5409 VVDQNA
+5409 VVDKNA

-5457 AITDDDQAQPVNTGN
+5457 AITDTVDGVDTVTVNN
-5472 QPSTANKTQQ
+5472 S
-5482 YTQSNDKPINIY
+5482 
-5494 FKSEENAELS
+5494 
-5504 NFARRPFSFTPKDFY
+5504 
-5519 FGDDIREHEFYNV
+5519 
-5532 EQAFQYYKI
+5532 
-5541 MVLESIADSLNYSVP
+5541 
-5556 TGAEEA
+5556 
-5562 ARKGKSVNRNILLK
+5562 
-5576 RAQEILN
+5576 
-5583 TSSAEVA
+5583 
-5590 RYLGKKSLGL
+5590 
-5600 QDISSQFGTIA
+5600 
-5611 SAKEIEKSIFK
+5611 
-5622 VWNERSSKIMKALIK
+5622 
-5637 ASFEQNP
+5637 
-5644 QAVQRLLDTGNATLT
+5644 
-5659 HTQDKSKWKTE
+5659 
-5670 FPRLLM
+5670 
-5676 EVRDELRKSQNTQ
+5676 Q
-5689 TKPSEPNT
+5689 TKPSEPNTDSSDNNYIPVNTNTAEFYSGGAKGSDTEWGNIAQKYGFNIKHYVVNDYDKLSNADKEQVEKQYKEVVERLQRRQLSADSYSGKLVRRDMLQANSADSILAIGRLKNGHVDGGTAYATERGIIRGIPVYLFDQDDNHWKIYDGEKFINCEQPNLTRHAALIGTRQITEDGKRAIQSVFETWQTTNKTQQQTQSNT

-5708 VQHLEDSGFVV
+5708 VQHLEDSGFTV
-5719 QGVPT
+5719 QGVDKT
-5724 GSAITG
+5724 YSETEGDQFFQKKTYLNKAYESELNSFKQAILSNKYAQAGVDFLKVDDLYILFEHASHSKTVDSIEKGSAGFGLIAVFDSENNIDYAEVSRMMSFNYQNTHDEQYILNSIKKAGIRITD
-5730 DIYEDSYEPDAM
+5730 DIKDQVNNGFYKAS
-5742 EGAQF
+5742 AQF
-5747 AIEQPNTITYE
+5747 AIE
-5758 EHKKEIDLIYDDNPE
+5758 
-5773 LSSIGSKEQYSEYLS
+5773 S
-5788 TIFPNSETPNIYYH
+5788 
-5802 GGKKGIDKFMS
+5802 
-5813 PQDPS
+5813 
-5818 FAKNKGVHSGT
+5818 
-5829 KDYGIYFTSDRSLA
+5829 
-5843 NHYSKGYKKSDRHT
+5843 
-5857 YSVLLNTENPYRT
+5857 
-5870 NKFFALSIRR
+5870 
-5880 LFGSKVLDPRSILE
+5880 
-5894 KDFNTTLK
+5894 
-5902 GYDSVI
+5902 
-5908 WHGEKG
+5908 
-5914 EIVVFD
+5914 
-5920 PSQIHI
+5920 
-5926 LGSKSDIEGFK
+5926 
-5937 DYVKSREQSAED
+5937 
-5949 NSSNTNPAT
+5949 
-5958 GPISRSRL
+5958 
-5966 TNAIANTH
+5966 
-5974 RQLKQIP
+5974 
-5981 KKVNSTRYAADNVY
+5981 
-5995 YQLRKA
+5995 
-6001 LPKEIV
+6001 
-6007 KDIVDFYYEEKDR
+6007 
-6020 DSFLDRVEFYINNEL
+6020 
-6035 KQSILPKAI
+6035 
-6044 AAARKRQL
+6044 
-6052 ELSTHY
+6052 
-6058 DARQVTAQLFEAL
+6058 
-6071 KSGKI
+6071 
-6076 TGNVEADT
+6076 
-6084 ATIGRYQTQLAKQ
+6084 
-6097 LFPAVYNKGWSKQRY
+6097 
-6112 GYYAK
+6112 
-6117 QFSKISKMIQIIVT
+6117 
-6131 SHNNARMGNINHIY
+6131 
-6145 KLMAVLE
+6145 
-6152 GLKNYKFK
+6152 
-6160 QHLVEYITAVDRTTR
+6160 
-6175 RELPS
+6175 
-6180 DTKRSVIGGTL
+6180 
-6191 ELSPLLLTFKNKQK
+6191 
-6205 RSLKEVL
+6205 
-6212 SDIKQR
+6212 
-6218 TSIYN
+6218 
-6223 DVIDIILSKM
+6223 
-6233 SGDTTVQ
+6233 
-6240 LGGIFSDN
+6240 
-6248 NGQHKSVLGVTM
+6248 
-6260 SDKLDKSESKVILY
+6260 
-6274 LGNRD
+6274 
-6279 EFKLMNTIVHE
+6279 
-6290 AIHVVTLRY
+6290 
-6299 LQVNPQTA
+6299 
-6307 AVLRSY
+6307 
-6313 AKYLKSINSRWYGN
+6313 
-6327 TNEKEMIAEFFSNA
+6327 
-6341 DYRAW
+6341 
-6346 LKTVP
+6346 
-6351 ARDIDV
+6351 
-6357 SMLDKIVDFIV
+6357 
-6368 RIFTGESKTAYD
+6368 
-6380 QLKPAFDQ
+6380 
-6388 ILDEALSST
+6388 
-6397 NVAQLSNE
+6397 
-6405 SVQSNDNAQFAIE
+6405 
-6418 PVSAE
+6418 VSAE
-6423 IDNIEQRLQDILDN
+6423 IDNIEQRLQNILDN

-6470 DWFGDWQNDPKNA
+6470 DWFGDWQNDPENA
-6483 SKVVDENGE
+6483 SKVIDENGE
-6492 PLVVYHNTPFKF
+6492 PRIVYHGSKSIFNVFDVSKSESRQRLSQQIKPTNFFSSDETVADFFAITENQRLASQISKSIDIILDVFAEEDIDKDVLDDKIWTEAASETGKSKEFVKDFWENKVPREYKLNDEFGTSRMEDPDIDKYKY
-6504 SVFDMDHESRI
+6504 SVFLNMKSPII
-6515 LPGISE
+6515 LDAKGERADKFIE
-6521 PFGHVGTQETA
+6521 ANKEVLNNNDEVIINNINETVGNKDTA
-6532 NTIKGNQL
+6532 TDYL
-6540 ALFLNARNPL
+6540 VRN
-6550 YTDDFVHETAS
+6550 
-6561 YMLSELYKQGIISR
+6561 
-6575 ERYSSLRGISNS
+6575 
-6587 ELRKL
+6587 
-6592 MLSLGYDGTKYENK
+6592 
-6606 AEGGGISYSF
+6606 
-6616 ISPNQ
+6616 PNQ

-6627 ENTTFSI
+6627 ENTTFSRTN
-6634 DNNNIH
+6634 DSIH

-6702 GGKLWNEIANSEFYG
+6702 GGKLWNEIANNEFYG
-6717 KKWSN
+6717 KRRSN

-6789 TLTLKDFNHMTL
+6789 TLTLKNFNHMPL

-6827 VGLVNYNSGIEVS
+6827 VGLVNYSSGIDVS

-6851 AISPNEQQYIT
+6851 AISTNEQQYIT
-6862 PVITGEAFIAG
+6862 PVITGESYIRG
-6873 VSLVDA
+6873 VSLIDA
-6879 INIAANIKSIGRQS
+6879 INITANIKSIERQPE
-6893 KVSDKIVREKI
+6893 VSDKIVREKI

-6946 AHYIARSL
+6946 AHYIAFSL

-6976 KYDDSRQQSQF
+6976 KYDDSREQSQF

>member
-32 ELGRYEQQSR
+32 ELGKYEQQSR
-42 SKAIEYMM
+42 SKAIDYMM

-62 RQQLEQQEEIDRK
+62 RQQLEQQEETDRR
-75 NRVEQRKKDTPDALK
+75 NRIEQRKKDIPDALK
-90 SRYEIEEEVK
+90 SRQEVEEEVN

-106 LSMWNTDPDDAIIDP
+106 LSMWNTDPDDAANDLLT
-121 ISGGNVTR
+121 GGNVAR

-164 DNQIGMMQRISR
+164 DNQIGMMERISR

-191 DKLNS
+191 DKLSS

-218 NKALQVRN
+218 NKTLQVRN

-245 RKALDA
+245 RKSLDA

-298 DADPTLKRSM
+298 DADAKLKRAM
-308 LNSALK
+308 LNSALN
-314 VAKNRKSL
+314 VAKNRRAL

-329 NRDDANLYEQ
+329 NRDDANMYEQ

-345 KGKRDQP
+345 KSKRDQP

-405 APVVLAANMGSA
+405 TPVVLAANMGSA
-417 VAENNAEVASSVRE
+417 IAENNAEVASSVRE

-445 KNIIKAAEKQVP
+445 KNIIKAAKKQVP
-457 DWKARKMTENDLIDQ
+457 DWKARKMTDNDLIDQ

-484 ANNLKVDAL
+484 ANNLKVNAL
-493 RDAETLFKRD
+493 RDAEALFKRD

-549 REAWEAA
+549 REAWQTA
-556 LKTGKKVG
+556 LKAGKRVG
-564 GQFATASPLTGAG
+564 SQFATASPLTGAG

-592 ASSKLAKKL
+592 ASSKVAKRL
-601 AATTMAERF
+601 AATTMAERL
-610 TKLGERTADVVR
+610 TKLGQNTADVVR

-640 AKPTALG
+640 AKPAALG
-647 AKYFREYLG
+647 AKYFNQYFG
-656 KNTLYGQTN
+656 KNTLIGKTN

-671 LLGRL
+671 LFGRL
-676 HMSALSEG
+676 NTAALSEG

-705 QSLWSAVL
+705 QSLWDAVL

-723 KDVLGIPLDALGILQ
+723 KDVLGIPLDALGMLQ

-751 ILGGLG
+751 IIGGLG

-949 TVRAAKALEE
+949 AVRAAKALEE

-1013 ERPVFDEDGNITEEK
+1013 ERPVFDEDGNVTEEK
-1028 TQIKHP
+1028 TQVRHP

-1193 LDEDGIPI
+1193 LDEDGVPV

-1209 IDKNGY
+1209 IDKDGY

-1224 VKETPIFGEWDSNA
+1224 VKETPIFGEWDSNS

-1297 KSNTDDKQQLAGEQ
+1297 KSNTGGKQQATGEQKPAGEQ
-1311 KPNDKQGQES
+1311 KPDDKQKPTEGQQQESQAGAGQGQES
-1321 QPSTEQ
+1321 QPAQ
-1327 GQESKPTQESQQKPE
+1327 NPQQKPE
-1342 TQPDQNQPEQ
+1342 SQPTQKQLEQ
-1352 QYTPAGSGTQLKSS
+1352 QYTPAGSGTQLSSS
-1366 EIKTSQEETFDA
+1366 ETKTSQEETFDA
-1378 LENKLKDDKERVI
+1378 LENKLKDDEARVI

-1463 KVEVV
+1463 KAEVI
-1468 KWINEKLKDESL
+1468 KWIDEKLKSEF

-1514 TDIAHIVVQKSFG
+1514 TDLAHIVVQKSFG

-1537 EISRFM
+1537 DISRFM
-1543 FGHFEGM
+1543 FGDHN
-1550 EALEYITMHSD
+1550 ARNVLHNIYSNVN
-1561 NKDEYEQNVKYAID
+1561 NKDQYESNIKDGVD
-1575 IVKSVLDDIG
+1575 IIKSILNNIG
-1585 ASQAMSDEQVRN
+1585 ASQSMSDEQIRK

-1603 GLLKQFTDL
+1603 GLKKQFDDL
-1612 GWQLNTNAY
+1612 GWTLITNAY

-1641 IDQDGKIHIIDF
+1641 VDQDGKIHIIDF
-1653 KTSMHPFA
+1653 KTSKYSFA
-1661 KTRGV
+1661 ETRGV
-1666 NSTIT
+1666 SSLLTDR
-1671 GQFESELS
+1671 FKSELN
-1679 KLTADDVKNNTP
+1679 KLTIDDVKNNTP
-1691 AALNVLKSIRD
+1691 AARKVINNINKQ
-1702 VADGRFGVEL
+1702 ADGGYGAEL

-1718 VVVVCEYSGFFYLAN
+1718 IVVVRKDSGFFYQTN
-1733 KIRGQVQSPFEN
+1733 KTFGQVQTPFEN

-1771 PYVVHYEYQVTND
+1771 PYVVNYSYDVTNNSF
-1784 GYNIYDL
+1784 NIYDL
-1791 NVSNFVNGAPLRLM
+1791 SVSNFVNGAPLRLM

-1833 KLEIDTQYSTLEQ
+1833 KLEIDTQYNTLDQ
-1846 YLSELSTYDD
+1846 YLSELSTYDGF
-1856 YADRYDYISDPRLK
+1856 ADTYDYISDPRLK
-1870 SLDNYIKAL
+1870 SLDKYIKAL
-1879 KKLVEDISRFN
+1879 DKLVNDINRFN
-1890 KESQL
+1890 EESQL
-1895 IDEPSLTVNTLD
+1895 IDEQTLTVNTLEQ
-1907 YAKSLK
+1907 AKNLK
-1913 SRIDTAMKYYSMLD
+1913 SRIDKAIKYYSMLD

-1943 AAAYDNYVNS
+1943 AAAYDNYINS

-1966 GSLTGEQDASDSQAA
+1966 GSLTGEQDPSDSQAA
-1981 NEKLFVQGTVVKK
+1981 NEKLFVQGTTVRK
-1994 EGKNGTY
+1994 EGKKGVY

-2013 DGVQSTELVA
+2013 AGVQSTEFVA
-2023 KNARDGK
+2023 KNAKDGK

-2042 EYALDQ
+2042 EYTFGQWIIDQ
-2048 EFVDKCT
+2048 CQ
-2055 KLNIEIVGVK
+2055 KLNLEIVGVK
-2065 SYISR
+2065 SYVSK
-2070 TKNGQF
+2070 TKDGQL
-2076 VESTAVV
+2076 VASTAMVV
-2083 KTKSSIG
+2083 TKSSIG
-2090 KLSEG
+2090 KLSTGPAE
-2095 EVRIIPSEQQGPS
+2095 IIPSQQQGPGVD
-2108 AGATQNEGQF
+2108 ANQNEGQF
-2118 GLVSNERMNEL
+2118 GLVSDEKMSKLRS
-2129 EHEIARML
+2129 EILDILKGKTGR
-2137 QGQLNSGPNPKL
+2137 LNSGPDPRL
-2149 LPLMIEYAVGT
+2149 LTLLAQYAVGI
-2160 IDRGIYTFNEFVK
+2160 IDRGIYSFNDFVK
-2173 HIGSKFGQDVLPYLK
+2173 HLANELGQEVIPYLK
-2188 SAYNGARDWPTI
+2188 SAYEGARQWPQI
-2200 TANGLNNKMTPY
+2200 VDNGLKNKMTPS
-2212 DQVAG
+2212 DQVDNA
-2217 TDVYKILNA
+2217 DVYKILNT
-2226 PTQPVQERTPQTAQ
+2226 PTQPVQDRTPQTAQ

-2268 SLYYEFFYKNANKEL
+2268 SLDYEFFYKNQNKEL
-2283 AQLLNSPDFITNAVV
+2283 AQLLNAPDFITHAVV
-2298 EISST
+2298 EISSV
-2303 ERYEGAQSARHANP
+2303 ERHAGAQSARHTNP

-2328 TYNNIPLNLWQA
+2328 TYNNIPLNLYQA
-2340 LVKGKQRTI
+2340 FVKGKPRTL

-2376 ARTNGRIIVK
+2376 ARTNGRIVVK
-2386 EGTLRPLTDPDAQLL
+2386 EGVLRPLTDPDAQLL
-2401 AGTSL
+2401 AGTNL
-2406 YTIEMSNASN
+2406 YKIEMSNASN

-2444 DHAPE
+2444 NHAPE

-2473 TVQKKSFTDD
+2473 TVQKKSFADD

-2492 ANTEMLN
+2492 SNTDILN

-2535 RPGVIRIR
+2535 RPGVVRIR
-2543 MRQDLATNNQLGYAG
+2543 MRQDLAANNQLGYAG
-2558 EIDLNTDAGKTH
+2558 EIDLNTDAGKTN

-2626 MSDFKAVDVYSGLSG
+2626 MSDFKAVDDYSGLSG
-2641 LGWYIKHGVFL
+2641 LGWYVKHGVFL

-2672 PSAAPSNTG
+2672 PNQAPSNTG
-2681 ANSPVQPDVQVQEDP
+2681 ANSPIQPDVQVQEDP

-2701 GYSKPDPGINPDD
+2701 GYSKPDPGINPND
-2714 YTTNEDWAEQMP
+2714 YTTNQDWAEQMP
-2726 DGESSASQV
+2726 DNDSNEELSESQI
-2735 DNADESSMVFY
+2735 NNTDESSVVFY
-2746 RQKSPNKTRI
+2746 KQKEPSKTHI
-2756 TKAKAQRRI
+2756 SKAKAQRRI
-2765 TTILGKQFEGKIEF
+2765 TTILGEQFEGKIEF

-2876 VEHKEGDGRIKTWI
+2876 VEQKEGDGRIKTWI
-2890 KGAINNIRDFV
+2890 KGAINNIRDFI
-2901 LSFIQRSDKN
+2901 LSFSQRSDRN
-2911 LNSLYAAIIR
+2911 LNNLYAAIIR

-2936 FNDIFGGLYYKNHG
+2936 FNDLFGGLYYKNHG

-2956 ISDDMFDNLMDTA
+2956 ISDDMFDNLMETA

-3000 GIESLYKSGLDVL
+3000 GVESLYKSKLDIL

-3027 EILEKFDAFELR
+3027 ELLEKFDAVELR

-3056 IEDDSRA
+3056 IERDSRD

-3091 SSRVKFFFATIA
+3091 SSRVKFFFSTIA

-3135 LPQYVPMNVAYNMIL
+3135 LPQYVPMNIAYNMIL

-3175 FYVAYVKLKALK
+3175 FYVAYTKLKALK
-3187 KKVDDGDA
+3187 QKVDKGDA

-3222 NKQLAK
+3222 NKELAK

-3252 SLQWSSLL
+3252 SLQWSAQL
-3260 ANGGTDLISIDQ
+3260 ANGGTDLVSIDQ

-3282 SNASTMFTSI
+3282 RNASTMFTSI
-3292 ADMFDSNKQVTL
+3292 ADMIDSNKQVTL

-3331 KGQIYLFPV
+3331 KGEVYLFPV

-3350 SGKPV
+3350 AGKPV

-3417 IEDSPTSFLNFL
+3417 IEDSPTSFLQFL
-3429 RDISKNGQLNVDDN
+3429 RDISKNGKLNVDDN
-3443 VAYHLKGSGR
+3443 MAYSLRGSGK
-3453 VRLETIYDRFAFTK
+3453 VKLETIYDRFAFTK

-3540 FIGSYVLDQLA
+3540 FIGSYVLDQLS

-3573 IGSDYFEI
+3573 IGSDYFDI

-3654 DVIDQFIN
+3654 DVIDLFMS
-3662 YAYSEYQAVKDA
+3662 YAYSEYQSVKDA

-3680 MEKDGTKDTAVANY
+3680 MNEDGTKSTAVANY

-3710 EFDKDG
+3710 ELDNNGD
-3716 NEVYVS
+3716 ETYVS

-3760 HNTRD
+3760 HNTRN
-3765 EIQNLA
+3765 EIQNLV

-3776 DVIGFDNNNNYV
+3776 DVIGFDNKKNYV
-3788 IKNIGLNNGAIE
+3788 IKNIGLNNSAIE

-3831 VSYINDLANKALM
+3831 VAYINDLSNKALI

-3863 YDEDGNLI
+3863 YDDDGNLI

-3895 VGLPERYQKGT
+3895 VGLPDRYQKGV

-3941 LCDEYIEKELEG
+3941 LCDEYIEKKLEG

-3961 DIQASRRKYNLEQKA
+3961 DIQASRRRHDLEQDA
-3976 RDKVDSQLE
+3976 RNSVDNQLE

-4104 IMVTYYDKYALFP
+4104 IMITYYDKYALFP

-4132 AMKQQG
+4132 AMKKQG

-4157 IKWSDYSNV
+4157 IKWDDYSSV
-4166 EEDGKPLFLDTFK
+4166 EGDEKPLFLDTFK

-4217 LNVNNYYVLRDGTK
+4217 LNVNNIYVLRDGTK

-4245 NRLSDIGMQNIM
+4245 NRLSDIGMQNVM

-4273 GNVIKGNDLSR
+4273 GKVIDDGNLSR

-4290 KFIETILDMIKSDDP
+4290 KFIETVLDMIKSDDP

-4314 VEGDEKTGYRLALP
+4314 VEGDEKSGYRLSMP
-4328 IDAVQSSNF
+4328 VDAVQSSNF

-4387 TLYNGERL
+4387 TLYNGKRL

-4426 TFELTKDGKKIP
+4426 TFELTKDGAKIP
-4438 LKDKDGNIKTD
+4438 LKDKDGNIKVD

-4463 QLSFEE
+4463 QLSFED

-4474 IDNGIIGEKAKA
+4474 IDNGIIGEEAKA

-4547 VENTF
+4547 FENIY
-4552 GYVEQHLVKESEL
+4552 GYVEQRLVNESEL
-4565 SEEHQLQNKIIDM
+4565 TEEHRLQNKIIDM

-4601 IDNDTELAKSVLKDI
+4601 IDNDTDLAKSVLKDI
-4616 EGSGKSKTET
+4616 EGSSKSKTES

-4647 IGIGPFALNN
+4647 VGIGPFALNN

-4771 MYSRQQQSI
+4771 TYSRQQQSI

-4786 YFKKDVTF
+4786 YFGKDVTF
-4794 DGNTLEEAL
+4794 DGNTLDDAL
-4803 GIIESGDKDSI
+4803 SLIDTGDKESI
-4814 QAMNEA
+4814 QAINEA
-4820 IKKLFESDQFK
+4820 IKKLFESEQFK

-4843 ADQNALK
+4843 ADQKGLK

-4901 FEFATDNDGVLIK
+4901 FEFATDEDGVLIK

-4937 TKTRNAISLTKVV
+4937 TKTRNAISLTKAI
-4950 LGEQFMS
+4950 LGKQFMS
-4957 STTGFIQMLRQLNT
+4957 STPGFIQMLRQLNT

-4985 AQKALSAAIKSEF
+4985 AQKALSAAIKSQF

-5005 ISDNPRYMHDLV
+5005 ISDNSRYMHDLV
-5017 NSSTEDLEF
+5017 NSSSEDLEF
-5026 SYDSSTNSMK
+5026 SYDASTNSMS

-5051 ILLWYKDQDGNLQQY
+5051 ILLWYKDKDGNLQQY
-5066 VPRDK
+5066 SPRDK
-5071 NGNAIPLKVLSAKDD
+5071 NGNALPLKVLTAKDD

-5091 VSINGNFNG
+5091 ISINGNFNG
-5100 MCRLLGGAN
+5100 VCRLLGGAN

-5122 YHNSDYADL
+5122 YHNSDYSDL
-5131 KGNLLLEMLI
+5131 QGNLLLEMLI

-5149 SKDAVL
+5149 PKDAVL

-5192 EYQNDKQPEV
+5192 EYQNDKQPQV

-5221 GDTQGFA
+5221 GDTQGFT

-5249 RKLEQLNSYIPT
+5249 RKLEQLTSYIPT

-5295 FIGVAKMTHSNGSRQ
+5295 FIGVAKMNSVNGNKQ
-5310 TQSAYPTMLAALKKN
+5310 TLSAYPTILAALKKN
-5325 DEGIYVP
+5325 DEGMYEP
-5332 SISVTDAPKFI
+5332 SIAVESSPKFI
-5343 KLPRSYNH
+5343 KIPRSYNH

-5360 YQLYGFARYN
+5360 YQLYGFARH
-5370 DGIQY
+5370 DSGIMY
-5375 PVYTL
+5375 PVYVL

-5409 VVDQNA
+5409 VVNQGA
-5415 LRNFVESA
+5415 LRAFVESA
-5423 DFINQLPVIKQNFGD
+5423 DFINQLPAIKKNFGD
-5438 EYAKILN
+5438 EYAAILN
-5445 DLRTEQVGGIAA
+5445 DLRTQQTGGVAA

-5482 YTQSNDKPINIY
+5482 QTQSNDKPGTTQPQT
-5494 FKSEENAELS
+5494 S
-5504 NFARRPFSFTPKDFY
+5504 TP
-5519 FGDDIREHEFYNV
+5519 
-5532 EQAFQYYKI
+5532 
-5541 MVLESIADSLNYSVP
+5541 
-5556 TGAEEA
+5556 
-5562 ARKGKSVNRNILLK
+5562 
-5576 RAQEILN
+5576 
-5583 TSSAEVA
+5583 TS
-5590 RYLGKKSLGL
+5590 
-5600 QDISSQFGTIA
+5600 
-5611 SAKEIEKSIFK
+5611 
-5622 VWNERSSKIMKALIK
+5622 
-5637 ASFEQNP
+5637 
-5644 QAVQRLLDTGNATLT
+5644 
-5659 HTQDKSKWKTE
+5659 
-5670 FPRLLM
+5670 
-5676 EVRDELRKSQNTQ
+5676 
-5689 TKPSEPNT
+5689 T

-5708 VQHLEDSGFVV
+5708 VQHLKDSGFTVY
-5719 QGVPT
+5719 G
-5724 GSAITG
+5724 IDKN
-5730 DIYEDSYEPDAM
+5730 DIERN
-5742 EGAQF
+5742 EGYQF
-5747 AIEQPNTITYE
+5747 AIKRPNAITYE

-5773 LSSIGSKEQYSEYLS
+5773 LSSIGSKEQYGEYLS
-5788 TIFPNSETPNIYYH
+5788 TIFPNSETQNIYYH

-5813 PQDPS
+5813 PRDPN
-5818 FAKNKGVHSGT
+5818 FVKNKGVHSGT
-5829 KDYGIYFTSDRSLA
+5829 KDYGIYFTADKSSAKR
-5843 NHYSKGYKKSDRHT
+5843 YSKGYKKSDRHV

-5870 NKFFALSIRR
+5870 NKFFALTIRR

-5920 PSQIHI
+5920 PSQVHI

-5937 DYVKSREQSAED
+5937 DYVKSSKH
-5949 NSSNTNPAT
+5949 NTT
-5958 GPISRSRL
+5958 
-5966 TNAIANTH
+5966 
-5974 RQLKQIP
+5974 
-5981 KKVNSTRYAADNVY
+5981 
-5995 YQLRKA
+5995 
-6001 LPKEIV
+6001 
-6007 KDIVDFYYEEKDR
+6007 
-6020 DSFLDRVEFYINNEL
+6020 
-6035 KQSILPKAI
+6035 
-6044 AAARKRQL
+6044 
-6052 ELSTHY
+6052 
-6058 DARQVTAQLFEAL
+6058 
-6071 KSGKI
+6071 
-6076 TGNVEADT
+6076 
-6084 ATIGRYQTQLAKQ
+6084 
-6097 LFPAVYNKGWSKQRY
+6097 
-6112 GYYAK
+6112 
-6117 QFSKISKMIQIIVT
+6117 
-6131 SHNNARMGNINHIY
+6131 
-6145 KLMAVLE
+6145 
-6152 GLKNYKFK
+6152 
-6160 QHLVEYITAVDRTTR
+6160 
-6175 RELPS
+6175 
-6180 DTKRSVIGGTL
+6180 
-6191 ELSPLLLTFKNKQK
+6191 
-6205 RSLKEVL
+6205 
-6212 SDIKQR
+6212 
-6218 TSIYN
+6218 
-6223 DVIDIILSKM
+6223 
-6233 SGDTTVQ
+6233 
-6240 LGGIFSDN
+6240 
-6248 NGQHKSVLGVTM
+6248 
-6260 SDKLDKSESKVILY
+6260 
-6274 LGNRD
+6274 
-6279 EFKLMNTIVHE
+6279 
-6290 AIHVVTLRY
+6290 
-6299 LQVNPQTA
+6299 
-6307 AVLRSY
+6307 
-6313 AKYLKSINSRWYGN
+6313 
-6327 TNEKEMIAEFFSNA
+6327 
-6341 DYRAW
+6341 
-6346 LKTVP
+6346 
-6351 ARDIDV
+6351 
-6357 SMLDKIVDFIV
+6357 
-6368 RIFTGESKTAYD
+6368 
-6380 QLKPAFDQ
+6380 
-6388 ILDEALSST
+6388 
-6397 NVAQLSNE
+6397 
-6405 SVQSNDNAQFAIE
+6405 DNASGVQFAIE
-6418 PVSAE
+6418 PVSTE
-6423 IDNIEQRLQDILDN
+6423 TDDYEQRLQTILDE
-6437 APRNSEGKLLAP
+6437 APRDSKGRLLAP
-6449 NDEPSNLPERLYAI
+6449 NGRPSNLPERLYAQ

-6515 LPGISE
+6515 LPGMSE

-6532 NTIKGNQL
+6532 NTIRGNQL

-6575 ERYSSLRGISNS
+6575 ARYSSLRGISNS

-6627 ENTTFSI
+6627 ENTGFSKT
-6634 DNNNIH
+6634 NNNIH
-6640 YFKDSKGVVY
+6640 FFKDSKGVVY
-6650 GYVDKN
+6650 GYVD
-6656 DVIHLDKSKIKPEHP
+6656 DAGIIHLNKNKIRPEHP

-6681 VVAIKNPS
+6681 VVAMKNPS
-6689 LWVRGVELMKQFD
+6689 LWIRGVELMKQFN

-6776 KQTFSDWSYADIE
+6776 KQTFSNWSKEDIE
-6789 TLTLKDFNHMTL
+6789 ALTLKDFNHMTL
-6801 RDFVTSNADVIN
+6801 RDFVTSNAEVAYNESDAYLPLWNKLHITGFVEHDNDIELSDDV
-6813 GVDARSSISDKIEM
+6813 
-6827 VGLVNYNSGIEVS
+6827 
-6840 EDAQRAIDKIK
+6840 QRAIDKIK

-6862 PVITGEAFIAG
+6862 PVITGETFITG
-6873 VSLVDA
+6873 VSLIDA
-6879 INIAANIKSIGRQS
+6879 INIAAKIFNADDYLE
-6893 KVSDKIVREKI
+6893 VSDKILREKVSQI
-6904 SRILYSYDREAL
+6904 VYSYDREAL

-6926 NNILLMLAD
+6926 NSILLMLAD
-6935 YMNYDDARGLV
+6935 YMNYDDARGFV
-6946 AHYIARSL
+6946 AHYIGFEL
-6954 EQRCQKK
+6954 QKRCQKK
-6961 SYYDVVI
+6961 SYDDVAI

-6976 KYDDSRQQSQF
+6976 KYDDSRQQSLF

>member
-32 ELGRYEQQSR
+32 ELGKYEQQSR
-42 SKAIEYMM
+42 SKAIDYMM

-62 RQQLEQQEEIDRK
+62 RQQLEQQEETDRR
-75 NRVEQRKKDTPDALK
+75 NRVEQRKKDIPDALK
-90 SRYEIEEEVK
+90 SRQEVEEEVN

-106 LSMWNTDPDDAIIDP
+106 LSMWSTDPDDTTNDLLT
-121 ISGGNVTR
+121 GGNVAR

-164 DNQIGMMQRISR
+164 DNQIGMMERISR

-191 DKLNS
+191 DKLSS

-218 NKALQVRN
+218 NKTLQVRN

-245 RKALDA
+245 RKSLDA

-445 KNIIKAAEKQVP
+445 KNIIKAAKKQVP

-484 ANNLKVDAL
+484 ANNLKVNAL

-509 DAVIDTALDVLPFGK
+509 DAVIETALDVLPFGK
-524 VAKSLKIMPKFV
+524 IAKSLKIMPKFV

-549 REAWEAA
+549 REAWQTA
-556 LKTGKKVG
+556 LKVGKRVG
-564 GQFATASPLTGAG
+564 GQFATASPLTGTG

-592 ASSKLAKKL
+592 ASSKLAKRL

-705 QSLWSAVL
+705 QSLWDAVL

-723 KDVLGIPLDALGILQ
+723 KDVLGIPLDALGMLQ

-901 LKNTNEQLSEIDSR
+901 LKNTNEQLSEIDNR

-949 TVRAAKALEE
+949 AVRAAKALEE

-1013 ERPVFDEDGNITEEK
+1013 ERPVFDEDGNVTEEK
-1028 TQIKHP
+1028 TQVRHP

-1130 QIMDNIRKTQQTNDE
+1130 QIMDNIRKTQQKNDE

-1193 LDEDGIPI
+1193 LDEDGVPV

-1224 VKETPIFGEWDSNA
+1224 VKETPIFGEWDSNS

-1284 GQEQPADTTAPED
+1284 GQEQPTDTTAPED
-1297 KSNTDDKQQLAGEQ
+1297 KSNTGGKQQATGEQ
-1311 KPNDKQGQES
+1311 KPDDKQKPAEGQQQESQAGAGQGQES
-1321 QPSTEQ
+1321 QPAQ
-1327 GQESKPTQESQQKPE
+1327 NPQQKPE
-1342 TQPDQNQPEQ
+1342 SQPTQKQSEQ
-1352 QYTPAGSGTQLKSS
+1352 QYTPAGSGTQLSSS
-1366 EIKTSQEETFDA
+1366 ETKTSQEETFDV
-1378 LENKLKDDKERVI
+1378 LENKLKDDEARVI

-1499 IFNNLENNA
+1499 IFNNLENNS
-1508 EWQAVI
+1508 EWQTVI
-1514 TDIAHIVVQKSFG
+1514 TDIAHIVIQKSPG

-1543 FGHFEGM
+1543 FGHFEGV

-1561 NKDEYEQNVKYAID
+1561 TKDKYDQNVKYAID
-1575 IVKSVLDDIG
+1575 IVKSILNDID
-1585 ASQAMSDEQVRN
+1585 ASQVMSDEQIRD

-1603 GLLKQFTDL
+1603 GILKQFTDL
-1612 GWQLNTNAY
+1612 GWVLNTNAY

-1653 KTSMHPFA
+1653 KTSRLQFA
-1661 KTRGV
+1661 KTRDR
-1666 NSTIT
+1666 NSTIA
-1671 GQFESELS
+1671 QDFKSELD
-1679 KLTADDVKNNTP
+1679 KLTVDDVKNNTD
-1691 AALNVLKSIRD
+1691 AARSVLNSIRK
-1702 VADGRFGVEL
+1702 AANNQYGVEL
-1712 DVVDGK
+1712 DVVDGEI
-1718 VVVVCEYSGFFYLAN
+1718 VVIAEYSGFFYQAN
-1733 KIRGQVQSPFEN
+1733 KKFGQKQSPFEN

-1756 IQTELGLSVESLEIL
+1756 IQAELGLSVESLEIL
-1771 PYVVHYEYQVTND
+1771 PYVVDYNWQETND
-1784 GYNIYDL
+1784 GYNIYNL
-1791 NVSNFVNGAPLRLM
+1791 SVSNFVNGAPLRLM

-1815 YTTQPN
+1815 YTTQPD

-1833 KLEIDTQYSTLEQ
+1833 KLEIDTQYNTLDQ

-1856 YADRYDYISDPRLK
+1856 FADTYDYISDPRLK
-1870 SLDNYIKAL
+1870 SLDKYIKAL
-1879 KKLVEDISRFN
+1879 DKLVNDINRFN
-1890 KESQL
+1890 EESQL
-1895 IDEPSLTVNTLD
+1895 IDEQSLTVNALEQ
-1907 YAKSLK
+1907 AKNLK
-1913 SRIDTAMKYYSMLD
+1913 SRIDKAVKYYSMLND
-1927 NVRNSISNL
+1927 VRNSISNL

-1943 AAAYDNYVNS
+1943 AAAYDNYINS

-2013 DGVQSTELVA
+2013 DGVQSTEFVA
-2023 KNARDGK
+2023 KNAKGGK
-2030 YIGGVATLELPS
+2030 YVGGVATLELPS
-2042 EYALDQ
+2042 EYSLDQ

-2055 KLNIEIVGVK
+2055 RLNITILGVR
-2065 SYISR
+2065 SYVSK
-2070 TKNGQF
+2070 TENGQF
-2076 VESTAVV
+2076 VESTAIVR
-2083 KTKSSIG
+2083 TKSSIG
-2090 KLSEG
+2090 EMHDG
-2095 EVRIIPSEQQGPS
+2095 EVKILPSQQQGPS
-2108 AGATQNEGQF
+2108 TDANQNEGQF
-2118 GLVSNERMNEL
+2118 GLVSNERMAEL
-2129 EHEIARML
+2129 EHQIASML

-2160 IDRGIYTFNEFVK
+2160 IDRGIYSFNEFVK

-2212 DQVAG
+2212 DQVAS
-2217 TDVYKILNA
+2217 TDVYKILNT
-2226 PTQPVQERTPQTAQ
+2226 PTQPVQDRTPQTAQ

-2268 SLYYEFFYKNANKEL
+2268 SLDYEFFYKNQNKEL
-2283 AQLLNSPDFITNAVV
+2283 AQLLNAPDFITHAVV
-2298 EISST
+2298 EISSV
-2303 ERYEGAQSARHANP
+2303 ERHAGAQSARHTNP

-2328 TYNNIPLNLWQA
+2328 TYNNIPLNLYQA
-2340 LVKGKQRTI
+2340 FVKGKPRTL

-2376 ARTNGRIIVK
+2376 ARTNGRIVVK
-2386 EGTLRPLTDPDAQLL
+2386 EGVLRPLTDPDAQLL
-2401 AGTSL
+2401 AGTNL
-2406 YTIEMSNASN
+2406 YKIEMSNASN

-2444 DHAPE
+2444 NHAPE

-2473 TVQKKSFTDD
+2473 TIQKKSFADD

-2492 ANTEMLN
+2492 SNTDILN
-2499 GKTNGVSNRA
+2499 GKTNGVSNRT

-2535 RPGVIRIR
+2535 RPGVVRIR

-2558 EIDLNTDAGKTH
+2558 EIDLNTDAGKTN

-2595 DSTLPIKAIRD
+2595 DNTLPIKAIRD

-2626 MSDFKAVDVYSGLSG
+2626 ISDFKAVDDHSGLSG

-2714 YTTNEDWAEQMP
+2714 YTSNEDWAEQMP
-2726 DGESSASQV
+2726 DGESDASQV

-2746 RQKSPNKTRI
+2746 RQKSPNKTSI

-2779 RKNLISNAMRDPS
+2779 RKNLVSNAMHDPS

-2876 VEHKEGDGRIKTWI
+2876 VEQKEGDGRIKTWI

-2901 LSFIQRSDKN
+2901 LSFSQRSDRN
-2911 LNSLYAAIIR
+2911 LNNLYAAIIR

-2936 FNDIFGGLYYKNHG
+2936 FNDLFGGLYYKNHG

-2956 ISDDMFDNLMDTA
+2956 ISDDMFDNLMETA

-2982 GSNIANIGKHIN
+2982 GSNIANIGKYIN

-3000 GIESLYKSGLDVL
+3000 GVESLYESGLDIL
-3013 GHGEYKTPAQLGMR
+3013 GHGEYKTPAQLGMG
-3027 EILEKFDAFELR
+3027 EILEKFDIVELR

-3056 IEDDSRA
+3056 IERDSRD

-3091 SSRVKFFFATIA
+3091 SSRVKFFFSTIA

-3117 YKDGQVQ
+3117 YKDGLVQ

-3135 LPQYVPMNVAYNMIL
+3135 LPQYVPMNIAYNMIL

-3175 FYVAYVKLKALK
+3175 FYVAYTKLKALK
-3187 KKVDDGDA
+3187 QKVDKGDA

-3222 NKQLAK
+3222 NKELAK

-3252 SLQWSSLL
+3252 SLQWSAQL
-3260 ANGGTDLISIDQ
+3260 ANGGTDLVSIDQ

-3282 SNASTMFTSI
+3282 SNAGTMFTSI
-3292 ADMFDSNKQVTL
+3292 ADMIDSNKQVTL

-3331 KGQIYLFPV
+3331 KGEVYLFPV

-3350 SGKPV
+3350 TGKPV

-3361 DSPGRKDDFDMA
+3361 DSPGRKGDFDMA
-3373 LDRLVSGLNAV
+3373 SDRLVSGLNAV

-3417 IEDSPTSFLNFL
+3417 IEDSPTSFLQFL
-3429 RDISKNGQLNVDDN
+3429 RDISKNGKLNVDDN
-3443 VAYHLKGSGR
+3443 MAYSLRGSGK

-3525 FIYRKLEDDAFGGKH
+3525 FVYRKLEDDAFGGKH

-3573 IGSDYFEI
+3573 IGSDYFDI

-3654 DVIDQFIN
+3654 DVIDQFIS

-3680 MEKDGTKDTAVANY
+3680 MKKDGTKDTAVANY

-3710 EFDKDG
+3710 EFDNNGD
-3716 NEVYVS
+3716 EVFVS

-3941 LCDEYIEKELEG
+3941 LCDEYIEKKLEG

-3961 DIQASRRKYNLEQKA
+3961 DIQASRRRHDLEQDA
-3976 RDKVDSQLE
+3976 RNSVDNQLE

-4104 IMVTYYDKYALFP
+4104 IMITYYDKYALFP

-4132 AMKQQG
+4132 AMKKQG

-4157 IKWSDYSNV
+4157 IKWDDYSSV
-4166 EEDGKPLFLDTFK
+4166 EGDEKPLFLDTFK

-4217 LNVNNYYVLRDGTK
+4217 LNVNNIYVLRDGTK

-4245 NRLSDIGMQNIM
+4245 NRLSDIGMQNVM

-4273 GNVIKGNDLSR
+4273 GKVIDDNNLSM

-4314 VEGDEKTGYRLALP
+4314 VEGDEKSGYRLSMP
-4328 IDAVQSSNF
+4328 VDAVQSSNF

-4387 TLYNGERL
+4387 TLYNGKRL

-4426 TFELTKDGKKIP
+4426 TFELKDGAKIP
-4438 LKDKDGNIKTD
+4438 LKDKDGNIKVD

-4547 VENTF
+4547 FENIY
-4552 GYVEQHLVKESEL
+4552 GYVEQRLVKESEL
-4565 SEEHQLQNKIIDM
+4565 TEEHRLQNKIIDM

-4601 IDNDTELAKSVLKDI
+4601 IDNDTDLAKSVLKDI
-4616 EGSGKSKTET
+4616 EGSGKSKTES

-4677 LSTLG
+4677 LNTLG

-4730 NLLLRTGWGGNT
+4730 NLLLRTGWGRNT

-4771 MYSRQQQSI
+4771 TYSRQQQSI

-4786 YFKKDVTF
+4786 YFGKDVTF
-4794 DGNTLEEAL
+4794 DGNTLDDAL
-4803 GIIESGDKDSI
+4803 SLINTGDKESI
-4814 QAMNEA
+4814 QAINEV
-4820 IKKLFESDQFK
+4820 IKKLFESEQFK
-4831 QDARDYAQGNDV
+4831 QDARDYAQGNDI
-4843 ADQNALK
+4843 ADQKGLK

-4886 SAAEQLVYKEGFDEL
+4886 SAAEQFVYKEGFDEL
-4901 FEFATDNDGVLIK
+4901 FEFATDEDGVLIK

-4937 TKTRNAISLTKVV
+4937 TKTRNAISLTKAI
-4950 LGEQFMS
+4950 LGKQFMS
-4957 STTGFIQMLRQLNT
+4957 STPGFIQMLRQLNT

-4985 AQKALSAAIKSEF
+4985 AQKALSAAIKSQF

-5017 NSSTEDLEF
+5017 NSSSEDLEF
-5026 SYDSSTNSMK
+5026 SYDASTNSMS

-5051 ILLWYKDQDGNLQQY
+5051 ILLWYKDKDGNLQQY
-5066 VPRDK
+5066 IPRDK
-5071 NGNAIPLKVLSAKDD
+5071 NGNALPLKVLSAKDD

-5091 VSINGNFNG
+5091 ISINGNFNG
-5100 MCRLLGGAN
+5100 VCRLLGGAN

-5122 YHNSDYADL
+5122 YHNSDYSDL
-5131 KGNLLLEMLI
+5131 QGNLLLEMLI

-5149 SKDAVL
+5149 PKDAVL

-5192 EYQNDKQPEV
+5192 EYQNDKQPQV

-5221 GDTQGFA
+5221 GDTQGFT

-5249 RKLEQLNSYIPT
+5249 RRLEQLTSYIPT

-5295 FIGVAKMTHSNGSRQ
+5295 FIGVAKMNSVNGNKQ
-5310 TQSAYPTMLAALKKN
+5310 TLSAYPTILAALKKN
-5325 DEGIYVP
+5325 DEGMYEP
-5332 SISVTDAPKFI
+5332 SIAVESSPKFI
-5343 KLPRSYNH
+5343 KIPRSYNH

-5360 YQLYGFARYN
+5360 YQLYGFARH
-5370 DGIQY
+5370 DSGIMY
-5375 PVYTL
+5375 PVYVL

-5386 KVSGGFMVTEYGRND
+5386 KVSGGFMVTEYGRDD

-5409 VVDQNA
+5409 VVNQGA
-5415 LRNFVESA
+5415 LRAFVESA
-5423 DFINQLPVIKQNFGD
+5423 DFINQLPAIKKNFGD
-5438 EYAKILN
+5438 EYAAILN
-5445 DLRTEQVGGIAA
+5445 GLRTEQTGGVAA

-5482 YTQSNDKPINIY
+5482 QTQSNYKPINIY

-5504 NFARRPFSFTPKDFY
+5504 NFAIRPFVHTFEDGTQKTFQS
-5519 FGDDIREHEFYNV
+5519 V
-5532 EQAFQYYKI
+5532 EQAFHYIKGASFAKQGVNSTTLNDIMNTTSGSKLRNLGHKI
-5541 MVLESIADSLNYSVP
+5541 KELDVTKWDANSSNVM
-5556 TGAEEA
+5556 
-5562 ARKGKSVNRNILLK
+5562 KQLLK
-5576 RAQEILN
+5576 E
-5583 TSSAEVA
+5583 
-5590 RYLGKKSLGL
+5590 
-5600 QDISSQFGTIA
+5600 
-5611 SAKEIEKSIFK
+5611 
-5622 VWNERSSKIMKALIK
+5622 
-5637 ASFEQNP
+5637 SFEQNP
-5644 QAVQRLLDTGNATLT
+5644 QAAQRLLDTGNATLT
-5659 HTQDKSKWKTE
+5659 HNQDKSKWKTE

-5676 EVRDELRKSQNTQ
+5676 EVRDKLRKSQGTTQ
-5689 TKPSEPNT
+5689 PQTSTPTST

-5708 VQHLEDSGFVV
+5708 VQHLKDSGFTVY
-5719 QGVPT
+5719 G
-5724 GSAITG
+5724 IDKN
-5730 DIYEDSYEPDAM
+5730 DIERNEDY
-5742 EGAQF
+5742 QF
-5747 AIEQPNTITYE
+5747 AIERPNAIATA
-5758 EHKKEIDLIYDDNPE
+5758 DN
-5773 LSSIGSKEQYSEYLS
+5773 
-5788 TIFPNSETPNIYYH
+5788 T
-5802 GGKKGIDKFMS
+5802 
-5813 PQDPS
+5813 
-5818 FAKNKGVHSGT
+5818 SGT
-5829 KDYGIYFTSDRSLA
+5829 NSDTMS
-5843 NHYSKGYKKSDRHT
+5843 
-5857 YSVLLNTENPYRT
+5857 
-5870 NKFFALSIRR
+5870 
-5880 LFGSKVLDPRSILE
+5880 
-5894 KDFNTTLK
+5894 
-5902 GYDSVI
+5902 
-5908 WHGEKG
+5908 
-5914 EIVVFD
+5914 
-5920 PSQIHI
+5920 
-5926 LGSKSDIEGFK
+5926 
-5937 DYVKSREQSAED
+5937 
-5949 NSSNTNPAT
+5949 
-5958 GPISRSRL
+5958 ISRSRL
-5966 TNAIANTH
+5966 INTIASTH
-5974 RQLKQIP
+5974 RQLKQTP
-5981 KKVNSTRYAADNVY
+5981 KKVNNTRYSADNIY

-6001 LPKEIV
+6001 LPKEIAG
-6007 KDIVDFYYEEKDR
+6007 DIIKFYNEEKDR
-6020 DSFLDRVEFYINNEL
+6020 ESFLDRVEFYINNEL
-6035 KQSILPKAI
+6035 KQSVLPKAI
-6044 AAARKRQL
+6044 AAAKNRQL
-6052 ELSTHY
+6052 GFSTRY
-6058 DARQVTAQLFEAL
+6058 DARNITAQLFGAL

-6076 TGNVEADT
+6076 TGNVETDT
-6084 ATIGRYQTQLAKQ
+6084 AAIGRYQTWIAQQ
-6097 LFPAVYNKGWSKQRY
+6097 LFPAIYDKGWSKQRY

-6117 QFSKISKMIQIIVT
+6117 SFSEISRKIRIFVT
-6131 SHNNARMGNINHIY
+6131 QYNNTRMGNINHIY
-6145 KLMAVLE
+6145 KLEAVLE
-6152 GLKNYKFK
+6152 GLKNHKFK
-6160 QHLVEYITAVDRTTR
+6160 QHLIEYITAVDRTTQR
-6175 RELPS
+6175 NNPNA
-6180 DTKRSVIGGTL
+6180 KRSRVRDKVFN
-6191 ELSPLLLTFKNKQK
+6191 LSPLVLTFKDKQK

-6218 TSIYN
+6218 TSVYDDI
-6223 DVIDIILSKM
+6223 IDTILSKM
-6233 SGDTTVQ
+6233 RGDTTIQ
-6240 LGGIFSDN
+6240 LNSHN
-6248 NGQHKSVLGVTM
+6248 RPLNVLGSTIPHPHKPSISIVRLTTTN
-6260 SDKLDKSESKVILY
+6260 K
-6274 LGNRD
+6274 N
-6279 EFKLMNTIVHE
+6279 EFELINTIIHE
-6290 AIHVVTLRY
+6290 TIHVITLQY
-6299 LQVNPQTA
+6299 LHDNPRTA
-6307 AVLRSY
+6307 ALLDEY
-6313 AKYLKSINSRWYGN
+6313 AKYLRFKEGLEEGGWYGN
-6327 TNEKEMIAEFFSNA
+6327 NNAKEMIAEFFSNA
-6341 DYRAW
+6341 EYREW

-6351 ARDIDV
+6351 AQKLKM
-6357 SMLDKIVDFIV
+6357 SMFEKIVDFIA
-6368 RIFTGESKTAYD
+6368 RIFTGKSKTAYE
-6380 QLKPAFDQ
+6380 QLKPTFDY

-6397 NVAQLSNE
+6397 TVSEFTDFIDELI
-6405 SVQSNDNAQFAIE
+6405 QSAD
-6418 PVSAE
+6418 
-6423 IDNIEQRLQDILDN
+6423 
-6437 APRNSEGKLLAP
+6437 
-6449 NDEPSNLPERLYAI
+6449 
-6463 VRTKEFK
+6463 KE
-6470 DWFGDWQNDPKNA
+6470 
-6483 SKVVDENGE
+6483 
-6492 PLVVYHNTPFKF
+6492 YHNL
-6504 SVFDMDHESRI
+6504 VE
-6515 LPGISE
+6515 
-6521 PFGHVGTQETA
+6521 
-6532 NTIKGNQL
+6532 
-6540 ALFLNARNPL
+6540 
-6550 YTDDFVHETAS
+6550 
-6561 YMLSELYKQGIISR
+6561 
-6575 ERYSSLRGISNS
+6575 
-6587 ELRKL
+6587 
-6592 MLSLGYDGTKYENK
+6592 
-6606 AEGGGISYSF
+6606 
-6616 ISPNQ
+6616 PNQ

-6627 ENTTFSI
+6627 ENTGFSKT
-6634 DNNNIH
+6634 NNNIH
-6640 YFKDSKGVVY
+6640 FFKDSKGVVY
-6650 GYVDKN
+6650 GYVDNHGNIHFDKN
-6656 DVIHLDKSKIKPEHP
+6656 KIKPEHP

-6681 VVAIKNPS
+6681 VVASKNPS
-6689 LWVRGVELMKQFD
+6689 LWIRGVELMKQFN

-6722 MSDAQREFMIASEV
+6722 MSDAHREFMIASEV
-6736 HARLVGEGGAKL
+6736 HARLVGEGGVKL

-6813 GVDARSSISDKIEM
+6813 GIDARSSISNKIEM
-6827 VGLVNYNSGIEVS
+6827 VGLVNYSSGIEVS

-6862 PVITGEAFIAG
+6862 PVITGETFITG

-6904 SRILYSYDREAL
+6904 SRILYSYDRKTL

-6946 AHYIARSL
+6946 AHYIAFSL
-6954 EQRCQKK
+6954 KQRCQKK

>member
-1 MAKKKKQIYDP
+1 MAKKNKQIYDP

-32 ELGRYEQQSR
+32 ELGKYEQQSR
-42 SKAIEYMM
+42 SKAIDYMM

-62 RQQLEQQEEIDRK
+62 IQQLEQQEETDRS
-75 NRVEQRKKDTPDALK
+75 NRV
-90 SRYEIEEEVK
+90 
-100 SASPKW
+100 
-106 LSMWNTDPDDAIIDP
+106 
-121 ISGGNVTR
+121 
-129 GEIARQEIQSN
+129 EIARQEIQSN
-140 PGGFT
+140 PGGFI

-164 DNQIGMMQRISR
+164 DNQIGVMQRIST

-191 DKLNS
+191 DKLSS
-196 LHATYDDLG
+196 LHATYDDLD
-205 YKLDNARMSQEER
+205 YKLNNARMSQEER
-218 NKALQVRN
+218 NKTLQVRN
-226 TTKNAIA
+226 TTKKAIA
-233 TLQNQYNALGNS
+233 TLQNQYNALGKS
-245 RKALDA
+245 RKSLDA

-259 AWQLTQELMPNP
+259 AWQLTQELTPNP

-314 VAKNRKSL
+314 VAKNIKSL

-329 NRDDANLYEQ
+329 NRDDANAYAQ
-339 RISTYF
+339 RVSTYF

-393 APYTGGTSLLVG
+393 APYTGGTSILVG

-417 VAENNAEVASSVRE
+417 VAENNAEVASPVRE
-431 LYINKVGGSDSNTY
+431 LYINKIGGSDSNTY
-445 KNIIKAAEKQVP
+445 KNIIKAAKKQVP

-493 RDAETLFKRD
+493 RNAETLFKRD

-509 DAVIDTALDVLPFGK
+509 DAVIKTALDVLPFGK

-549 REAWEAA
+549 REAWKTA
-556 LKTGKKVG
+556 LKTGKIVG
-564 GQFATASPLTGAG
+564 GKFATASPLTGTG

-592 ASSKLAKKL
+592 ASSKIAKKL
-601 AATTMAERF
+601 AATTMAERL
-610 TKLGERTADVVR
+610 TKLGQNTADVVR

-640 AKPTALG
+640 AKPAALG
-647 AKYFREYLG
+647 AKYFNQYFG
-656 KNTLYGQTN
+656 KNTLIGKTN

-671 LLGRL
+671 LFGRL
-676 HMSALSEG
+676 NTAALSEG

-705 QSLWSAVL
+705 QSLWDAVL

-723 KDVLGIPLDALGILQ
+723 KDVLGIPLDALGMLQ

-757 HTARMSVAQASAP
+757 HTGIMSVAQASAP

-901 LKNTNEQLSEIDSR
+901 LKNTNEQLSEIDGR

-922 QTDEYTNA
+922 QTDEYANA

-949 TVRAAKALEE
+949 AVRAAKALEE

-1045 IGLEQKD
+1045 IALEQKD

-1057 VGYGNHNKD
+1057 VGYSNHNKD

-1108 ANFIGKQER
+1108 ANFIGKQEI

-1130 QIMDNIRKTQQTNDE
+1130 QIMDNIRKTQQINDE

-1193 LDEDGIPI
+1193 LDEDGVPV

-1209 IDKNGY
+1209 IDENGY

-1224 VKETPIFGEWDSNA
+1224 VKETPIFGEWDSNS

-1284 GQEQPADTTAPED
+1284 GQEQPADTTPPED
-1297 KSNTDDKQQLAGEQ
+1297 KSNTGGKQQATGEQKPAGEQ
-1311 KPNDKQGQES
+1311 KQESQAGAGQGQES
-1321 QPSTEQ
+1321 QPAQ
-1327 GQESKPTQESQQKPE
+1327 NPQQKPE
-1342 TQPDQNQPEQ
+1342 SQPTQKQPEQ
-1352 QYTPAGSGTQLKSS
+1352 QYTPAGSGTQLSSS
-1366 EIKTSQEETFDA
+1366 ETKTSQEETFDA
-1378 LENKLKDDKERVI
+1378 LDNKLKDDKARVI

-1543 FGHFEGM
+1543 FGDHN
-1550 EALEYITMHSD
+1550 ARNVLHNIYSNVN
-1561 NKDEYEQNVKYAID
+1561 NKDQYESNIKDGVD
-1575 IVKSVLDDIG
+1575 IIKSILSNIG
-1585 ASQAMSDEQVRN
+1585 ASQSMSDEQIRK

-1603 GLLKQFTDL
+1603 GLKKQFDDL
-1612 GWQLNTNAY
+1612 GWTLITNAY

-1641 IDQDGKIHIIDF
+1641 VDQDGKIHIIDF
-1653 KTSMHPFA
+1653 KTSKYSFA
-1661 KTRGV
+1661 ETRGV
-1666 NSTIT
+1666 SSLLTDR
-1671 GQFESELS
+1671 FKSELN
-1679 KLTADDVKNNTP
+1679 KLTIDDVKNNTP
-1691 AALNVLKSIRD
+1691 AARKVINNINKQ
-1702 VADGRFGVEL
+1702 ADGGYGAEL

-1718 VVVVCEYSGFFYLAN
+1718 IVVVRKDSGFFYQTN
-1733 KIRGQVQSPFEN
+1733 KTFGQVQTPFEN

-1771 PYVVHYEYQVTND
+1771 PYVVNYLYNVTNN
-1784 GYNIYDL
+1784 GFNIYDL
-1791 NVSNFVNGAPLRLM
+1791 GVSNFVNGAPLRLM

-1833 KLEIDTQYSTLEQ
+1833 KLEIDTQYNTLDQ

-1856 YADRYDYISDPRLK
+1856 FADTYDYISDPRLK
-1870 SLDNYIKAL
+1870 SLDKYIKAL
-1879 KKLVEDISRFN
+1879 DKLVNDINRFN
-1890 KESQL
+1890 EESQL
-1895 IDEPSLTVNTLD
+1895 IDEQSLTVNALEQ
-1907 YAKSLK
+1907 AKNLK
-1913 SRIDTAMKYYSMLD
+1913 SRIDKAVKYYSMLND
-1927 NVRNSISNL
+1927 VRNSISNL

-1943 AAAYDNYVNS
+1943 AAAYDNYINS

-2013 DGVQSTELVA
+2013 DGVQSTEFVA

-2030 YIGGVATLELPS
+2030 YFGGVATLELPS
-2042 EYALDQ
+2042 EYSLDQ

-2055 KLNIEIVGVK
+2055 RLNITILGVR
-2065 SYISR
+2065 SYVSK
-2070 TKNGQF
+2070 TENGQF
-2076 VESTAVV
+2076 VESTAIVR
-2083 KTKSSIG
+2083 TKSSIG
-2090 KLSEG
+2090 EMHDG
-2095 EVRIIPSEQQGPS
+2095 EVKILPSQQQGPS
-2108 AGATQNEGQF
+2108 TDANQNEGQF
-2118 GLVSNERMNEL
+2118 GLVSNERMAEL
-2129 EHEIARML
+2129 EHQIASML

-2160 IDRGIYTFNEFVK
+2160 IDRGIYSFNEFVK

-2200 TANGLNNKMTPY
+2200 TANGLNNKITPY
-2212 DQVAG
+2212 DQVAS

-2268 SLYYEFFYKNANKEL
+2268 SLDYEFFYKNANKEL
-2283 AQLLNSPDFITNAVV
+2283 AQLLNAPDFITHAVV
-2298 EISST
+2298 EISSV
-2303 ERYEGAQSARHANP
+2303 ERHTGAQSARHTNP

-2328 TYNNIPLNLWQA
+2328 TYNNIPLNLYQA
-2340 LVKGKQRTI
+2340 FVKGKPRTL

-2376 ARTNGRIIVK
+2376 ARTNGRIVVK
-2386 EGTLRPLTDPDAQLL
+2386 EGMLRPLTDPDAQLL

-2473 TVQKKSFTDD
+2473 TVQKKSFADD

-2492 ANTEMLN
+2492 SNTDILN
-2499 GKTNGVSNRA
+2499 GKTNGVSNRT

-2535 RPGVIRIR
+2535 RPGVVRIR

-2558 EIDLNTDAGKTH
+2558 EIDLNTDAGKTN

-2626 MSDFKAVDVYSGLSG
+2626 ISDFKAVDDHSGLSG

-2672 PSAAPSNTG
+2672 PSAVPSNTG

-2714 YTTNEDWAEQMP
+2714 YTSNEDWAEQMP
-2726 DGESSASQV
+2726 DGESDASQV

-2746 RQKSPNKTRI
+2746 RQKSPNKTSI

-2779 RKNLISNAMRDPS
+2779 RKNLVSNAMHDPS

-2876 VEHKEGDGRIKTWI
+2876 VEQKEGDGRIKTWI

-2901 LSFIQRSDKN
+2901 LSFSQRSDRN
-2911 LNSLYAAIIR
+2911 LNNLYAAIIR

-3000 GIESLYKSGLDVL
+3000 GVESLYKSGLDIL
-3013 GHGEYKTPAQLGMR
+3013 GHGEYKTPAQLGMG
-3027 EILEKFDAFELR
+3027 EILEKFDAIELR

-3056 IEDDSRA
+3056 IERDSRD

-3091 SSRVKFFFATIA
+3091 SSRVKFFFSTIA

-3117 YKDGQVQ
+3117 YKDGLVQ

-3135 LPQYVPMNVAYNMIL
+3135 LPQYVPMNIAYNMIL

-3175 FYVAYVKLKALK
+3175 FYVAYTKLKALK
-3187 KKVDDGDA
+3187 QKVDKGDA

-3222 NKQLAK
+3222 NKELAK

-3252 SLQWSSLL
+3252 SLQWSAQL
-3260 ANGGTDLISIDQ
+3260 ANGGTDLVSIDQ

-3282 SNASTMFTSI
+3282 RNASTMFTSI
-3292 ADMFDSNKQVTL
+3292 ADMIDSNKQVTL

-3331 KGQIYLFPV
+3331 KGAVYLFPV

-3350 SGKPV
+3350 TGKPV

-3417 IEDSPTSFLNFL
+3417 IEDSPTSFLQFL
-3429 RDISKNGQLNVDDN
+3429 RDISKNGKLNVDDN
-3443 VAYHLKGSGR
+3443 MAYSLRGSGK

-3573 IGSDYFEI
+3573 IGSDYFDI

-3654 DVIDQFIN
+3654 DVIDQFIS

-3680 MEKDGTKDTAVANY
+3680 MKKDGTKDTAVANY

-3710 EFDKDG
+3710 EFDNNGD
-3716 NEVYVS
+3716 EVFVS

-3760 HNTRD
+3760 HNTRN

-3776 DVIGFDNNNNYV
+3776 DVIGFDNNKNYV
-3788 IKNIGLNNGAIE
+3788 IKNIGLNNSAIE

-3831 VSYINDLANKALM
+3831 VAYINDLSNKALI

-3863 YDEDGNLI
+3863 YDGDGNLI

-3895 VGLPERYQKGT
+3895 VGLPDRYQKGV

-3961 DIQASRRKYNLEQKA
+3961 DIQASRRKYNLEQDA
-3976 RDKVDSQLE
+3976 RNKVDSQLE

-3995 LESKHKGIIAVI
+3995 LESKHKGVIAVI

-4067 NIYTVRTK
+4067 NIYTVRAK

-4104 IMVTYYDKYALFP
+4104 IMITYYDKYALFP

-4132 AMKQQG
+4132 AMKKQG

-4157 IKWSDYSNV
+4157 IKWDDYSSV
-4166 EEDGKPLFLDTFK
+4166 EGDEKPLFLDTFK

-4217 LNVNNYYVLRDGTK
+4217 LNVNNYYVLRDGTN

-4245 NRLSDIGMQNIM
+4245 NRLSDIGMWNIM

-4273 GNVIKGNDLSR
+4273 GKVIDDGNLSR

-4290 KFIETILDMIKSDDP
+4290 KFIETVLDMIKSDDP

-4314 VEGDEKTGYRLALP
+4314 VEGDEKSGYRLSMP

-4387 TLYNGERL
+4387 TLYNGKRL

-4426 TFELTKDGKKIP
+4426 TFELTKDGAKIP
-4438 LKDKDGNIKTD
+4438 LKDKDGNIKVD

-4474 IDNGIIGEKAKA
+4474 IKNGIIGEEAKA

-4547 VENTF
+4547 VENIY
-4552 GYVEQHLVKESEL
+4552 GYVEQRLVKESEL
-4565 SEEHQLQNKIIDM
+4565 TEEHRLQNKIIDM
-4578 YLALLIDKKDNGG
+4578 YLALLIDKKDNGE

-4647 IGIGPFALNN
+4647 VGIGPFALNN

-4750 MKQMADAYVK
+4750 MKQMADTYVK

-4771 MYSRQQQSI
+4771 TYSRQQQSI

-4786 YFKKDVTF
+4786 YFGKDVTF
-4794 DGNTLEEAL
+4794 NGNTLDDAL
-4803 GIIESGDKDSI
+4803 SLIDAGDKESI
-4814 QAMNEA
+4814 QAINEA
-4820 IKKLFESDQFK
+4820 IKKLFESKQFK

-4843 ADQNALK
+4843 ADQKGLK

-4901 FEFATDNDGVLIK
+4901 FEFATDEDGVLIK

-4937 TKTRNAISLTKVV
+4937 TKTRNAISLTKVI
-4950 LGEQFMS
+4950 LGGQFMS

-4998 FNDYVSR
+4998 FNDYTSR

-5066 VPRDK
+5066 IPRDK
-5071 NGNAIPLKVLSAKDD
+5071 NGNALPLKVLTAKDD

-5091 VSINGNFNG
+5091 ISINGNFNG
-5100 MCRLLGGAN
+5100 VCRLLGGAN

-5122 YHNSDYADL
+5122 YHNNDYSDL
-5131 KGNLLLEMLI
+5131 QGNLLLEMLI

-5149 SKDAVL
+5149 PKDAVL

-5166 FVKLQNFVDDGG
+5166 FIKLQNFVDDGG
-5178 INTNYIINAWNELL
+5178 INTNYVINAWNELL

-5211 DLVVYAFITS
+5211 DLIVYAFITS
-5221 GDTQGFA
+5221 GDTQGFT

-5238 RKKSGYANFIN
+5238 RKKSGYADFIN
-5249 RKLEQLNSYIPT
+5249 RKLVQLNFIPT

-5295 FIGVAKMTHSNGSRQ
+5295 FIGVAKMTNVNGNKQ
-5310 TQSAYPTMLAALKKN
+5310 TLSAYPTILAALKKN
-5325 DEGIYVP
+5325 DEGMYEP
-5332 SISVTDAPKFI
+5332 SIAVESSPKFI
-5343 KLPRSYNH
+5343 KIPRSYNH

-5360 YQLYGFARYN
+5360 YQLYGFARH
-5370 DGIQY
+5370 DSGIMY
-5375 PVYTL
+5375 PVYVL

-5401 STPSSTEY
+5401 STSSSTEY
-5409 VVDQNA
+5409 VVNQGA
-5415 LRNFVESA
+5415 LRAFVESA
-5423 DFINQLPVIKQNFGD
+5423 DFINQLPAIKKNFGD
-5438 EYAKILN
+5438 EYAAILN
-5445 DLRTEQVGGIAA
+5445 DLRTEQTGGVAA
-5457 AITDDDQAQPVNTGN
+5457 AITDDDQAQTQTSIDTNDNSDQSQGSTPVDTNKQSGT
-5472 QPSTANKTQQ
+5472 NKTQQ
-5482 YTQSNDKPINIY
+5482 QTQS
-5494 FKSEENAELS
+5494 
-5504 NFARRPFSFTPKDFY
+5504 
-5519 FGDDIREHEFYNV
+5519 
-5532 EQAFQYYKI
+5532 
-5541 MVLESIADSLNYSVP
+5541 
-5556 TGAEEA
+5556 
-5562 ARKGKSVNRNILLK
+5562 
-5576 RAQEILN
+5576 
-5583 TSSAEVA
+5583 
-5590 RYLGKKSLGL
+5590 
-5600 QDISSQFGTIA
+5600 
-5611 SAKEIEKSIFK
+5611 
-5622 VWNERSSKIMKALIK
+5622 
-5637 ASFEQNP
+5637 
-5644 QAVQRLLDTGNATLT
+5644 
-5659 HTQDKSKWKTE
+5659 
-5670 FPRLLM
+5670 
-5676 EVRDELRKSQNTQ
+5676 
-5689 TKPSEPNT
+5689 NT

-5708 VQHLEDSGFVV
+5708 VQHLKDSGFTV
-5719 QGVPT
+5719 
-5724 GSAITG
+5724 
-5730 DIYEDSYEPDAM
+5730 Y
-5742 EGAQF
+5742 
-5747 AIEQPNTITYE
+5747 
-5758 EHKKEIDLIYDDNPE
+5758 
-5773 LSSIGSKEQYSEYLS
+5773 
-5788 TIFPNSETPNIYYH
+5788 
-5802 GGKKGIDKFMS
+5802 GIDK
-5813 PQDPS
+5813 
-5818 FAKNKGVHSGT
+5818 N
-5829 KDYGIYFTSDRSLA
+5829 
-5843 NHYSKGYKKSDRHT
+5843 
-5857 YSVLLNTENPYRT
+5857 
-5870 NKFFALSIRR
+5870 
-5880 LFGSKVLDPRSILE
+5880 
-5894 KDFNTTLK
+5894 
-5902 GYDSVI
+5902 
-5908 WHGEKG
+5908 
-5914 EIVVFD
+5914 
-5920 PSQIHI
+5920 
-5926 LGSKSDIEGFK
+5926 DIERNE
-5937 DYVKSREQSAED
+5937 DY
-5949 NSSNTNPAT
+5949 
-5958 GPISRSRL
+5958 
-5966 TNAIANTH
+5966 
-5974 RQLKQIP
+5974 
-5981 KKVNSTRYAADNVY
+5981 
-5995 YQLRKA
+5995 
-6001 LPKEIV
+6001 
-6007 KDIVDFYYEEKDR
+6007 
-6020 DSFLDRVEFYINNEL
+6020 
-6035 KQSILPKAI
+6035 
-6044 AAARKRQL
+6044 
-6052 ELSTHY
+6052 
-6058 DARQVTAQLFEAL
+6058 
-6071 KSGKI
+6071 
-6076 TGNVEADT
+6076 
-6084 ATIGRYQTQLAKQ
+6084 
-6097 LFPAVYNKGWSKQRY
+6097 
-6112 GYYAK
+6112 
-6117 QFSKISKMIQIIVT
+6117 QF
-6131 SHNNARMGNINHIY
+6131 
-6145 KLMAVLE
+6145 
-6152 GLKNYKFK
+6152 
-6160 QHLVEYITAVDRTTR
+6160 
-6175 RELPS
+6175 
-6180 DTKRSVIGGTL
+6180 
-6191 ELSPLLLTFKNKQK
+6191 
-6205 RSLKEVL
+6205 
-6212 SDIKQR
+6212 
-6218 TSIYN
+6218 
-6223 DVIDIILSKM
+6223 
-6233 SGDTTVQ
+6233 
-6240 LGGIFSDN
+6240 
-6248 NGQHKSVLGVTM
+6248 
-6260 SDKLDKSESKVILY
+6260 
-6274 LGNRD
+6274 
-6279 EFKLMNTIVHE
+6279 
-6290 AIHVVTLRY
+6290 
-6299 LQVNPQTA
+6299 
-6307 AVLRSY
+6307 
-6313 AKYLKSINSRWYGN
+6313 
-6327 TNEKEMIAEFFSNA
+6327 
-6341 DYRAW
+6341 
-6346 LKTVP
+6346 
-6351 ARDIDV
+6351 
-6357 SMLDKIVDFIV
+6357 
-6368 RIFTGESKTAYD
+6368 
-6380 QLKPAFDQ
+6380 
-6388 ILDEALSST
+6388 
-6397 NVAQLSNE
+6397 
-6405 SVQSNDNAQFAIE
+6405 
-6418 PVSAE
+6418 
-6423 IDNIEQRLQDILDN
+6423 
-6437 APRNSEGKLLAP
+6437 
-6449 NDEPSNLPERLYAI
+6449 
-6463 VRTKEFK
+6463 
-6470 DWFGDWQNDPKNA
+6470 
-6483 SKVVDENGE
+6483 
-6492 PLVVYHNTPFKF
+6492 
-6504 SVFDMDHESRI
+6504 
-6515 LPGISE
+6515 
-6521 PFGHVGTQETA
+6521 
-6532 NTIKGNQL
+6532 
-6540 ALFLNARNPL
+6540 
-6550 YTDDFVHETAS
+6550 
-6561 YMLSELYKQGIISR
+6561 
-6575 ERYSSLRGISNS
+6575 
-6587 ELRKL
+6587 
-6592 MLSLGYDGTKYENK
+6592 
-6606 AEGGGISYSF
+6606 
-6616 ISPNQ
+6616 
-6621 IKSAGG
+6621 
-6627 ENTTFSI
+6627 
-6634 DNNNIH
+6634 
-6640 YFKDSKGVVY
+6640 FKDSKGVVY
-6650 GYVDKN
+6650 GYVDNHGNIHFDKN
-6656 DVIHLDKSKIKPEHP
+6656 KIKPEHP

-6681 VVAIKNPS
+6681 VVALKNPS
-6689 LWVRGVELMKQFD
+6689 LWIRGVELMKQFN

-6717 KKWSN
+6717 KRWSN

-6760 IISKLKDW
+6760 IIAKLKDW

-6776 KQTFSDWSYADIE
+6776 KQTFSNWSKEDIE
-6789 TLTLKDFNHMTL
+6789 ALTLKDFNHMTL
-6801 RDFVTSNADVIN
+6801 RDFVTSNTEVIN

-6827 VGLVNYNSGIEVS
+6827 VGLANYSSGIEVS
-6840 EDAQRAIDKIK
+6840 EDAQHAIDKIK

-6862 PVITGEAFIAG
+6862 PVITGESYIPG
-6873 VSLVDA
+6873 VSLIDA
-6879 INIAANIKSIGRQS
+6879 INIAANIRSIERQS
-6893 KVSDKIVREKI
+6893 EVSDKIVHEKI
-6904 SRILYSYDREAL
+6904 SQVIYPLEQKAL
-6916 FNLLSFGTVP
+6916 FDLSSFGTVS
-6926 NNILLMLAD
+6926 NNILLILAD
-6935 YMNYDDARGLV
+6935 YMNHDDTRSLV
-6946 AHYIARSL
+6946 AQYICHYLRDH
-6954 EQRCQKK
+6954 CQKK
-6961 SYYDVVI
+6961 SSNDVVI

>member
-32 ELGRYEQQSR
+32 ELGKYEQQSR
-42 SKAIEYMM
+42 SKAIDYMM

-62 RQQLEQQEEIDRK
+62 RQQLEQQEETDRR
-75 NRVEQRKKDTPDALK
+75 NRVEQRKKDIPDALK
-90 SRYEIEEEVK
+90 SRQEVEEEVN

-106 LSMWNTDPDDAIIDP
+106 LSMWSTDPDDTTNDLLT
-121 ISGGNVTR
+121 GGNVAR

-164 DNQIGMMQRISR
+164 DNQIGMMERISR

-191 DKLNS
+191 DKLSS

-205 YKLDNARMSQEER
+205 YKLDNARMSQEAR
-218 NKALQVRN
+218 NKTLQVRN
-226 TTKNAIA
+226 TTKNTIA

-245 RKALDA
+245 RKSLDA

-298 DADPTLKRSM
+298 DADAKLKRSM
-308 LNSALK
+308 LNSALN
-314 VAKNRKSL
+314 VAKNRKAL

-329 NRDDANLYEQ
+329 NRDDANAYEQ

-345 KGKRDQP
+345 KGKRDQR

-405 APVVLAANMGSA
+405 TPVVLAANMGSA

-445 KNIIKAAEKQVP
+445 KNIIKAAKKQVP

-472 YLAGNVIVNDRN
+472 YLAGNVIVNDRS
-484 ANNLKVDAL
+484 ANNLKVNAL
-493 RDAETLFKRD
+493 RDAEALFKRD

-524 VAKSLKIMPKFV
+524 IAKSLKIMPKFV
-536 RNVVAGSMKSQAA
+536 RNVVAGSIKSQAA
-549 REAWEAA
+549 REAWQTA

-564 GQFATASPLTGAG
+564 SWSATASPLTGG
-577 AGLISGSIAYGASRF
+577 VTSLISGSIAYGASRF
-592 ASSKLAKKL
+592 ASSKLAKRL

-610 TKLGERTADVVR
+610 TKLGQNTADVVR

-640 AKPTALG
+640 AKPAALG
-647 AKYFREYLG
+647 AKYFDQYFG
-656 KNTLYGQTN
+656 KNTLIGKTN
-665 RSFGRE
+665 RSFGQE
-671 LLGRL
+671 LFGRL
-676 HMSALSEG
+676 NRAALSEG

-705 QSLWSAVL
+705 QSLWDAIL
-713 DDALLGLDVG
+713 DDALLGFDVG
-723 KDVLGIPLDALGILQ
+723 KDVLGIPLDALGMLQ

-901 LKNTNEQLSEIDSR
+901 LKNTNEQLSEIDNR

-941 PVVTGQLA
+941 PVVTGQSA
-949 TVRAAKALEE
+949 AVRTAKALLEE

-1013 ERPVFDEDGNITEEK
+1013 ERPIFDEDGNVTEEK
-1028 TQIKHP
+1028 TQVRHP

-1193 LDEDGIPI
+1193 LDEDGVPV
-1201 NPLPDGTF
+1201 NPLPGGTF

-1215 LYDYSDKHE
+1215 LYNYSDKHE
-1224 VKETPIFGEWDSNA
+1224 VKETPIFGEWDSNS

-1256 YEFYNP
+1256 YEFYNT

-1269 RTKKEHSKKYAELQK
+1269 RIKKEHSKKYAELQK
-1284 GQEQPADTTAPED
+1284 GQEQPTDTTAPED
-1297 KSNTDDKQQLAGEQ
+1297 KGNTGGKQQATGEQKPAGEQ
-1311 KPNDKQGQES
+1311 KPDDKQKPAEGQQQESQAGAGQGQES
-1321 QPSTEQ
+1321 QPAQ
-1327 GQESKPTQESQQKPE
+1327 NPQQKPE
-1342 TQPDQNQPEQ
+1342 SQPTQKQPEQ
-1352 QYTPAGSGTQLKSS
+1352 QYTPAGSGTQLSSS
-1366 EIKTSQEETFDA
+1366 EIKTPQEETFDA
-1378 LENKLKDDKERVI
+1378 LENKLKDDEARVI

-1431 RVHSTLPESYKEDY
+1431 RVHSTLPEAYKERDDLT
-1445 SIIQSR
+1445 QSR
-1451 ERVVQELSKLTT
+1451 KLVVQELSKLTT
-1463 KVEVV
+1463 KAEVV
-1468 KWINEKLKDESL
+1468 KWINEKLKDEHL

-1499 IFNNLENNA
+1499 IFNNLENNS

-1514 TDIAHIVVQKSFG
+1514 TDIAHIVIQKSPG

-1543 FGHFEGM
+1543 FGHFEGV

-1561 NKDEYEQNVKYAID
+1561 TKDKYEQNVKYAID
-1575 IVKSVLDDIG
+1575 IVKSILNDID
-1585 ASQAMSDEQVRN
+1585 ASQVMSDEQIRD

-1603 GLLKQFTDL
+1603 GILKQFTDL
-1612 GWQLNTNAY
+1612 GWVLNTNAY

-1653 KTSMHPFA
+1653 KTSRFQFA
-1661 KTRGV
+1661 KTRGR
-1666 NSTIT
+1666 NSTIA
-1671 GQFESELS
+1671 QDFKSELD
-1679 KLTADDVKNNTP
+1679 KLTVDDVKNNTD
-1691 AALNVLKSIRD
+1691 AARSVLNSIRK
-1702 VADGRFGVEL
+1702 AANNQYGVEL
-1712 DVVDGK
+1712 DVVDGEI
-1718 VVVVCEYSGFFYLAN
+1718 VVIAEYSGFFYQAN
-1733 KIRGQVQSPFEN
+1733 KKFGQKQSPFEN

-1756 IQTELGLSVESLEIL
+1756 IQAELGLSVESLEIL
-1771 PYVVHYEYQVTND
+1771 PYVVKYGWDETND
-1784 GYNIYDL
+1784 GYNIYNL
-1791 NVSNFVNGAPLRLM
+1791 SVSNFVNGAPLRLM

-1815 YTTQPN
+1815 YTTQPD

-1833 KLEIDTQYSTLEQ
+1833 KLEIDTQYNTLDQ
-1846 YLSELSTYDD
+1846 YLSELSTYDGF
-1856 YADRYDYISDPRLK
+1856 ADTYDYISDPRLK
-1870 SLDNYIKAL
+1870 SLDKYIKAL
-1879 KKLVEDISRFN
+1879 DKLVNDINRFN
-1890 KESQL
+1890 EESQL
-1895 IDEPSLTVNTLD
+1895 IDEQSLTVNTLEQ
-1907 YAKSLK
+1907 AKNLK
-1913 SRIDTAMKYYSMLD
+1913 SRIDKAIKYYSMLD

-1943 AAAYDNYVNS
+1943 AAAYDNYINS

-1966 GSLTGEQDASDSQAA
+1966 GSLTGEQDPSDSQAA
-1981 NEKLFVQGTVVKK
+1981 NEKLFVQGTTVRK
-1994 EGKNGTY
+1994 EGKKGVY

-2013 DGVQSTELVA
+2013 AGVQSTEFVA
-2023 KNARDGK
+2023 KNAKDGK

-2042 EYALDQ
+2042 EYSLDQ

-2055 KLNIEIVGVK
+2055 RLNITILGVR
-2065 SYISR
+2065 SYISK
-2070 TKNGQF
+2070 TENGQF
-2076 VESTAVV
+2076 VESTAIVR
-2083 KTKSSIG
+2083 TKSSIG
-2090 KLSEG
+2090 EMHDG
-2095 EVRIIPSEQQGPS
+2095 EVKILPSQQQGPS
-2108 AGATQNEGQF
+2108 ADTNQNEGQF
-2118 GLVSNERMNEL
+2118 GLVSDEEMSKLRS
-2129 EHEIARML
+2129 EIL
-2137 QGQLNSGPNPKL
+2137 DILKGKTGQLNSGVDPRL
-2149 LPLMIEYAVGT
+2149 LTLMAKYAVGI
-2160 IDRGIYTFNEFVK
+2160 IDRGIYSFNDFVK
-2173 HIGSKFGQDVLPYLK
+2173 HLVNELGQDVVPYLK
-2188 SAYNGARDWPTI
+2188 SAYEGARQWPDI
-2200 TANGLNNKMTPY
+2200 INNGLKNKMTPF
-2212 DQVAG
+2212 DQVDNA
-2217 TDVYKILNA
+2217 DVYKILNT
-2226 PTQPVQERTPQTAQ
+2226 PTQPVQDRTPQTAQ

-2268 SLYYEFFYKNANKEL
+2268 SLDYEFFYKNQNKEL
-2283 AQLLNSPDFITNAVV
+2283 AQLLNAPDFITHAVV
-2298 EISST
+2298 EISSV
-2303 ERYEGAQSARHANP
+2303 ERHAGAQSARHTNP

-2328 TYNNIPLNLWQA
+2328 TYNNIPLNLYQA
-2340 LVKGKQRTI
+2340 FVKGKPRTL

-2376 ARTNGRIIVK
+2376 ARTNGRIVVK
-2386 EGTLRPLTDPDAQLL
+2386 EGVLRPLTDPDAQLL
-2401 AGTSL
+2401 AGTNL
-2406 YTIEMSNASN
+2406 YKIEMSNASN

-2444 DHAPE
+2444 NHAPE

-2473 TVQKKSFTDD
+2473 TIQKKSFADD

-2492 ANTEMLN
+2492 SNTDILN
-2499 GKTNGVSNRA
+2499 GKTNGVSNRT

-2543 MRQDLATNNQLGYAG
+2543 MRQDLAANNQFGYAG
-2558 EIDLNTDAGKTH
+2558 EIDLNTDAGKTN

-2626 MSDFKAVDVYSGLSG
+2626 MSDFKAVDDYSGLSG
-2641 LGWYIKHGVFL
+2641 LGWYVKHGVFL

-2672 PSAAPSNTG
+2672 PNQAPSNTG
-2681 ANSPVQPDVQVQEDP
+2681 ANSPIQSDVQVQEDT

-2714 YTTNEDWAEQMP
+2714 YTTNQDWAEQMP
-2726 DGESSASQV
+2726 DNDSNEELSESQI
-2735 DNADESSMVFY
+2735 DNTDESSVVFY
-2746 RQKSPNKTRI
+2746 KQKEPSKTHI
-2756 TKAKAQRRI
+2756 SKAKAQRRI

-2876 VEHKEGDGRIKTWI
+2876 VEQKEGDGRIKTWI

-2901 LSFIQRSDKN
+2901 LSFSQRSDRN
-2911 LNSLYAAIIR
+2911 LNNLYAAIIR

-2936 FNDIFGGLYYKNHG
+2936 FNDLFGGLYYKNHG

-2956 ISDDMFDNLMDTA
+2956 ISDDMFDNLMETA

-3000 GIESLYKSGLDVL
+3000 GVESLYKSKLDIL

-3027 EILEKFDAFELR
+3027 ELLEKFDAVELR

-3056 IEDDSRA
+3056 IERDSRD
-3063 ASDAGSSVGNDIGE
+3063 ASDAGSSIGNDIGE

-3091 SSRVKFFFATIA
+3091 SSRVKFFFSTIA

-3117 YKDGQVQ
+3117 YKDGLVQ

-3135 LPQYVPMNVAYNMIL
+3135 LPQYVPMNIAYNMIL
-3150 NLCHDCENVQ
+3150 NLCHNCENVQ

-3175 FYVAYVKLKALK
+3175 FYVAYTKLKALK
-3187 KKVDDGDA
+3187 QKVDKGDA
-3195 DAEALFVQLVS
+3195 DAEALFVQIVS

-3222 NKQLAK
+3222 NKELAK

-3252 SLQWSSLL
+3252 SLQWSAQL
-3260 ANGGTDLISIDQ
+3260 ANGGTDLVSIDQ

-3282 SNASTMFTSI
+3282 RNASTMFTSI
-3292 ADMFDSNKQVTL
+3292 ADMIDSNKQVTL
-3304 KNGQVA
+3304 KNGQIA

-3331 KGQIYLFPV
+3331 KGEVYLFPV

-3350 SGKPV
+3350 AGKPV

-3417 IEDSPTSFLNFL
+3417 IEDSPTSFLQFL
-3429 RDISKNGQLNVDDN
+3429 RDISKNGKLNVDDN
-3443 VAYHLKGSGR
+3443 MAYSLRGSGK
-3453 VRLETIYDRFAFTK
+3453 VKLETIYDRFAFTK

-3501 MSDVVHDLNMRNSD
+3501 MSDVVHDLDMRNSD

-3540 FIGSYVLDQLA
+3540 FIGSYVLDQLS

-3573 IGSDYFEI
+3573 IGSDYFDI

-3606 KKSWTFVS
+3606 KKSWTFIS

-3654 DVIDQFIN
+3654 DVIDLFMS
-3662 YAYSEYQAVKDA
+3662 YAYSEYQSVKDA

-3680 MEKDGTKDTAVANY
+3680 MNEDGTKSTAVANY

-3710 EFDKDG
+3710 ELDNNGD
-3716 NEVYVS
+3716 ETYVS

-3760 HNTRD
+3760 HNTRN
-3765 EIQNLA
+3765 EIQNLV

-3776 DVIGFDNNNNYV
+3776 DVIGFDNKKNYV
-3788 IKNIGLNNGAIE
+3788 IKNIGLNNSAIE

-3831 VSYINDLANKALM
+3831 VAYINDLSNKALI

-3863 YDEDGNLI
+3863 YDGDGNLI

-3886 TGTNNFEGL
+3886 TGTSNFEGL
-3895 VGLPERYQKGT
+3895 VGLPDRYQKGV

-3941 LCDEYIEKELEG
+3941 LCDEYIEKKLEG

-3961 DIQASRRKYNLEQKA
+3961 DIQASRRRHDLEQDA
-3976 RDKVDSQLE
+3976 RNSVDNQLE

-3995 LESKHKGIIAVI
+3995 LESKHKGIIAII

-4029 DVADGGAYIT
+4029 DVADGAAYIT

-4053 SSDIEEAFKILRSG
+4053 SSDIEEAFEILRSG

-4104 IMVTYYDKYALFP
+4104 IMITYYDKYALFP

-4132 AMKQQG
+4132 AMKKQG

-4157 IKWSDYSNV
+4157 IKWDDYSSV
-4166 EEDGKPLFLDTFK
+4166 EGDEKPLFLDTFK

-4245 NRLSDIGMQNIM
+4245 NRLSDIGMQNVM

-4273 GNVIKGNDLSR
+4273 GKVIDDGNLSR

-4290 KFIETILDMIKSDDP
+4290 KFIETVLDMIKSDDP

-4314 VEGDEKTGYRLALP
+4314 VEGDEKSGYRLSMP
-4328 IDAVQSSNF
+4328 VDAVQSSNF

-4387 TLYNGERL
+4387 TLYNGKRL

-4407 LSIDYFKKLL
+4407 LSIDYFKKLI

-4426 TFELTKDGKKIP
+4426 TFELTKDGAKIP
-4438 LKDKDGNIKTD
+4438 LKDKDGNIKVD

-4474 IDNGIIGEKAKA
+4474 IDNGLIGEKAKA

-4547 VENTF
+4547 FENIY
-4552 GYVEQHLVKESEL
+4552 GYVEQRLVKESEL
-4565 SEEHQLQNKIIDM
+4565 TEEHRLQNKIIDM

-4601 IDNDTELAKSVLKDI
+4601 IDNDTDLAKSVLKDI
-4616 EGSGKSKTET
+4616 EGSGKSKTES

-4647 IGIGPFALNN
+4647 VGIGPFALNN

-4677 LSTLG
+4677 LNTLG

-4771 MYSRQQQSI
+4771 TYSRQQQSI

-4786 YFKKDVTF
+4786 YFGKDVTF
-4794 DGNTLEEAL
+4794 DGNTLDDAL
-4803 GIIESGDKDSI
+4803 SLIDTGDKESI
-4814 QAMNEA
+4814 QAINEA
-4820 IKKLFESDQFK
+4820 IKKLFESEQFK
-4831 QDARDYAQGNDV
+4831 QDARDYAQGNDI
-4843 ADQNALK
+4843 ADQKGLK

-4901 FEFATDNDGVLIK
+4901 FEFATDKDGVLIK
-4914 KGDVGALFEPAG
+4914 KRDVGALFEPAG

-4937 TKTRNAISLTKVV
+4937 TKTRNAISLTKAV
-4950 LGEQFMS
+4950 LGKQFMS
-4957 STTGFIQMLRQLNT
+4957 STQGFIQMLRQLNT
-4971 MAGNTSLSVSFVQS
+4971 MAGNTSLSVSFAQS
-4985 AQKALSAAIKSEF
+4985 AQKALSAAIKSQF
-4998 FNDYVSR
+4998 FNDYVSI

-5017 NSSTEDLEF
+5017 NSSSEDLEF
-5026 SYDSSTNSMK
+5026 SYNASTNSMS

-5051 ILLWYKDQDGNLQQY
+5051 ILLWYKDKDGNLQQY
-5066 VPRDK
+5066 IPRDK
-5071 NGNAIPLKVLSAKDD
+5071 NGNALPLKVLSAKDD

-5091 VSINGNFNG
+5091 ISINGNFNG
-5100 MCRLLGGAN
+5100 VCRLLGGAN

-5122 YHNSDYADL
+5122 YHNSDYSDL
-5131 KGNLLLEMLI
+5131 QGNLLLEMLI

-5149 SKDAVL
+5149 PKDAVL

-5192 EYQNDKQPEV
+5192 EYQNDKQPQI

-5221 GDTQGFA
+5221 GDTQGFT

-5238 RKKSGYANFIN
+5238 RKKSGYTNFIN
-5249 RKLEQLNSYIPT
+5249 RKLEQLTSYIPT

-5295 FIGVAKMTHSNGSRQ
+5295 FIGVAKMKIINGNKQ
-5310 TQSAYPTMLAALKKN
+5310 TQSAYPTILAALKKN
-5325 DEGIYVP
+5325 NEGVYEP
-5332 SISVTDAPKFI
+5332 SIAVESSPKFI
-5343 KLPRSYNH
+5343 KIPRSYNH

-5360 YQLYGFARYN
+5360 YQLYGSARH
-5370 DGIQY
+5370 DSGIMY
-5375 PVYTL
+5375 PVYVL

-5386 KVSGGFMVTEYGRND
+5386 KVSGGFMVTEYGRDD
-5401 STPSSTEY
+5401 STLSSTEY
-5409 VVDQNA
+5409 VVNQDA
-5415 LRNFVESA
+5415 LRAFVESA
-5423 DFINQLPVIKQNFGD
+5423 DFINQLPAIKKNFGD
-5438 EYAKILN
+5438 EYAAILN
-5445 DLRTEQVGGIAA
+5445 DLRTEQTGGVAA

-5472 QPSTANKTQQ
+5472 QPSTTNKTQQ
-5482 YTQSNDKPINIY
+5482 QTQSNDKLGTTQPQT
-5494 FKSEENAELS
+5494 S
-5504 NFARRPFSFTPKDFY
+5504 TP
-5519 FGDDIREHEFYNV
+5519 
-5532 EQAFQYYKI
+5532 
-5541 MVLESIADSLNYSVP
+5541 
-5556 TGAEEA
+5556 
-5562 ARKGKSVNRNILLK
+5562 
-5576 RAQEILN
+5576 
-5583 TSSAEVA
+5583 TS
-5590 RYLGKKSLGL
+5590 
-5600 QDISSQFGTIA
+5600 
-5611 SAKEIEKSIFK
+5611 
-5622 VWNERSSKIMKALIK
+5622 
-5637 ASFEQNP
+5637 
-5644 QAVQRLLDTGNATLT
+5644 
-5659 HTQDKSKWKTE
+5659 
-5670 FPRLLM
+5670 
-5676 EVRDELRKSQNTQ
+5676 
-5689 TKPSEPNT
+5689 T

-5708 VQHLEDSGFVV
+5708 VQHLKDSGFTV
-5719 QGVPT
+5719 
-5724 GSAITG
+5724 
-5730 DIYEDSYEPDAM
+5730 Y
-5742 EGAQF
+5742 
-5747 AIEQPNTITYE
+5747 
-5758 EHKKEIDLIYDDNPE
+5758 
-5773 LSSIGSKEQYSEYLS
+5773 
-5788 TIFPNSETPNIYYH
+5788 
-5802 GGKKGIDKFMS
+5802 GIDK
-5813 PQDPS
+5813 
-5818 FAKNKGVHSGT
+5818 N
-5829 KDYGIYFTSDRSLA
+5829 
-5843 NHYSKGYKKSDRHT
+5843 
-5857 YSVLLNTENPYRT
+5857 
-5870 NKFFALSIRR
+5870 
-5880 LFGSKVLDPRSILE
+5880 
-5894 KDFNTTLK
+5894 
-5902 GYDSVI
+5902 
-5908 WHGEKG
+5908 
-5914 EIVVFD
+5914 
-5920 PSQIHI
+5920 
-5926 LGSKSDIEGFK
+5926 DIERNE
-5937 DYVKSREQSAED
+5937 DY
-5949 NSSNTNPAT
+5949 
-5958 GPISRSRL
+5958 
-5966 TNAIANTH
+5966 
-5974 RQLKQIP
+5974 
-5981 KKVNSTRYAADNVY
+5981 
-5995 YQLRKA
+5995 
-6001 LPKEIV
+6001 
-6007 KDIVDFYYEEKDR
+6007 
-6020 DSFLDRVEFYINNEL
+6020 
-6035 KQSILPKAI
+6035 
-6044 AAARKRQL
+6044 
-6052 ELSTHY
+6052 
-6058 DARQVTAQLFEAL
+6058 
-6071 KSGKI
+6071 
-6076 TGNVEADT
+6076 
-6084 ATIGRYQTQLAKQ
+6084 
-6097 LFPAVYNKGWSKQRY
+6097 
-6112 GYYAK
+6112 
-6117 QFSKISKMIQIIVT
+6117 
-6131 SHNNARMGNINHIY
+6131 
-6145 KLMAVLE
+6145 
-6152 GLKNYKFK
+6152 
-6160 QHLVEYITAVDRTTR
+6160 
-6175 RELPS
+6175 
-6180 DTKRSVIGGTL
+6180 
-6191 ELSPLLLTFKNKQK
+6191 
-6205 RSLKEVL
+6205 
-6212 SDIKQR
+6212 
-6218 TSIYN
+6218 
-6223 DVIDIILSKM
+6223 
-6233 SGDTTVQ
+6233 
-6240 LGGIFSDN
+6240 
-6248 NGQHKSVLGVTM
+6248 
-6260 SDKLDKSESKVILY
+6260 
-6274 LGNRD
+6274 
-6279 EFKLMNTIVHE
+6279 
-6290 AIHVVTLRY
+6290 
-6299 LQVNPQTA
+6299 
-6307 AVLRSY
+6307 
-6313 AKYLKSINSRWYGN
+6313 
-6327 TNEKEMIAEFFSNA
+6327 
-6341 DYRAW
+6341 
-6346 LKTVP
+6346 
-6351 ARDIDV
+6351 
-6357 SMLDKIVDFIV
+6357 
-6368 RIFTGESKTAYD
+6368 
-6380 QLKPAFDQ
+6380 
-6388 ILDEALSST
+6388 
-6397 NVAQLSNE
+6397 
-6405 SVQSNDNAQFAIE
+6405 QFAIE
-6418 PVSAE
+6418 PISTE
-6423 IDNIEQRLQDILDN
+6423 TDDYEQRLQTILDE
-6437 APRNSEGKLLAP
+6437 APRDIDTRQLETSDIFIAFE
-6449 NDEPSNLPERLYAI
+6449 SNQ
-6463 VRTKEFK
+6463 V
-6470 DWFGDWQNDPKNA
+6470 
-6483 SKVVDENGE
+6483 
-6492 PLVVYHNTPFKF
+6492 
-6504 SVFDMDHESRI
+6504 
-6515 LPGISE
+6515 
-6521 PFGHVGTQETA
+6521 
-6532 NTIKGNQL
+6532 
-6540 ALFLNARNPL
+6540 
-6550 YTDDFVHETAS
+6550 
-6561 YMLSELYKQGIISR
+6561 
-6575 ERYSSLRGISNS
+6575 
-6587 ELRKL
+6587 
-6592 MLSLGYDGTKYENK
+6592 
-6606 AEGGGISYSF
+6606 
-6616 ISPNQ
+6616 
-6621 IKSAGG
+6621 KSAGG
-6627 ENTTFSI
+6627 ENTGFSKT
-6634 DNNNIH
+6634 NNNIH
-6640 YFKDSKGVVY
+6640 FFKDSKGVVY
-6650 GYVDKN
+6650 GYVDNDGIIYLNKN
-6656 DVIHLDKSKIKPEHP
+6656 KIRPEHP

-6681 VVAIKNPS
+6681 VVALKNPS
-6689 LWVRGVELMKQFD
+6689 LWIRGVELMKQFN

-6722 MSDAQREFMIASEV
+6722 MSDEQREFMIASEV
-6736 HARLVGEGGAKL
+6736 HARLVGEDGAKL

-6776 KQTFSDWSYADIE
+6776 KQTFSNWSKEDIE
-6789 TLTLKDFNHMTL
+6789 ALTLKDFNHMTL
-6801 RDFVTSNADVIN
+6801 RDFVTSNAEVAYN
-6813 GVDARSSISDKIEM
+6813 ESDAPLSTAEKLRL
-6827 VGLVNYNSGIEVS
+6827 VGLVKHDYEGDIDVDEEV
-6840 EDAQRAIDKIK
+6840 QRAIDKLN

-6862 PVITGEAFIAG
+6862 PVITGKSVING
-6873 VSLVDA
+6873 VSLIDA
-6879 INIAANIKSIGRQS
+6879 INIAAKIYNSENILGTISNKSL
-6893 KVSDKIVREKI
+6893 REKI
-6904 SRILYSYDREAL
+6904 QQIDDEQLRERLYNISDL
-6916 FNLLSFGTVP
+6916 GVP
-6926 NNILLMLAD
+6926 NEVMFMIAD
-6935 YMNYDDARGLV
+6935 YISYNDARGIV
-6946 AHYIARSL
+6946 ANHICDFLENVDDDTPYDDIA
-6954 EQRCQKK
+6954 
-6961 SYYDVVI
+6961 V
-6968 PIIKSIDV
+6968 PIIESIDV
-6976 KYDDSRQQSQF
+6976 KYDDSREQSLF

>member
-1 MAKKKKQIYDP
+1 
-12 RYALGYRLM
+12 
-21 ANRDAINRASN
+21 
-32 ELGRYEQQSR
+32 
-42 SKAIEYMM
+42 
-50 AYRRAQAEEARR
+50 
-62 RQQLEQQEEIDRK
+62 
-75 NRVEQRKKDTPDALK
+75 
-90 SRYEIEEEVK
+90 
-100 SASPKW
+100 
-106 LSMWNTDPDDAIIDP
+106 
-121 ISGGNVTR
+121 
-129 GEIARQEIQSN
+129 
-140 PGGFT
+140 
-145 GWLGDNLNSYL
+145 
-156 SRLNSAQA
+156 
-164 DNQIGMMQRISR
+164 
-176 YEQLMNDYEKSLDIE
+176 
-191 DKLNS
+191 
-196 LHATYDDLG
+196 
-205 YKLDNARMSQEER
+205 
-218 NKALQVRN
+218 
-226 TTKNAIA
+226 
-233 TLQNQYNALGNS
+233 
-245 RKALDA
+245 
-251 LLLNGFES
+251 
-259 AWQLTQELMPNP
+259 
-271 MAALF
+271 
-276 GDDNISLRDI
+276 
-286 SKDVLLRLEGFK
+286 
-298 DADPTLKRSM
+298 
-308 LNSALK
+308 
-314 VAKNRKSL
+314 
-322 LSEQERI
+322 
-329 NRDDANLYEQ
+329 
-339 RISTYF
+339 
-345 KGKRDQP
+345 
-352 GMDLSDPNTYLYKLS
+352 
-367 GVMGSS
+367 
-373 ASSWRNN
+373 
-380 YGSMALGLLSGAL
+380 
-393 APYTGGTSLLVG
+393 
-405 APVVLAANMGSA
+405 
-417 VAENNAEVASSVRE
+417 
-431 LYINKVGGSDSNTY
+431 
-445 KNIIKAAEKQVP
+445 
-457 DWKARKMTENDLIDQ
+457 
-472 YLAGNVIVNDRN
+472 
-484 ANNLKVDAL
+484 
-493 RDAETLFKRD
+493 
-503 MVATGT
+503 
-509 DAVIDTALDVLPFGK
+509 
-524 VAKSLKIMPKFV
+524 
-536 RNVVAGSMKSQAA
+536 
-549 REAWEAA
+549 
-556 LKTGKKVG
+556 
-564 GQFATASPLTGAG
+564 
-577 AGLISGSIAYGASRF
+577 
-592 ASSKLAKKL
+592 
-601 AATTMAERF
+601 
-610 TKLGERTADVVR
+610 
-622 RATQKALAIT
+622 
-632 PGWLKKVG
+632 
-640 AKPTALG
+640 
-647 AKYFREYLG
+647 
-656 KNTLYGQTN
+656 
-665 RSFGRE
+665 
-671 LLGRL
+671 
-676 HMSALSEG
+676 
-684 IEEGKQHENAEMFK
+684 
-698 RGELDEN
+698 
-705 QSLWSAVL
+705 
-713 DDALLGLDVG
+713 
-723 KDVLGIPLDALGILQ
+723 
-738 IKDQDRLAEIKGG
+738 
-751 ILGGLG
+751 
-757 HTARMSVAQASAP
+757 
-770 YISEMRADKWLMN
+770 
-783 NHIVDQADA
+783 
-792 SDTLRRYVQYASK
+792 
-805 GWFSA
+805 
-810 GYNAMSRALDHL
+810 
-822 EQINNNRHDNTGSY
+822 
-836 LIQPELIEQE
+836 
-846 RKNLSR
+846 
-852 VASSARSKFLQK
+852 
-864 AAKDQG
+864 
-870 IDVYTKTRN
+870 
-879 FTDEYK
+879 
-885 QFVAGWNM
+885 
-893 VLDNQQDV
+893 
-901 LKNTNEQLSEIDSR
+901 
-915 IKDIRTN
+915 
-922 QTDEYTNA
+922 
-930 KLAERDPFNVD
+930 
-941 PVVTGQLA
+941 
-949 TVRAAKALEE
+949 
-959 KFGYQEAL
+959 
-967 ARIDALMRMKETM
+967 
-980 LKAIDNGVAKS
+980 
-991 RVNKYLNAIDSS
+991 
-1003 LKRLVEGYVE
+1003 
-1013 ERPVFDEDGNITEEK
+1013 
-1028 TQIKHP
+1028 
-1034 GINDYLHELYS
+1034 
-1045 IGLEQKD
+1045 
-1052 PNAET
+1052 
-1057 VGYGNHNKD
+1057 
-1066 SVRTRDDVQRLVLDQ
+1066 
-1081 STHDALSDLYYQRFA
+1081 
-1096 LEQNINNANEAV
+1096 
-1108 ANFIGKQER
+1108 
-1117 DNKKIKFVGGNGA
+1117 
-1130 QIMDNIRKTQQTNDE
+1130 
-1145 FWNELTSDAFE
+1145 
-1156 SDEEV
+1156 
-1161 TAKMD
+1161 
-1166 EENGWS
+1166 
-1172 PLIVSKPNPVIGS
+1172 
-1185 NGNQIKVK
+1185 
-1193 LDEDGIPI
+1193 
-1201 NPLPDGTF
+1201 
-1209 IDKNGY
+1209 
-1215 LYDYSDKHE
+1215 
-1224 VKETPIFGEWDSNA
+1224 
-1238 GHTYTERMA
+1238 
-1247 SLLEGVDVG
+1247 
-1256 YEFYNP
+1256 
-1262 EGDTPFA
+1262 
-1269 RTKKEHSKKYAELQK
+1269 
-1284 GQEQPADTTAPED
+1284 
-1297 KSNTDDKQQLAGEQ
+1297 
-1311 KPNDKQGQES
+1311 
-1321 QPSTEQ
+1321 
-1327 GQESKPTQESQQKPE
+1327 
-1342 TQPDQNQPEQ
+1342 
-1352 QYTPAGSGTQLKSS
+1352 
-1366 EIKTSQEETFDA
+1366 
-1378 LENKLKDDKERVI
+1378 
-1391 KQPLSVRNADDVV
+1391 
-1404 SAMDGKYDTTSR
+1404 
-1416 SYFIKQD
+1416 
-1423 DGSVLRYN
+1423 
-1431 RVHSTLPESYKEDY
+1431 
-1445 SIIQSR
+1445 
-1451 ERVVQELSKLTT
+1451 
-1463 KVEVV
+1463 
-1468 KWINEKLKDESL
+1468 
-1480 KKSMLHDLVV
+1480 
-1490 YRTYITEHP
+1490 
-1499 IFNNLENNA
+1499 
-1508 EWQAVI
+1508 
-1514 TDIAHIVVQKSFG
+1514 
-1527 PSVVVGNIVD
+1527 
-1537 EISRFM
+1537 
-1543 FGHFEGM
+1543 
-1550 EALEYITMHSD
+1550 
-1561 NKDEYEQNVKYAID
+1561 
-1575 IVKSVLDDIG
+1575 
-1585 ASQAMSDEQVRN
+1585 
-1597 LVIELA
+1597 
-1603 GLLKQFTDL
+1603 
-1612 GWQLNTNAY
+1612 
-1621 TWHAEFPGVG
+1621 
-1631 RVAGETDMIG
+1631 
-1641 IDQDGKIHIIDF
+1641 
-1653 KTSMHPFA
+1653 
-1661 KTRGV
+1661 
-1666 NSTIT
+1666 
-1671 GQFESELS
+1671 
-1679 KLTADDVKNNTP
+1679 
-1691 AALNVLKSIRD
+1691 
-1702 VADGRFGVEL
+1702 
-1712 DVVDGK
+1712 
-1718 VVVVCEYSGFFYLAN
+1718 
-1733 KIRGQVQSPFEN
+1733 
-1745 YTNQQTVYQML
+1745 
-1756 IQTELGLSVESLEIL
+1756 
-1771 PYVVHYEYQVTND
+1771 
-1784 GYNIYDL
+1784 
-1791 NVSNFVNGAPLRLM
+1791 
-1805 LPISTEMQRL
+1805 
-1815 YTTQPN
+1815 
-1821 TVNEAWQQYQQL
+1821 
-1833 KLEIDTQYSTLEQ
+1833 
-1846 YLSELSTYDD
+1846 
-1856 YADRYDYISDPRLK
+1856 
-1870 SLDNYIKAL
+1870 
-1879 KKLVEDISRFN
+1879 
-1890 KESQL
+1890 
-1895 IDEPSLTVNTLD
+1895 
-1907 YAKSLK
+1907 
-1913 SRIDTAMKYYSMLD
+1913 
-1927 NVRNSISNL
+1927 
-1936 EAEYAQT
+1936 
-1943 AAAYDNYVNS
+1943 
-1953 QQYIQDIANIDRE
+1953 
-1966 GSLTGEQDASDSQAA
+1966 
-1981 NEKLFVQGTVVKK
+1981 
-1994 EGKNGTY
+1994 
-2001 YTGFVNNGTEEK
+2001 
-2013 DGVQSTELVA
+2013 
-2023 KNARDGK
+2023 
-2030 YIGGVATLELPS
+2030 
-2042 EYALDQ
+2042 
-2048 EFVDKCT
+2048 
-2055 KLNIEIVGVK
+2055 
-2065 SYISR
+2065 
-2070 TKNGQF
+2070 
-2076 VESTAVV
+2076 
-2083 KTKSSIG
+2083 
-2090 KLSEG
+2090 
-2095 EVRIIPSEQQGPS
+2095 
-2108 AGATQNEGQF
+2108 
-2118 GLVSNERMNEL
+2118 
-2129 EHEIARML
+2129 
-2137 QGQLNSGPNPKL
+2137 
-2149 LPLMIEYAVGT
+2149 
-2160 IDRGIYTFNEFVK
+2160 
-2173 HIGSKFGQDVLPYLK
+2173 
-2188 SAYNGARDWPTI
+2188 
-2200 TANGLNNKMTPY
+2200 
-2212 DQVAG
+2212 
-2217 TDVYKILNA
+2217 
-2226 PTQPVQERTPQTAQ
+2226 
-2240 PKPEQPQYTPG
+2240 
-2251 EYRVAANK
+2251 
-2259 GDLKTNPSP
+2259 
-2268 SLYYEFFYKNANKEL
+2268 
-2283 AQLLNSPDFITNAVV
+2283 
-2298 EISST
+2298 
-2303 ERYEGAQSARHANP
+2303 
-2317 SLFAHITYRGK
+2317 
-2328 TYNNIPLNLWQA
+2328 
-2340 LVKGKQRTI
+2340 
-2349 SQNGQN
+2349 
-2355 LYNRVVSIED
+2355 
-2365 AQPGVKIIANM
+2365 
-2376 ARTNGRIIVK
+2376 
-2386 EGTLRPLTDPDAQLL
+2386 
-2401 AGTSL
+2401 
-2406 YTIEMSNASN
+2406 
-2416 DFGFANGENINTLVG
+2416 
-2431 DREQRTIFRYNNP
+2431 
-2444 DHAPE
+2444 
-2449 RGTLVYLKR
+2449 
-2458 IARDEGNKQPAVIPV
+2458 
-2473 TVQKKSFTDD
+2473 
-2483 DIDFLISVL
+2483 
-2492 ANTEMLN
+2492 
-2499 GKTNGVSNRA
+2499 
-2509 LASLLMP
+2509 
-2516 IAASQDNLVGLKAI
+2516 
-2530 ELIPG
+2530 
-2535 RPGVIRIR
+2535 
-2543 MRQDLATNNQLGYAG
+2543 
-2558 EIDLNTDAGKTH
+2558 
-2570 FRSVMK
+2570 
-2576 TLTIP
+2576 
-2581 EQHSFMLAR
+2581 
-2590 LGSNK
+2590 
-2595 DSTLPIKAIRD
+2595 
-2606 WFIQHPD
+2606 
-2613 QQQFKVTETLTFD
+2613 
-2626 MSDFKAVDVYSGLSG
+2626 
-2641 LGWYIKHGVFL
+2641 
-2652 TDCAGFAP
+2652 
-2660 PNMYITDISTVD
+2660 
-2672 PSAAPSNTG
+2672 
-2681 ANSPVQPDVQVQEDP
+2681 
-2696 EVKPE
+2696 
-2701 GYSKPDPGINPDD
+2701 
-2714 YTTNEDWAEQMP
+2714 
-2726 DGESSASQV
+2726 
-2735 DNADESSMVFY
+2735 
-2746 RQKSPNKTRI
+2746 
-2756 TKAKAQRRI
+2756 
-2765 TTILGKQFEGKIEF
+2765 
-2779 RKNLISNAMRDPS
+2779 
-2792 VLGICKS
+2792 
-2799 SAIVLS
+2799 
-2805 EYAPDRVD
+2805 
-2813 FHEAF
+2813 
-2818 HFAFELCVPAAIRD
+2818 
-2832 NLYEYYAK
+2832 
-2840 RNNLDIHSKDDAI
+2840 
-2853 RKNAIREVAELLAD
+2853 
-2867 RFMNYSKWY
+2867 
-2876 VEHKEGDGRIKTWI
+2876 
-2890 KGAINNIRDFV
+2890 
-2901 LSFIQRSDKN
+2901 
-2911 LNSLYAAIIR
+2911 
-2921 GKYAGIEPDKKSVQR
+2921 
-2936 FNDIFGGLYYKNHG
+2936 
-2950 IEFSNI
+2950 
-2956 ISDDMFDNLMDTA
+2956 
-2969 KFCIMHGFDVKDD
+2969 MHGFDVKDD
-2982 GSNIANIGKHIN
+2982 GSNIANIGKYIN

-3000 GIESLYKSGLDVL
+3000 GVESLYESGLDIL
-3013 GHGEYKTPAQLGMR
+3013 GHDEYKTPAQLGMG
-3027 EILEKFDAFELR
+3027 EILEKFDAVELR

-3056 IEDDSRA
+3056 IERDSRD

-3091 SSRVKFFFATIA
+3091 SSRVKFFFSTIA

-3135 LPQYVPMNVAYNMIL
+3135 LPQYVPVNIAYNMIL

-3175 FYVAYVKLKALK
+3175 FYVAYTKLKALK
-3187 KKVDDGDA
+3187 QKVDKGDA

-3222 NKQLAK
+3222 NKELAK

-3252 SLQWSSLL
+3252 SLQWSAQL
-3260 ANGGTDLISIDQ
+3260 ANGGTDLVSIDQ
-3272 YGRRV
+3272 YGRRI

-3282 SNASTMFTSI
+3282 SNAGTMFTSI
-3292 ADMFDSNKQVTL
+3292 ADMIDSNKQVTL

-3331 KGQIYLFPV
+3331 KGEVYLFPV

-3350 SGKPV
+3350 TGKPV

-3417 IEDSPTSFLNFL
+3417 IEDSPTSFLQFL
-3429 RDISKNGQLNVDDN
+3429 RDISKNGKLNVDDN
-3443 VAYHLKGSGR
+3443 MAYSLRGSGK

-3491 KFYLMSDNNY
+3491 KFYLMSNNNY

-3573 IGSDYFEI
+3573 IGSDYFDI

-3654 DVIDQFIN
+3654 DVIDLFMS
-3662 YAYSEYQAVKDA
+3662 YAYSEYQSVKDA

-3680 MEKDGTKDTAVANY
+3680 MNEDGTKSTAVVNY

-3710 EFDKDG
+3710 EFDNNGD
-3716 NEVYVS
+3716 EVFVS

-3776 DVIGFDNNNNYV
+3776 DVIGFDNNKNYV

-3831 VSYINDLANKALM
+3831 VAYINDLSNKALI

-3863 YDEDGNLI
+3863 YDDDGNLI

-3895 VGLPERYQKGT
+3895 VGLPDRYQKGV

-3961 DIQASRRKYNLEQKA
+3961 DIQASRRKYNLEQEA
-3976 RDKVDSQLE
+3976 RNKVDSQLE

-4029 DVADGGAYIT
+4029 DIADGGAYIT

-4104 IMVTYYDKYALFP
+4104 IMITYYDKYALFP

-4132 AMKQQG
+4132 AMKKQG

-4157 IKWSDYSNV
+4157 IKWDDYSSV
-4166 EEDGKPLFLDTFK
+4166 EGDEKPLFLDTFK

-4245 NRLSDIGMQNIM
+4245 NRLSDIGMQNMM

-4273 GNVIKGNDLSR
+4273 GKVIDDGNLSS

-4290 KFIETILDMIKSDDP
+4290 KFIETVLDMIKSDDP

-4314 VEGDEKTGYRLALP
+4314 VEGDEKSGYRLSMP

-4387 TLYNGERL
+4387 TLYNGKRL

-4426 TFELTKDGKKIP
+4426 TFELTKDGAKIP
-4438 LKDKDGNIKTD
+4438 LKDKDGNIKVD

-4455 YKTKLEKR
+4455 YKTKIEKR

-4474 IDNGIIGEKAKA
+4474 IDNGIIGEEAKA

-4547 VENTF
+4547 VENIY
-4552 GYVEQHLVKESEL
+4552 GYVEQRLVKESEL
-4565 SEEHQLQNKIIDM
+4565 TEEHRLQNKIIDM

-4647 IGIGPFALNN
+4647 VGIGPFALNN

-4780 KDVAEQ
+4780 EDVAEQ

-4814 QAMNEA
+4814 QAMNKA

-4843 ADQNALK
+4843 VDQNALK

-4998 FNDYVSR
+4998 FNDYASR

-5051 ILLWYKDQDGNLQQY
+5051 ILLWYKGWDGNLQQY

-5100 MCRLLGGAN
+5100 VCRLLGGAN

-5261 VDLNDVLLNNWYD
+5261 VDLNDVLLNNWYN

-5310 TQSAYPTMLAALKKN
+5310 TLSAYPTMLAALKKN

-5370 DGIQY
+5370 GGIQY

-5457 AITDDDQAQPVNTGN
+5457 AINDDYQAQHINTGN
-5472 QPSTANKTQQ
+5472 QPSTAQTATVVNPLTISDKTEAFGVTVDPKLKQNYKQWLVDHPNGIIAYRINYNNFNTAENVNKSIIGNPFDWQKYGQEKSLQMFYEWLTTGTNHGEVLATDE
-5482 YTQSNDKPINIY
+5482 YRNAIINKLLSIDKP
-5494 FKSEENAELS
+5494 EVL
-5504 NFARRPFSFTPKDFY
+5504 
-5519 FGDDIREHEFYNV
+5519 
-5532 EQAFQYYKI
+5532 YYKELGHPSHATVI
-5541 MVLESIADSLNYSVP
+5541 GYLIEHK
-5556 TGAEEA
+5556 E
-5562 ARKGKSVNRNILLK
+5562 LL
-5576 RAQEILN
+5576 QPQPQ
-5583 TSSAEVA
+5583 TSTP
-5590 RYLGKKSLGL
+5590 
-5600 QDISSQFGTIA
+5600 I
-5611 SAKEIEKSIFK
+5611 
-5622 VWNERSSKIMKALIK
+5622 
-5637 ASFEQNP
+5637 
-5644 QAVQRLLDTGNATLT
+5644 
-5659 HTQDKSKWKTE
+5659 
-5670 FPRLLM
+5670 
-5676 EVRDELRKSQNTQ
+5676 
-5689 TKPSEPNT
+5689 
-5697 DSSEKSVTEQL
+5697 SSEKSVTEQL
-5708 VQHLEDSGFVV
+5708 VQHLKDSGFTVY
-5719 QGVPT
+5719 G
-5724 GSAITG
+5724 IDKN
-5730 DIYEDSYEPDAM
+5730 DIERNEDY
-5742 EGAQF
+5742 QF
-5747 AIEQPNTITYE
+5747 AIERP
-5758 EHKKEIDLIYDDNPE
+5758 
-5773 LSSIGSKEQYSEYLS
+5773 
-5788 TIFPNSETPNIYYH
+5788 
-5802 GGKKGIDKFMS
+5802 
-5813 PQDPS
+5813 
-5818 FAKNKGVHSGT
+5818 
-5829 KDYGIYFTSDRSLA
+5829 
-5843 NHYSKGYKKSDRHT
+5843 
-5857 YSVLLNTENPYRT
+5857 
-5870 NKFFALSIRR
+5870 
-5880 LFGSKVLDPRSILE
+5880 
-5894 KDFNTTLK
+5894 
-5902 GYDSVI
+5902 
-5908 WHGEKG
+5908 
-5914 EIVVFD
+5914 
-5920 PSQIHI
+5920 
-5926 LGSKSDIEGFK
+5926 
-5937 DYVKSREQSAED
+5937 
-5949 NSSNTNPAT
+5949 
-5958 GPISRSRL
+5958 
-5966 TNAIANTH
+5966 NAI
-5974 RQLKQIP
+5974 
-5981 KKVNSTRYAADNVY
+5981 STETD
-5995 YQLRKA
+5995 
-6001 LPKEIV
+6001 
-6007 KDIVDFYYEEKDR
+6007 DYEQR
-6020 DSFLDRVEFYINNEL
+6020 L
-6035 KQSILPKAI
+6035 
-6044 AAARKRQL
+6044 
-6052 ELSTHY
+6052 
-6058 DARQVTAQLFEAL
+6058 
-6071 KSGKI
+6071 
-6076 TGNVEADT
+6076 
-6084 ATIGRYQTQLAKQ
+6084 QT
-6097 LFPAVYNKGWSKQRY
+6097 
-6112 GYYAK
+6112 
-6117 QFSKISKMIQIIVT
+6117 
-6131 SHNNARMGNINHIY
+6131 
-6145 KLMAVLE
+6145 
-6152 GLKNYKFK
+6152 
-6160 QHLVEYITAVDRTTR
+6160 
-6175 RELPS
+6175 
-6180 DTKRSVIGGTL
+6180 
-6191 ELSPLLLTFKNKQK
+6191 
-6205 RSLKEVL
+6205 
-6212 SDIKQR
+6212 
-6218 TSIYN
+6218 
-6223 DVIDIILSKM
+6223 
-6233 SGDTTVQ
+6233 
-6240 LGGIFSDN
+6240 
-6248 NGQHKSVLGVTM
+6248 
-6260 SDKLDKSESKVILY
+6260 
-6274 LGNRD
+6274 
-6279 EFKLMNTIVHE
+6279 
-6290 AIHVVTLRY
+6290 
-6299 LQVNPQTA
+6299 
-6307 AVLRSY
+6307 
-6313 AKYLKSINSRWYGN
+6313 
-6327 TNEKEMIAEFFSNA
+6327 
-6341 DYRAW
+6341 
-6346 LKTVP
+6346 
-6351 ARDIDV
+6351 
-6357 SMLDKIVDFIV
+6357 
-6368 RIFTGESKTAYD
+6368 
-6380 QLKPAFDQ
+6380 
-6388 ILDEALSST
+6388 ILDEA
-6397 NVAQLSNE
+6397 
-6405 SVQSNDNAQFAIE
+6405 
-6418 PVSAE
+6418 
-6423 IDNIEQRLQDILDN
+6423 
-6437 APRNSEGKLLAP
+6437 PRDSKGRLLAP
-6449 NDEPSNLPERLYAI
+6449 NGRPSNLPERLYAQ

-6470 DWFGDWQNDPKNA
+6470 DWFGDWQNDPENA
-6483 SKVVDENGE
+6483 SKVIDENGE
-6492 PLVVYHNTPFKF
+6492 PRIVYHGSDQYGFDIFDPSYSDDERSLFASGSKYIASTYIKHGPKDHSVVNRLVYNEQEMKPVLKYLKYIGADDFLKNFQYGLFQQAIEAVPNKDLLRSNGVDRRNIRNT
-6504 SVFDMDHESRI
+6504 VFDNPYNADVLLNGSALDEINRIENELKQYDPIKDQQIVDYLLWTLDIAKDSYYNSNVYYANVDGEDVVIRNRYTEAQFGEFEPSPIYSGSVADLYSLITGGGDIRNSNYTKYSDHI
-6515 LPGISE
+6515 YD
-6521 PFGHVGTQETA
+6521 
-6532 NTIKGNQL
+6532 
-6540 ALFLNARNPL
+6540 LFLNIRNP
-6550 YTDDFVHETAS
+6550 FVFENNNKS
-6561 YMLSELYKQGIISR
+6561 DVVQWNYIPINIGSSEHVTT
-6575 ERYSSLRGISNS
+6575 RGIAEYAETN
-6587 ELRKL
+6587 
-6592 MLSLGYDGTKYENK
+6592 GYDGVILKHVHDNGGYPGDMSLYPNATKDDHYNGVPAWQLIESTD
-6606 AEGGGISYSF
+6606 IF
-6616 ISPNQ
+6616 IAFKSNQ

-6627 ENTTFSI
+6627 ENTTYSRT
-6634 DNNNIH
+6634 DDNIH
-6640 YFKDSKGVVY
+6640 FFKDSKGVVY
-6650 GYVDKN
+6650 GYVDNHGNIHFDKN
-6656 DVIHLDKSKIKPEHP
+6656 KISPEHP

-6681 VVAIKNPS
+6681 VVALKNPS
-6689 LWVRGVELMKQFD
+6689 LWIRGVELMKQFN

-6736 HARLVGEGGAKL
+6736 HARLVGEGGVKL

-6801 RDFVTSNADVIN
+6801 RDFVTSNADIIN
-6813 GVDARSSISDKIEM
+6813 GIDARSSISDKIEM
-6827 VGLVNYNSGIEVS
+6827 VGLVNYSSGIEVS

-6862 PVITGEAFIAG
+6862 PVITGETFIAG

-6904 SRILYSYDREAL
+6904 SRILYSYDRKAL

-6946 AHYIARSL
+6946 AHYIAFSL

-6976 KYDDSRQQSQF
+6976 KYDDSREQSQF